1 MRNKKKFILKTIII
15 TLLILIAYL
24 AIAMKSPDLISLAK
38 TYTAEEATK
47 LSKETAISVKSWLA
61 KQKESGYGILDQY
74 SHGSLGSSPSITYD
88 NLIND
93 PNIYCAAKGMP
104 LGYEGTWTHAGTY
117 VATPAEAWVLAE
129 TANNVSGGSTGL
141 SFTKTQTEYDGS
153 KKKLEEFA
161 KIGEETVYRV
171 KSQKNVVDNTGDETY
186 VIKASDGKYYVVVLN
201 PSSGGGDGVY
211 SYVQYAWWLVCTR
224 TENVYTPT
232 DLSGGLASEA
242 RDFESYVKEMNGGD
256 TSWPKNEDGTFKI
269 NYNVGMSPEKSS
281 DLKVTFDSDTNK
293 YLVGPLKI
301 NYKRRTT
308 QQGQRAKVDFAGIT
322 KMTLVGTDGNGNEVL
337 DSAGE
342 SIFVQNKNFEIVY
355 KDEAAHNKKAQE
367 FMDTDETYAFPYDG
381 EEFYLSIDYLD
392 DVVALKSFK
401 VDFHYMTAK
410 GSYEVYTGTLTD
422 EETGE
427 TTTLQKITNT
437 TGPNEKIDVDAFSG
451 LDGERAAMPVEL
463 EIMTE
468 PRDLRT
474 HLSGMVWIDQDEQ
487 KDQATGTLGI
497 KDKSEAYAA
506 DNSVEIVVWKVKYQK
521 NNNKLTEV
529 EREKAIAWGSS
540 GNVIDFIN
548 NKVYIK
554 DGKYEIPEIQVPSE
568 EGLDTSKYVISYDV
582 EFVYDGQTYEATEY
596 LKSSGKD
603 KVDDKLAAFK
613 KTVSETAGADSD
625 YSKIKGTSAKVDYS
639 NDSYVVE
646 NSAERKD
653 FDSYFTE
660 FYGDKSIDTSNGTTE
675 GKATGGVGQS
685 QYNKVENGS
694 RENKEASLNYTSTDV
709 GGEYTKKA
717 STLVTHDDKGYIYD
731 QYKFSARTSEAG
743 LVFPYETKYHV
754 ERKNYDNI
762 TIMKNAYKPVDEY
775 FNQINLGLLERY
787 HTDVSVLKDLYKAK
801 VVVNEQET
809 DYTYNSLGLLTG
821 EALDKTIQP
830 EYRKQTYSI
839 GLYNSDFKYRSS
851 AYDLIEKDKITKTLV
866 KALKEG
872 TELRLFVT
880 YKIQLYNTSEFT
892 DVSINE
898 FNDYYDKSFSM
909 VGLETDGKKVTSYIS
924 TGDKKDVAREEKTVA
939 ETPYYRKLMASNSYS
954 DLYSWNKEDDLKN
967 KYIDGLGDNDK
978 ATGELTFEQL
988 ANNGDY
994 KVAKCTG
1001 LSALSKDKKSVDDKL
1016 TLEPGESF
1024 EVYVTYEVDK
1034 EGYDKIQ
1041 NPEQTK
1047 QTNRDDLLNEKSNI
1061 AEISRFTS
1069 VYTDEAIA
1077 RHKTTRY
1084 KAGQISGRVDRDSA
1098 PDNINVAAKDAN
1110 GKLDSKFFEDDTE
1123 SAPVLK
1129 VTLKNEDNIRKLNGV
1144 VWEDG
1149 RDDNGEANGIYDT
1162 GETVIPNVDVQ
1173 LVEKI
1178 KVDPQ
1183 DLQPGGKLY
1192 DKKSTDNELADILVN
1207 INTLDYEF
1215 EYIWPDKS
1223 FDNETYTSKAVT
1235 NNNGEYEFKDFLS
1248 GNYVVRFEYGNNEG
1262 TLKYNGQDY
1271 KNTSYQVNMKND
1283 SAKKNEKGEIYSG
1296 TVDGTVDGTA
1306 SSESLSENSARTTL
1320 NNQWQDLSSGT
1331 QATALNTARVSD
1343 ARDYEPRR
1351 LSVDAYSRTITNKNA
1366 EVLAGYVDDKDTNLT
1381 AEYKQL
1387 LNNNKAELM
1396 DKTAMVANTA
1406 KFVVDI
1412 ENQKEINY
1420 QSNVKTTEGNKSA
1433 TTDVHNYII
1442 PNIDFGLTKRPET
1455 RLYIQKEINKIEL
1468 LKNDGK
1474 DVVLTVTCDDEGNII
1489 KSGNTSS
1496 DNATIR
1502 ADKITEMKKEL
1513 LSAGAQGF
1521 KYVAVEASYLK
1532 GLQVKLT
1539 YKINVINKSEV
1550 DYTTKKVAEI
1560 KDAQTLFNLATNYES
1575 GADLA
1580 EGELSPFNTGKGI
1593 QYGKYVGLHYY
1604 TNSTA
1609 ATKNEDLTDRYKYAY
1624 KDENSDVVVKTTVDQ
1639 LVDYVDN
1646 DISISK
1652 DDTENVANQ
1661 SWSESS
1667 EADRKNKLS
1676 SVAYVGNTVADD
1688 KLQDNKERAYIATGK
1703 NNVVVSDNERMSVDE
1718 RVITYYRAQT
1728 SNGQPLTD
1736 TVDGVI
1742 KPKVD
1747 SKSLKM
1753 YSTVD
1758 DSVVSETRSKYNT
1771 DITKELLPE
1780 SVNADES
1787 KTTMMVVTT
1796 SQGSEDAIKNMNYD
1810 NLVEIVMYSNP
1821 VGRRDTEAIP
1831 GNANM
1836 IAKQRPAYEAGYDK
1850 VAKKDA
1856 QGNVTYEFQPKT
1868 TKLSETESVTTERD
1882 AYAAKDTIT
1891 FSEPTGLSLQRQKTN
1906 VAIRVILGILIVAA
1920 VTIMIITIVM
1930 VVKKTKYDDDIASE
1944 K

>member
-1 MRNKKKFILKTIII
+1 MRNKKKFIVRT
-15 TLLILIAYL
+15 TLIMLLVLFTYL
-24 AIAMKSPDLISLAK
+24 AIVMKSPDLISLAK
-38 TYTAEEATK
+38 IYTAEEATK
-47 LSKETAISVKSWLA
+47 LSKDVPIQVKSWLA
-61 KQKESGYGILDQY
+61 KQQQTGYEIFKQY
-74 SHGSLGSSPSITYD
+74 SHESLGSNPSITYD

-93 PNIYCAAKGMP
+93 PNILCAAKGMP
-104 LGYEGTWTHAGTY
+104 LGYEGTWTHQGTY

-129 TANNVSGGSTGL
+129 TESNVAGGTTGV
-141 SFTKTQTEYDGS
+141 SFTRTQTVYDGS

-161 KIGEETVYRV
+161 KAGDEIIYKV
-171 KSQKNVVDNTGDETY
+171 KNQKNGVDNIGDETY
-186 VIKASDGKYYVVVLN
+186 VVKGTDGKYYVAILN
-201 PSSGGGDGVY
+201 PASGGGDGVY

-224 TENVYTPT
+224 AENVYTPN
-232 DLSGGLASEA
+232 DLSGGLAAEA

-269 NYNVGMSPEKSS
+269 DYKVGMSPEKSS
-281 DLKVTFDSDTNK
+281 DLKVTFDADTNK
-293 YLVGPLKI
+293 YMVGPLKI

-308 QQGQRAKVDFAGIT
+308 QQGNRAKVDFAGIT
-322 KMTLVGTDGNGNEVL
+322 KMTLVGVDGEGKEVL

-342 SIFVQNKNFEIVY
+342 SIYVQNKNFEIVY
-355 KDEAAHNKKAQE
+355 KDETAHNKKAQE
-367 FMDTDETYAFPYDG
+367 FMDTAETYAFPYDG
-381 EEFYLSIDYLD
+381 EEFYLAIDYLD

-410 GSYEVYTGTLTD
+410 GSYELYTGYVVD

-427 TTTLQKITNT
+427 TIEQQKITNV
-437 TGPNEKIDVDAFSG
+437 TGPNEKIDVNAFSG

-487 KDQATGTLGI
+487 KDQSTGTLGI
-497 KDKSEAYAA
+497 KDKSESYAA
-506 DNSVEIVVWKVKYQK
+506 DNSVEIVVWKVKYEK

-529 EREKAIAWGSS
+529 EREKAIAWDAS
-540 GNVIDFIN
+540 GKTIDFIN
-548 NKVYIK
+548 NRVYIDK
-554 DGKYEIPEIQVPSE
+554 GKYEIPEIQVPSE
-568 EGLDTSKYVISYDV
+568 EGLDTSKYVMSYDV
-582 EFVYDGQTYEATEY
+582 EFVYDGQTYETTEY

-603 KVDDKLAAFK
+603 KVDQKLAAFK
-613 KTVSETAGADSD
+613 KTVAETAGADSD
-625 YSKIKGTSAKVDYS
+625 YSKIKGNSAKVDYS

-660 FYGDKSIDTSNGTTE
+660 FYGDESIDTSKGTTK
-675 GKATGGVGQS
+675 GKATGGIGQS
-685 QYNKVENGS
+685 QYNKVENGD
-694 RENKEASLNYTSTDV
+694 RANKEASLSYTSKDV
-709 GGEYTKKA
+709 GDEYTKKA
-717 STLVTHDDKGYIYD
+717 STLVTHDDKGFIYD

-743 LVFPYETKYHV
+743 LVFPYETKYHI
-754 ERKNYDNI
+754 EKKNYDNI
-762 TIMKNAYKPVDEY
+762 TILKNAYKPVDEY

-809 DYTYNSLGLLTG
+809 DYTYNSLGLLTKDS
-821 EALDKTIQP
+821 LNKTLQKS
-830 EYRKQTYSI
+830 YREQTYNI
-839 GLYNSDFKYRSS
+839 GLYNSDFNYRSS
-851 AYDLIEKDKITKTLV
+851 AYDSIEDNITKTIV
-866 KALKEG
+866 KAIKEG
-872 TELRLFVT
+872 SELRLFVT
-880 YKIQLYNTSEFT
+880 YKIQLYNTSELT

-898 FNDYYDKSFSM
+898 FMDYYDKSFSM
-909 VGLETDGKKVTSYIS
+909 VGLETDGKKVEAYIS
-924 TGDKKDVAREEKTVA
+924 TADQKDTAREKKTVA
-939 ETPYYRKLMASNSYS
+939 ETPYYRKLAANNSYS

-978 ATGELTFEQL
+978 ATGDLTFEKL
-988 ANNGDY
+988 PENGGY
-994 KVAKCTG
+994 KVAKCSG
-1001 LSALSKDKKSVDDKL
+1001 LSALAGNKKTVDDKL

-1024 EVYVTYEVDK
+1024 EVYITYEVDK

-1041 NPEQTK
+1041 NSEQAS
-1047 QTNRDDLLNEKSNI
+1047 RDNLLNEKSNI
-1061 AEISRFTS
+1061 AEVSRFTS
-1069 VYTDEAIA
+1069 VYTEEALA

-1098 PDNINVAAKDAN
+1098 PDNINLAAKDSD

-1123 SAPVLK
+1123 AAPVLR
-1129 VTLKNEDNIRKLNGV
+1129 VTLKNEDNVRKLNGV

-1149 RDDNGEANGIYDT
+1149 RDDNGEANGVYDS
-1162 GETVIPNVDVQ
+1162 GEKVIPNVDVQ

-1178 KVDPQ
+1178 KVDPK

-1192 DKKSTDNELADILVN
+1192 GKIIN

-1223 FDNETYTSKAVT
+1223 FDNDTYTSKVVT
-1235 NNNGEYEFKDFLS
+1235 NANGEYEFKDFLS
-1248 GNYVVRFEYGNNEG
+1248 GNYVVRFEYGNKEE
-1262 TLKYNGQDY
+1262 TLQYNGQDY
-1271 KNTSYQVNMKND
+1271 KNTAYQANMTND
-1283 SAKKNEKGEIYSG
+1283 PAKKNDKGEIYSG
-1296 TVDGTVDGTA
+1296 TVDGTVNGTA
-1306 SSESLSENSARTTL
+1306 DSNILSADNVRSTL
-1320 NNQWQDLSSGT
+1320 NNQWHDLSNGT
-1331 QATALNTARVSD
+1331 QATALNNARVSD

-1351 LSVDAYSRTITNKNA
+1351 LNVDAYSRTITNKNA
-1366 EVLAGYVDDKDTNLT
+1366 EVLAGYVDEKDTNLT
-1381 AEYKQL
+1381 NEYKQL
-1387 LNNNKAELM
+1387 LSNNKAELI
-1396 DKTAMVANTA
+1396 DKTSMVANTA

-1420 QSNVKTTEGNKSA
+1420 QPNVSTTEGNKSGNE
-1433 TTDVHNYII
+1433 VHYYII
-1442 PNIDFGLTKRPET
+1442 PNIDFGLTRRPET

-1489 KSGNTSS
+1489 KSGDTTSS
-1496 DNATIR
+1496 DATVR
-1502 ADKITEMKKEL
+1502 ADKITEINKSL
-1513 LSAGAQGF
+1513 LTAGTQGF
-1521 KYVAVEASYLK
+1521 KYIAVEASYLR

-1539 YKINVINKSEV
+1539 YKIDVINKSEV
-1550 DYTTKKVAEI
+1550 DYTTKKVSEI
-1560 KDAQTLFNLATNYES
+1560 KDAQTLYNLATNYES

-1604 TNSTA
+1604 TNGTE
-1609 ATKNEDLTDRYKYAY
+1609 ATKNDDLTNKYKFAY
-1624 KDENSDVVVKTTVDQ
+1624 KDEAGDVVVKTTVDQ

-1676 SVAYVGNTVADD
+1676 SVAYVGNSVADD
-1688 KLQDNKERAYIATGK
+1688 KLQDDKQRAYVATGK
-1703 NNVVVSDNERMSVDE
+1703 NNIVVTDNERMSVDE
-1718 RVITYYRAQT
+1718 REITYNRAET
-1728 SNGQPLTD
+1728 KNGQPQTD
-1736 TVDGVI
+1736 IIDGVI
-1742 KPKVD
+1742 KPIVS
-1747 SKSLKM
+1747 SKTLKM

-1758 DSVVSETRSKYNT
+1758 DSIASETRSKYNSN
-1771 DITKELLPE
+1771 ITKELTPE

-1787 KTTMMVVTT
+1787 KATMTIVTT

-1836 IAKQRPAYEAGYDK
+1836 IAKQKPAYEAGYDK

-1868 TKLSETESVTTERD
+1868 TKLANNESVTTERD

-1891 FSEPTGLSLQRQKTN
+1891 FSEPTGLSLQRQKAN
-1906 VAIRVILGILIVAA
+1906 VAIRVILGVLIVAA
-1920 VTIMIITIVM
+1920 ITIMIITVVM
-1930 VVKKTKYDDDIASE
+1930 VVKKTKYDDDDIASDE

>member
-1 MRNKKKFILKTIII
+1 MRNKKKFILRT
-15 TLLILIAYL
+15 TLIMLLVLFTYL
-24 AIAMKSPDLISLAK
+24 AIVMKSPDLISLAK

-47 LSKETAISVKSWLA
+47 LSKDVPIQVKSWLE
-61 KQKESGYGILDQY
+61 KQKQTGYGILEQY

-93 PNIYCAAKGMP
+93 PNIFCIAKGMP
-104 LGYEGTWTHAGTY
+104 LGYEGTWTHQGTY

-129 TANNVSGGSTGL
+129 AGNNIAGSTTGL
-141 SFTKTQTEYDGS
+141 SFTKTQNLYDGS

-161 KIGEETVYRV
+161 KIGDEIVYKV
-171 KSQKNVVDNTGDETY
+171 KNKKNGVDNAGDETY
-186 VIKASDGKYYVVVLN
+186 VIKDNDGKYYVVVLN

-224 TENVYTPT
+224 TENTYTPN
-232 DLSGGLASEA
+232 DLSGGLAAEA

-281 DLKVTFDSDTNK
+281 DLKVTFDADTNK
-293 YLVGPLKI
+293 YMVGPLKI

-308 QQGQRAKVDFAGIT
+308 QQGNRAKVDFAGIT
-322 KMTLVGTDGNGNEVL
+322 KMTLVGVDGEGKEVL
-337 DSAGE
+337 NSAGE
-342 SIFVQNKNFEIVY
+342 SIYVQNKNFEIVY

-367 FMDTDETYAFPYDG
+367 FLDTAETYSFPYDG
-381 EEFYLSIDYLD
+381 EEFYLAIDYLD

-410 GSYEVYTGTLTD
+410 GSYEVYTGYVTD
-422 EETGE
+422 DETGE
-427 TTTLQKITNT
+427 TKTLQKMSNT
-437 TGPNEKIDVDAFSG
+437 TGPNEKIDVDAYSG
-451 LDGERAAMPVEL
+451 LNGERAAMPVEL

-487 KDQATGTLGI
+487 KDQSTGTLGI
-497 KDKSEAYAA
+497 KDKSESYAA

-529 EREKAIAWGSS
+529 EREKAIAWDAS
-540 GNVIDFIN
+540 GKTIDFIN
-548 NKVYIK
+548 NRVYIDK
-554 DGKYEIPEIQVPSE
+554 GKYEIPEIQVPSE
-568 EGLDTSKYVISYDV
+568 EGLDTSKYVMSYDV

-603 KVDDKLAAFK
+603 KVDQKLAAFK
-613 KTVSETAGADSD
+613 KTVAETAGADSD
-625 YSKIKGTSAKVDYS
+625 YSKIKGNSAKVDYS

-660 FYGDKSIDTSNGTTE
+660 FYGDESIDTSKGTTK

-685 QYNKVENGS
+685 QYNKVENGD
-694 RENKEASLNYTSTDV
+694 RENKEASLSYTSKDV
-709 GGEYTKKA
+709 GDEYTKKK
-717 STLVTHDDKGYIYD
+717 STLVTHDDKGFIYD

-743 LVFPYETKYHV
+743 LVFPYETKYHI
-754 ERKNYDNI
+754 EKKNYDNI
-762 TIMKNAYKPVDEY
+762 TILKNAYKPVDEY

-787 HTDVSVLKDLYKAK
+787 HTDISVLKDLYKAK

-809 DYTYNSLGLLTG
+809 DYTYNSLGLLT
-821 EALDKTIQP
+821 EDSLNKTLQKS
-830 EYRKQTYSI
+830 YREQTYSI

-851 AYDLIEKDKITKTLV
+851 AYDLIKDDITKTIV
-866 KALKEG
+866 KAIKEG
-872 TELRLFVT
+872 SELRLFVT

-898 FNDYYDKSFSM
+898 FMDYYDKSFSM
-909 VGLETDGKKVTSYIS
+909 VGLETDGKKVEAYIS
-924 TGDKKDVAREEKTVA
+924 TADQKDTAREKKTVA
-939 ETPYYRKLMASNSYS
+939 ETPYYRKLAANNSYS

-978 ATGELTFEQL
+978 ATGDLTFEKL
-988 ANNGDY
+988 PENGGY
-994 KVAKCTG
+994 KVAKCSG
-1001 LSALSKDKKSVDDKL
+1001 LSALAGNKKTVDDKL

-1024 EVYVTYEVDK
+1024 EVYITYEVDK

-1041 NPEQTK
+1041 NSEQAS
-1047 QTNRDDLLNEKSNI
+1047 RDNLLNEKSNI
-1061 AEISRFTS
+1061 AEVSRFTS
-1069 VYTDEAIA
+1069 VYTEEALA

-1098 PDNINVAAKDAN
+1098 PDNINLAAKDSN

-1123 SAPVLK
+1123 AAPVLR
-1129 VTLKNEDNIRKLNGV
+1129 VTLKNEDNVRKLNGV

-1149 RDDNGEANGIYDT
+1149 RDDNGEANGVYDS
-1162 GETVIPNVDVQ
+1162 GEKVIPNVDVQ

-1178 KVDPQ
+1178 KVDPK

-1192 DKKSTDNELADILVN
+1192 GKIIN

-1223 FDNETYTSKAVT
+1223 FGNVTYTSKAFT
-1235 NNNGEYEFKDFLS
+1235 NTNGEYEFKDFLS
-1248 GNYVVRFEYGNNEG
+1248 GNYVVRFEYGNKEE
-1262 TLKYNGQDY
+1262 TLQYNGQDY
-1271 KNTSYQVNMKND
+1271 KNTAYQANMTND
-1283 SAKKNEKGEIYSG
+1283 PAKKNDKGEIYSG
-1296 TVDGTVDGTA
+1296 TVDGTVNGTA
-1306 SSESLSENSARTTL
+1306 DSNILSADNVRSTL
-1320 NNQWQDLSSGT
+1320 NNQWHDLSNGT
-1331 QATALNTARVSD
+1331 QATALNNARVSD

-1351 LSVDAYSRTITNKNA
+1351 LNVDAYSRTITNKNA
-1366 EVLAGYVDDKDTNLT
+1366 EVLAGYVDEKDTNLT
-1381 AEYKQL
+1381 NEYKQL
-1387 LNNNKAELM
+1387 LSNNKAELM
-1396 DKTAMVANTA
+1396 DKTSMVANTA

-1420 QSNVKTTEGNKSA
+1420 QPNVSTTEGNKSGNE
-1433 TTDVHNYII
+1433 VHYYII
-1442 PNIDFGLTKRPET
+1442 PNIDFGLTRRPET

-1489 KSGNTSS
+1489 KSGDTTSS
-1496 DNATIR
+1496 DATVR
-1502 ADKITEMKKEL
+1502 ADKITEINKSL
-1513 LSAGAQGF
+1513 LTAGTQGF
-1521 KYVAVEASYLK
+1521 KYIAVEASYLR

-1539 YKINVINKSEV
+1539 YKIDVINKSEV
-1550 DYTTKKVAEI
+1550 DYTTKKVSEI
-1560 KDAQTLFNLATNYES
+1560 KDAQTLYNLATNYES

-1580 EGELSPFNTGKGI
+1580 EGDLSPFNTGKGI

-1604 TNSTA
+1604 TNGTE
-1609 ATKNEDLTDRYKYAY
+1609 ATKNDDLTNKYKFAY
-1624 KDENSDVVVKTTVDQ
+1624 KDEAGDVVVKTTVDQ

-1676 SVAYVGNTVADD
+1676 SVAYVGNSVADD
-1688 KLQDNKERAYIATGK
+1688 KLQDDKERAYVATGK
-1703 NNVVVSDNERMSVDE
+1703 NNIVVSDNERMSVDE
-1718 RVITYYRAQT
+1718 REITYYRAET
-1728 SNGQPLTD
+1728 EDGQPKTEV
-1736 TVDGVI
+1736 TADGVI
-1742 KPKVD
+1742 KPIVS
-1747 SKSLKM
+1747 SKTLKM

-1758 DSVVSETRSKYNT
+1758 DSIASETRSKYNSN
-1771 DITKELLPE
+1771 ITKELTPE

-1787 KTTMMVVTT
+1787 KATMTIVTT

-1821 VGRRDTEAIP
+1821 VGRRDTEAIS

-1836 IAKQRPAYEAGYDK
+1836 IAKQKPAYEAGYDK

-1868 TKLSETESVTTERD
+1868 TKLANNESITTERD

-1891 FSEPTGLSLQRQKTN
+1891 FSEPTGLSLQRQKAN
-1906 VAIRVILGILIVAA
+1906 VAIRVILGVLIVAA
-1920 VTIMIITIVM
+1920 ITIMIITVVM
-1930 VVKKTKYDDDIASE
+1930 VVKKTKYDDDDIASDE

>member
-1 MRNKKKFILKTIII
+1 MRNRKKFILRTTIIM
-15 TLLILIAYL
+15 LLVLFTYL
-24 AIAMKSPDLISLAK
+24 AIVMKSQDLISLAK

-47 LSKETAISVKSWLA
+47 LSKDVPIQVKSWLA
-61 KQKESGYGILDQY
+61 KQQQNGYEILKQY
-74 SHGSLGSSPSITYD
+74 SHDSLGSSPSITYD
-88 NLIND
+88 NLLND
-93 PNIYCAAKGMP
+93 PNIICAAKGMP
-104 LGYEGTWTHAGTY
+104 LGYEGTWTHEGTY

-129 TANNVSGGSTGL
+129 TESNVAGGTTGL
-141 SFTKTQTEYDGS
+141 SFTKTQTVYDGS
-153 KKKLEEFA
+153 KKKLEEYA
-161 KIGEETVYRV
+161 KVGDETIYKV
-171 KSQKNVVDNTGDETY
+171 KNHKNGVDNVGDETY
-186 VIKASDGKYYVVVLN
+186 VVKGADGKYYVVILN

-224 TENVYTPT
+224 AENVYTPN
-232 DLSGGLASEA
+232 DLSGGLAAEA

-269 NYNVGMSPEKSS
+269 DYKVGMSPEKSS
-281 DLKVTFDSDTNK
+281 DLKVTFDADTNK
-293 YLVGPLKI
+293 YMVGPLKI

-308 QQGQRAKVDFAGIT
+308 KQGNRAKVDFAGIT
-322 KMTLVGTDGNGNEVL
+322 KMSLVGVDGEGKEVL

-342 SIFVQNKNFEIVY
+342 SIYVQNKNFEVVY

-367 FMDTDETYAFPYDG
+367 FMDTAETYSFPYDG
-381 EEFYLSIDYLD
+381 EEFYLAIDYLD

-410 GSYEVYTGTLTD
+410 GSYEEYSGYVVN

-427 TTTLQKITNT
+427 IVEQQKITNV
-437 TGPNEKIDVDAFSG
+437 TGPNEKIDVNAFSG
-451 LDGERAAMPVEL
+451 LNGERAAMPVEL

-487 KDQATGTLGI
+487 KDQSTGTLGI
-497 KDKSEAYAA
+497 KDKSESYAA

-521 NNNKLTEV
+521 KKNKLTEV
-529 EREKAIAWGSS
+529 EREKAIAWDAS
-540 GNVIDFIN
+540 GKTIDFIN
-548 NKVYIK
+548 NRVYINK
-554 DGKYEIPEIQVPSE
+554 GKYEIPEIQVPSE
-568 EGLDTSKYVISYDV
+568 EGLDTSKYVMSYDV

-603 KVDDKLAAFK
+603 KVDQKLVAFK
-613 KTVSETAGADSD
+613 KTVAETAGADSD
-625 YSKIKGTSAKVDYS
+625 YSKIKGNSAKVDYS

-660 FYGDKSIDTSNGTTE
+660 FYGDKSMDTKDGTTQ

-685 QYNKVENGS
+685 QYNKVENGD
-694 RENKEASLNYTSTDV
+694 RGNKEATLNYTSKDV
-709 GGEYTKKA
+709 GSEYTKKA
-717 STLVTHDDKGYIYD
+717 STLVTHDDKGFIYD

-743 LVFPYETKYHV
+743 LVFPYESKYHI
-754 ERKNYDNI
+754 EKKNYDNI
-762 TIMKNAYKPVDEY
+762 KIMKNAYKPVDEY

-821 EALDKTIQP
+821 EALDKTVQP
-830 EYRKQTYSI
+830 EYRKQTYNI
-839 GLYNSDFKYRSS
+839 GLYNSDFNYRSS
-851 AYDLIEKDKITKTLV
+851 AYDSIEDDITKTIV
-866 KALKEG
+866 KAIKEG
-872 TELRLFVT
+872 SELRLFVT
-880 YKIQLYNTSEFT
+880 YKIQLYNTSELT

-898 FNDYYDKSFSM
+898 FTDYYDKTFSM
-909 VGLETDGKKVTSYIS
+909 VGLETDGKKIETYIS
-924 TGDKKDVAREEKTVA
+924 TANQKDNVREKKTVA
-939 ETPYYRKLMASNSYS
+939 ETPYYRKLTASNSYS

-967 KYIDGLGDNDK
+967 KYIDGLGDNNK
-978 ATGELTFEQL
+978 ATGDLTFEKL
-988 ANNGDY
+988 PENGGY

-1001 LSALSKDKKSVDDKL
+1001 LSALAGNKKSVDDKL

-1024 EVYVTYEVDK
+1024 EVYITYEVDQ

-1041 NPEQTK
+1041 KSEQTS
-1047 QTNRDDLLNEKSNI
+1047 RDNLLNEKSNI
-1061 AEISRFTS
+1061 AEVSRFTS
-1069 VYTDEAIA
+1069 VYNKEALA

-1098 PDNINVAAKDAN
+1098 PDNINLAAKDSN
-1110 GKLDSKFFEDDTE
+1110 GKLNSKFFEDDTE
-1123 SAPVLK
+1123 VAPVLR
-1129 VTLKNEDNIRKLNGV
+1129 VTLKNEDNVRKLNGV

-1149 RDDNGEANGIYDT
+1149 RDDNGEANGVYDS
-1162 GETVIPNVDVQ
+1162 GEKVIPNVDVQ

-1178 KVDPQ
+1178 RVDPK

-1192 DKKSTDNELADILVN
+1192 GKTIN

-1215 EYIWPDKS
+1215 EYIWPDRS
-1223 FDNETYTSKAVT
+1223 FDNDTYTSKAVT
-1235 NNNGEYEFKDFLS
+1235 NANGEYEFKDFLS
-1248 GNYVVRFEYGNNEG
+1248 GNYVVRFEYGNKEE

-1271 KNTSYQVNMKND
+1271 KNTAYQANMTND
-1283 SAKKNEKGEIYSG
+1283 PAKKNDKGEIYSG
-1296 TVDGTVDGTA
+1296 TVDGTVNGTA
-1306 SSESLSENSARTTL
+1306 DSEVLSADNVRSTL
-1320 NNQWQDLSSGT
+1320 NNQWQDLSNGT
-1331 QATALNTARVSD
+1331 QATALNNARVSD

-1351 LSVDAYSRTITNKNA
+1351 LNVDAYSRTITNKNA
-1366 EVLAGYVDDKDTNLT
+1366 EVLAGYVDEKDTNLT
-1381 AEYKQL
+1381 NEYKQL
-1387 LNNNKAELM
+1387 LSNNKAELM
-1396 DKTAMVANTA
+1396 DKTSMVANTA

-1420 QSNVKTTEGNKSA
+1420 QPNVSTTEGNKSGNE
-1433 TTDVHNYII
+1433 VHNYII
-1442 PNIDFGLTKRPET
+1442 PNVDFGLTRRPET

-1489 KSGNTSS
+1489 KSGDTTSS
-1496 DNATIR
+1496 DATVR
-1502 ADKITEMKKEL
+1502 ADKITEINKEL
-1513 LSAGAQGF
+1513 LTAGTQGF
-1521 KYVAVEASYLK
+1521 KYIAVEASYLR

-1539 YKINVINKSEV
+1539 YKIDVINKSEV
-1550 DYTTKKVAEI
+1550 DYTTKKVSEI
-1560 KDAQTLFNLATNYES
+1560 KDAQALYNLATNYES

-1604 TNSTA
+1604 TNGTE
-1609 ATKNEDLTDRYKYAY
+1609 ATKNDDLTNKYKFAY
-1624 KDENSDVVVKTTVDQ
+1624 KDEAGDVVVKTTVDQ

-1652 DDTENVANQ
+1652 DDIENVANQ

-1676 SVAYVGNTVADD
+1676 SAAYVGNSVADD
-1688 KLQDNKERAYIATGK
+1688 KLQDDKQRAYVATGK
-1703 NNVVVSDNERMSVDE
+1703 NNIVVTDNERMSADE
-1718 RVITYYRAQT
+1718 REITYYRAEIN
-1728 SNGQPLTD
+1728 NGQPQTD
-1736 TVDGVI
+1736 VIDGVI
-1742 KPKVD
+1742 KPIVS
-1747 SKSLKM
+1747 SKTLKM

-1758 DSVVSETRSKYNT
+1758 DSIVSETRSKYNSN
-1771 DITKELLPE
+1771 ITKELTPE

-1787 KTTMMVVTT
+1787 KTTMTIVTT

-1836 IAKQRPAYEAGYDK
+1836 IAKQKPAYEAGYDK

-1856 QGNVTYEFQPKT
+1856 QGNVVAYEFQPKT
-1868 TKLSETESVTTERD
+1868 AKLANDETVTTERD

-1891 FSEPTGLSLQRQKTN
+1891 FSEPTGLSLQRQKAN
-1906 VAIRVILGILIVAA
+1906 VAIRVILGVLIVAA
-1920 VTIMIITIVM
+1920 ITIMIVTVVM
-1930 VVKKTKYDDDIASE
+1930 VVKKTKYDDDDIASDE

>member
-1 MRNKKKFILKTIII
+1 MRNKKKFIVRT
-15 TLLILIAYL
+15 TLIMLLVLFTYL
-24 AIAMKSPDLISLAK
+24 AIVMKSPDLISLAK
-38 TYTAEEATK
+38 IYTAEEATK
-47 LSKETAISVKSWLA
+47 LSKDVPIQVKSWLA
-61 KQKESGYGILDQY
+61 KQQQTGYEIFKQY
-74 SHGSLGSSPSITYD
+74 SHESLGSNPSITYD

-93 PNIYCAAKGMP
+93 PNILCAAKGMP
-104 LGYEGTWTHAGTY
+104 LGYEGTWTHQGTY

-129 TANNVSGGSTGL
+129 TESNVAGGTTGV
-141 SFTKTQTEYDGS
+141 SFTRTQTVYDGS

-161 KIGEETVYRV
+161 KAGDEIIYKV
-171 KSQKNVVDNTGDETY
+171 KNQKNGVDNIGDETY
-186 VIKASDGKYYVVVLN
+186 VVKGTDGKYYVAILN
-201 PSSGGGDGVY
+201 PASGGGDGVY

-224 TENVYTPT
+224 AENVYTPN
-232 DLSGGLASEA
+232 DLSGGLAAEA

-269 NYNVGMSPEKSS
+269 DYKVGMSPEKSS
-281 DLKVTFDSDTNK
+281 DLKVTFDADTNK
-293 YLVGPLKI
+293 YMVGPLKI

-308 QQGQRAKVDFAGIT
+308 QQGNRAKVDFAGIT
-322 KMTLVGTDGNGNEVL
+322 KMTLVGVDGEGKEVL

-342 SIFVQNKNFEIVY
+342 SIYVQNKNFEIVY
-355 KDEAAHNKKAQE
+355 KDETAHNKKAQE
-367 FMDTDETYAFPYDG
+367 FMDTAETYAFPYDG
-381 EEFYLSIDYLD
+381 EEFYLAIDYLD

-410 GSYEVYTGTLTD
+410 GSYELYTGYVVD

-427 TTTLQKITNT
+427 TIEQQKITNV
-437 TGPNEKIDVDAFSG
+437 TGPNEKIDVNAFSG

-487 KDQATGTLGI
+487 KDQSTGTLGI
-497 KDKSEAYAA
+497 KDKSESYAA

-529 EREKAIAWGSS
+529 EREKAIAWDAS
-540 GNVIDFIN
+540 GKTIDFIN
-548 NKVYIK
+548 NRVYIDK
-554 DGKYEIPEIQVPSE
+554 GKYEIPEIQVPSE
-568 EGLDTSKYVISYDV
+568 EGLDTSKYVMSYDV
-582 EFVYDGQTYEATEY
+582 EFVYDGQTYETTEY

-603 KVDDKLAAFK
+603 KVDQKLATFK
-613 KTVSETAGADSD
+613 KTVAETAGADSD
-625 YSKIKGTSAKVDYS
+625 YSKIKGNSAKVDYS

-660 FYGDKSIDTSNGTTE
+660 FYGDESIDTSKGTTK
-675 GKATGGVGQS
+675 GKATGGIGQS
-685 QYNKVENGS
+685 QYNKVENGD
-694 RENKEASLNYTSTDV
+694 RANKEASLSYTSKDV
-709 GGEYTKKA
+709 GDEYTKKA
-717 STLVTHDDKGYIYD
+717 STLVTHDDKGFIYD

-743 LVFPYETKYHV
+743 LVFPYETKYHI
-754 ERKNYDNI
+754 EKKNYDNI
-762 TIMKNAYKPVDEY
+762 TILKNAYKPVDEY

-809 DYTYNSLGLLTG
+809 DYTYNSLGLLT
-821 EALDKTIQP
+821 EDSLNKTLQKS
-830 EYRKQTYSI
+830 YREQTYNI
-839 GLYNSDFKYRSS
+839 GLYNSDFNYRSS
-851 AYDLIEKDKITKTLV
+851 AYDSIEDNITKTIV
-866 KALKEG
+866 KAIKEG
-872 TELRLFVT
+872 SELRLFVT
-880 YKIQLYNTSEFT
+880 YKIQLYNTSELT

-898 FNDYYDKSFSM
+898 FMDYYDKSFSM
-909 VGLETDGKKVTSYIS
+909 VGLETDGKKVEAYIS
-924 TGDKKDVAREEKTVA
+924 TADQKDTAREKKTVA
-939 ETPYYRKLMASNSYS
+939 ETPYYRKLAANNSYS

-978 ATGELTFEQL
+978 ATGDLTFEKL
-988 ANNGDY
+988 PENGGY
-994 KVAKCTG
+994 KVAKCSG
-1001 LSALSKDKKSVDDKL
+1001 LSALAGNKKTVDDKL

-1024 EVYVTYEVDK
+1024 EVYITYEVDK

-1041 NPEQTK
+1041 NSEQAS
-1047 QTNRDDLLNEKSNI
+1047 RDNLLNEKSNI
-1061 AEISRFTS
+1061 AEVSRFTS
-1069 VYTDEAIA
+1069 VYTEEALA

-1098 PDNINVAAKDAN
+1098 PDNINLAAKDSD

-1123 SAPVLK
+1123 AAPVLR
-1129 VTLKNEDNIRKLNGV
+1129 VTLKNEDNVRKLNGV

-1149 RDDNGEANGIYDT
+1149 RDDNGEANGVYES
-1162 GETVIPNVDVQ
+1162 GEKVIPNVDVQ

-1178 KVDPQ
+1178 KVDPK

-1192 DKKSTDNELADILVN
+1192 GKIIN

-1223 FDNETYTSKAVT
+1223 FDNDTYTSKAVT
-1235 NNNGEYEFKDFLS
+1235 NANGEYEFKDFLS
-1248 GNYVVRFEYGNNEG
+1248 GNYVVRFEYGNKEE
-1262 TLKYNGQDY
+1262 TLQYNGQDY
-1271 KNTSYQVNMKND
+1271 KNTAYQANMTND
-1283 SAKKNEKGEIYSG
+1283 PAKKNDKGEIYSG
-1296 TVDGTVDGTA
+1296 TVDGTANGTA
-1306 SSESLSENSARTTL
+1306 DSNILSADNVRSTL
-1320 NNQWQDLSSGT
+1320 NNQWHDLSNGT
-1331 QATALNTARVSD
+1331 QATALNNARVSD

-1351 LSVDAYSRTITNKNA
+1351 LNVDAYSRTITNKNA
-1366 EVLAGYVDDKDTNLT
+1366 EVLAGYVDEKDTNLT
-1381 AEYKQL
+1381 NEYKQL
-1387 LNNNKAELM
+1387 LSNNKAELM
-1396 DKTAMVANTA
+1396 DKTSMVANTA

-1420 QSNVKTTEGNKSA
+1420 QPNVSTTEGNKSGNE
-1433 TTDVHNYII
+1433 VHYYII
-1442 PNIDFGLTKRPET
+1442 PNIDFGLTRRPET

-1489 KSGNTSS
+1489 KSGDTTSS
-1496 DNATIR
+1496 DATVR
-1502 ADKITEMKKEL
+1502 ADKITEINKSL
-1513 LSAGAQGF
+1513 LTAGTQGF
-1521 KYVAVEASYLK
+1521 KYIAVEASYLR

-1539 YKINVINKSEV
+1539 YKIDVINKSEV
-1550 DYTTKKVAEI
+1550 DYTTKKVSEI
-1560 KDAQTLFNLATNYES
+1560 KDAQTLYNLATNYES

-1604 TNSTA
+1604 TNGTE
-1609 ATKNEDLTDRYKYAY
+1609 ATKNDDLTNKYKFAY
-1624 KDENSDVVVKTTVDQ
+1624 KDEAGDVVVKTTVDQ

-1676 SVAYVGNTVADD
+1676 SVAYVGNSVADD
-1688 KLQDNKERAYIATGK
+1688 KLQDDKQRAYVATGK
-1703 NNVVVSDNERMSVDE
+1703 NNIVVTDNERMSVDE
-1718 RVITYYRAQT
+1718 REITYNRAET
-1728 SNGQPLTD
+1728 KNGQPQTD
-1736 TVDGVI
+1736 IIDGVI
-1742 KPKVD
+1742 KPIVS
-1747 SKSLKM
+1747 SKTLKM

-1758 DSVVSETRSKYNT
+1758 DSIASETRSKYNSN
-1771 DITKELLPE
+1771 ITKELTPE
-1780 SVNADES
+1780 SVNTDES
-1787 KTTMMVVTT
+1787 KATMTIVTT

-1836 IAKQRPAYEAGYDK
+1836 IAKQKPAYEAGYDK

-1868 TKLSETESVTTERD
+1868 TKLANNESVTTERD

-1891 FSEPTGLSLQRQKTN
+1891 FSEPTGLSLQRQKAN
-1906 VAIRVILGILIVAA
+1906 VAIRVILGVLIVAA
-1920 VTIMIITIVM
+1920 ITIMIITVVM
-1930 VVKKTKYDDDIASE
+1930 VVKKTKYDDDDIASDE

>member
-1 MRNKKKFILKTIII
+1 MRNKKKFIVRT
-15 TLLILIAYL
+15 TLIMLLVLFTYL
-24 AIAMKSPDLISLAK
+24 AIVMKSPDLISLAK

-47 LSKETAISVKSWLA
+47 LSKDVPIQVKSWLA
-61 KQKESGYGILDQY
+61 KQQQTGYEIFKQY
-74 SHGSLGSSPSITYD
+74 SHESLGSNPSITYD
-88 NLIND
+88 NLLND
-93 PNIYCAAKGMP
+93 PNIMCAAKGMP
-104 LGYEGTWTHAGTY
+104 LGYEGTWTHQGTY

-129 TANNVSGGSTGL
+129 TESNVAGGTTGV
-141 SFTKTQTEYDGS
+141 SFTRTQTVYDGS

-161 KIGEETVYRV
+161 KVGDEIIYKV
-171 KSQKNVVDNTGDETY
+171 KNQKNGVDNIGDETY
-186 VIKASDGKYYVVVLN
+186 VVKGTDGKYYVAILN
-201 PSSGGGDGVY
+201 PASGGGDGVY

-224 TENVYTPT
+224 AENVYTPN
-232 DLSGGLASEA
+232 DLSGGLAAEA

-269 NYNVGMSPEKSS
+269 DYKVGMSPEKSS
-281 DLKVTFDSDTNK
+281 DLKVTFDADTNK
-293 YLVGPLKI
+293 YMVGPLKI

-308 QQGQRAKVDFAGIT
+308 QQGNRAKVDFAGIT
-322 KMTLVGTDGNGNEVL
+322 KMTLVGVDGEGKEVL

-342 SIFVQNKNFEIVY
+342 SIYVQNKNFEIVY
-355 KDEAAHNKKAQE
+355 KDETAHNKKAQE
-367 FMDTDETYAFPYDG
+367 FMDTAETYAFPYDG
-381 EEFYLSIDYLD
+381 EEFYLAIDYLD

-410 GSYEVYTGTLTD
+410 GSYELYTGYVVD

-427 TTTLQKITNT
+427 TIEQQKITNV
-437 TGPNEKIDVDAFSG
+437 TGPNEKIDVNAFSG
-451 LDGERAAMPVEL
+451 LDGERSAMPVEL

-487 KDQATGTLGI
+487 KDRSTGTLGI
-497 KDKSEAYAA
+497 KDKSESYAA

-529 EREKAIAWGSS
+529 EREKAIAWDAS
-540 GNVIDFIN
+540 GKTIDFIN
-548 NKVYIK
+548 NRVYIDK
-554 DGKYEIPEIQVPSE
+554 GKYEIPEIQVPSE
-568 EGLDTSKYVISYDV
+568 EGLDTSKYVMSYDV
-582 EFVYDGQTYEATEY
+582 EFVYDGQTYETTEY

-603 KVDDKLAAFK
+603 KVDQKLAAFK
-613 KTVSETAGADSD
+613 KTVAETAGADSD
-625 YSKIKGTSAKVDYS
+625 YSKIKGNSAKVDYS

-660 FYGDKSIDTSNGTTE
+660 FYGDESIDTSKGTTK

-685 QYNKVENGS
+685 QYNKVENGD
-694 RENKEASLNYTSTDV
+694 RENKEASLSYTSKDV
-709 GGEYTKKA
+709 GDEYTKKK
-717 STLVTHDDKGYIYD
+717 STLVTHDDKGFIYD

-743 LVFPYETKYHV
+743 LVFPYETKYHI
-754 ERKNYDNI
+754 EKKNYDNI
-762 TIMKNAYKPVDEY
+762 TILKNAYKPVDEY

-787 HTDVSVLKDLYKAK
+787 HTDISVLKDLYKAK

-809 DYTYNSLGLLTG
+809 DYTYNSLGLLT
-821 EALDKTIQP
+821 EDSLNKTLQKS
-830 EYRKQTYSI
+830 YREQTYNI
-839 GLYNSDFKYRSS
+839 GLYNSDFNYRSS
-851 AYDLIEKDKITKTLV
+851 AYESIKDDITKTIV
-866 KALKEG
+866 KAIKEG
-872 TELRLFVT
+872 SELRLFVT
-880 YKIQLYNTSEFT
+880 YKIQLYNTSELT

-898 FNDYYDKSFSM
+898 FMDYYDKSFSM
-909 VGLETDGKKVTSYIS
+909 VGLETDGKKVEAYIS
-924 TGDKKDVAREEKTVA
+924 TADQKDTAREKKTVA
-939 ETPYYRKLMASNSYS
+939 ETPYYRKLAANNSYS

-967 KYIDGLGDNDK
+967 KYIDGLGNNDK
-978 ATGELTFEQL
+978 ATGDLTFEKL
-988 ANNGDY
+988 PENGGY
-994 KVAKCTG
+994 KVAKCSG
-1001 LSALSKDKKSVDDKL
+1001 LSALAGNKKTVDDKL

-1024 EVYVTYEVDK
+1024 EVYITYEVDK

-1041 NPEQTK
+1041 NSEQSS
-1047 QTNRDDLLNEKSNI
+1047 RDNLLNEKSNI
-1061 AEISRFTS
+1061 AEVSRFTS
-1069 VYTDEAIA
+1069 VYTEEALA

-1098 PDNINVAAKDAN
+1098 PDNINLAAKDSN

-1123 SAPVLK
+1123 AAPVLR
-1129 VTLKNEDNIRKLNGV
+1129 VTLKNEDNVRKLNGV

-1149 RDDNGEANGIYDT
+1149 RDDNGEANGVYDSVEKT
-1162 GETVIPNVDVQ
+1162 IPNVDVQ

-1178 KVDPQ
+1178 KVDPK

-1192 DKKSTDNELADILVN
+1192 GKIIN

-1223 FDNETYTSKAVT
+1223 FDNDTYTSKAVT
-1235 NNNGEYEFKDFLS
+1235 NANGEYEFKDFLS
-1248 GNYVVRFEYGNNEG
+1248 GNYVVRFEYGNKEE
-1262 TLKYNGQDY
+1262 TLQYNGQDY
-1271 KNTSYQVNMKND
+1271 KNTAYQANMTND
-1283 SAKKNEKGEIYSG
+1283 PAKKNDKGEIYSG
-1296 TVDGTVDGTA
+1296 TVDGTVNGTA
-1306 SSESLSENSARTTL
+1306 DSNILSADNVRSTL
-1320 NNQWQDLSSGT
+1320 NNQWHDLSNGT
-1331 QATALNTARVSD
+1331 QATALNNARVSD

-1351 LSVDAYSRTITNKNA
+1351 LNVDAYSRTITNKNA
-1366 EVLAGYVDDKDTNLT
+1366 EVLAGYVDEKDTNLT
-1381 AEYKQL
+1381 NEYKQL
-1387 LNNNKAELM
+1387 LQSDDNKKELM
-1396 DKTAMVANTA
+1396 DKTSMVANTA

-1420 QSNVKTTEGNKSA
+1420 QPNVSTTEGNKSGNE
-1433 TTDVHNYII
+1433 VHYYII
-1442 PNIDFGLTKRPET
+1442 PNIDFGLTRRPET

-1489 KSGNTSS
+1489 KSGDTTSS
-1496 DNATIR
+1496 DATVR
-1502 ADKITEMKKEL
+1502 ADKITEINKSL
-1513 LSAGAQGF
+1513 LTAGTQGF
-1521 KYVAVEASYLK
+1521 KYIAVEASYLR

-1539 YKINVINKSEV
+1539 YKIDVINKSEV
-1550 DYTTKKVAEI
+1550 DYTTKKVSEI
-1560 KDAQTLFNLATNYES
+1560 KDAQTLYNLATNYES

-1604 TNSTA
+1604 TNGTE
-1609 ATKNEDLTDRYKYAY
+1609 ATKNDDLTNKYKFAY
-1624 KDENSDVVVKTTVDQ
+1624 KDEAGDVVVKTTVDQ

-1676 SVAYVGNTVADD
+1676 SVAYVGNSVADD
-1688 KLQDNKERAYIATGK
+1688 KLQDDKQRAYVATGK
-1703 NNVVVSDNERMSVDE
+1703 NNIVVTDNERMSADE
-1718 RVITYYRAQT
+1718 RDITYNRAET
-1728 SNGQPLTD
+1728 KNGQPQTD
-1736 TVDGVI
+1736 IIDGVI
-1742 KPKVD
+1742 KPIVS
-1747 SKSLKM
+1747 SKTLKM

-1758 DSVVSETRSKYNT
+1758 DSIASETRSKYNSN
-1771 DITKELLPE
+1771 ITKELTPE

-1787 KTTMMVVTT
+1787 KATMTIVTT

-1836 IAKQRPAYEAGYDK
+1836 IAKQKPAYEAGYDK

-1868 TKLSETESVTTERD
+1868 TKLANNESVTTERD

-1891 FSEPTGLSLQRQKTN
+1891 FSEPTGLSLQRQKAN
-1906 VAIRVILGILIVAA
+1906 VTIRVILGVLIVAA
-1920 VTIMIITIVM
+1920 ITIMIITVVM
-1930 VVKKTKYDDDIASE
+1930 VVKKTKYDDDDIASDE

>member
-1 MRNKKKFILKTIII
+1 MRNKKKFIVRT
-15 TLLILIAYL
+15 TLIMLLVLFTYL
-24 AIAMKSPDLISLAK
+24 AIVMKSPDLISLAK
-38 TYTAEEATK
+38 IYTAEEATK
-47 LSKETAISVKSWLA
+47 LSKDVPIQVKSWLA
-61 KQKESGYGILDQY
+61 KQQQTGYEIFKQY
-74 SHGSLGSSPSITYD
+74 SHESLGSNPSITYD

-93 PNIYCAAKGMP
+93 PNILCAAKGMP
-104 LGYEGTWTHAGTY
+104 LGYEGTWTHQGTY

-129 TANNVSGGSTGL
+129 TESNVAGGTTGV
-141 SFTKTQTEYDGS
+141 SFTRTQTVYDGS

-161 KIGEETVYRV
+161 KAGDEIIYKV
-171 KSQKNVVDNTGDETY
+171 KNQKNGVDNIGDETY
-186 VIKASDGKYYVVVLN
+186 VVKGTDGKYYVAILN
-201 PSSGGGDGVY
+201 PASGGGDGVY

-224 TENVYTPT
+224 AENVYTPN
-232 DLSGGLASEA
+232 DLSGGLAAEA

-269 NYNVGMSPEKSS
+269 DYKVGMSPEKSS
-281 DLKVTFDSDTNK
+281 DLKVTFDADTNK
-293 YLVGPLKI
+293 YMVGPLKI

-308 QQGQRAKVDFAGIT
+308 QQGNRAKVDFAGIT
-322 KMTLVGTDGNGNEVL
+322 KMTLVGVDGEGKEVL

-342 SIFVQNKNFEIVY
+342 SIYVQNKNFEIVY
-355 KDEAAHNKKAQE
+355 KDETAHNKKAQE
-367 FMDTDETYAFPYDG
+367 FMDTAETYAFPYDG
-381 EEFYLSIDYLD
+381 EEFYLAIDYLD

-410 GSYEVYTGTLTD
+410 GSYELYTGYVVD

-427 TTTLQKITNT
+427 TIEQQKITNV
-437 TGPNEKIDVDAFSG
+437 TGPNEKIDVNAFSG

-487 KDQATGTLGI
+487 KDQSTGTLGI
-497 KDKSEAYAA
+497 KDKSESYAA

-529 EREKAIAWGSS
+529 EREKAIAWDAS
-540 GNVIDFIN
+540 GKTIDFIN
-548 NKVYIK
+548 NRVYIDK
-554 DGKYEIPEIQVPSE
+554 GKYEIPEIQVPSE
-568 EGLDTSKYVISYDV
+568 EGLDTSKYVMSYDV
-582 EFVYDGQTYEATEY
+582 EFVYDGQTYETTEY

-603 KVDDKLAAFK
+603 KVDQKLATFK
-613 KTVSETAGADSD
+613 KTVAETAGADSD
-625 YSKIKGTSAKVDYS
+625 YSKIKGNSAKVDYS

-660 FYGDKSIDTSNGTTE
+660 FYGDESIDTSKGTTK
-675 GKATGGVGQS
+675 GKATGGIGQS
-685 QYNKVENGS
+685 QYNKVENGD
-694 RENKEASLNYTSTDV
+694 RANKEASLSYTSKDV
-709 GGEYTKKA
+709 GDEYTKKA
-717 STLVTHDDKGYIYD
+717 STLVTHDDKGFIYD

-743 LVFPYETKYHV
+743 LVFPYETKYHI
-754 ERKNYDNI
+754 EKKNYDNI
-762 TIMKNAYKPVDEY
+762 TILKNAYKPVDEY

-809 DYTYNSLGLLTG
+809 DYTYNSLGLLTKDS
-821 EALDKTIQP
+821 LNKTLQKS
-830 EYRKQTYSI
+830 YREQTYNI
-839 GLYNSDFKYRSS
+839 GLYNSDFNYRSS
-851 AYDLIEKDKITKTLV
+851 AYDSIEDNITKTIV
-866 KALKEG
+866 KAIKEG
-872 TELRLFVT
+872 SELRLFVT
-880 YKIQLYNTSEFT
+880 YKIQLYNTSELT

-898 FNDYYDKSFSM
+898 FMDYYDKSFSM
-909 VGLETDGKKVTSYIS
+909 VGLETDGKKVEAYIS
-924 TGDKKDVAREEKTVA
+924 TADQKDTAREKKTVA
-939 ETPYYRKLMASNSYS
+939 ETPYYRKLAANNSYS

-978 ATGELTFEQL
+978 ATGDLTFEKL
-988 ANNGDY
+988 PENGGY
-994 KVAKCTG
+994 KVAKCSG
-1001 LSALSKDKKSVDDKL
+1001 LSALAGNKKTVDDKL

-1024 EVYVTYEVDK
+1024 EVYITYEVDK

-1041 NPEQTK
+1041 NSEQAS
-1047 QTNRDDLLNEKSNI
+1047 RDNLLNEKSNI
-1061 AEISRFTS
+1061 AEVSRFTS
-1069 VYTDEAIA
+1069 VYTEEALA

-1098 PDNINVAAKDAN
+1098 PDNINLAAKDSD

-1123 SAPVLK
+1123 AAPVLR
-1129 VTLKNEDNIRKLNGV
+1129 VTLKNEDNVRKLNGV

-1149 RDDNGEANGIYDT
+1149 RDDNGEANGVYDS
-1162 GETVIPNVDVQ
+1162 GEKVIPSVDVQ

-1178 KVDPQ
+1178 KVDPK

-1192 DKKSTDNELADILVN
+1192 GKIIN

-1223 FDNETYTSKAVT
+1223 FDNDTYTSKAVT
-1235 NNNGEYEFKDFLS
+1235 NANGEYEFKDFLS
-1248 GNYVVRFEYGNNEG
+1248 GNYVVRFEYGNKEE
-1262 TLKYNGQDY
+1262 TLQYNGQDY
-1271 KNTSYQVNMKND
+1271 KNTAYQANMTND
-1283 SAKKNEKGEIYSG
+1283 PAKKNDKGEIYSG
-1296 TVDGTVDGTA
+1296 TVDGTVNGTA
-1306 SSESLSENSARTTL
+1306 DSNILSADNVRSTL
-1320 NNQWQDLSSGT
+1320 NNQWHDLSNGT
-1331 QATALNTARVSD
+1331 QATALNNARVSD

-1351 LSVDAYSRTITNKNA
+1351 LNVDAYSRTITNKNA
-1366 EVLAGYVDDKDTNLT
+1366 EVLAGYVDEKDTNLT
-1381 AEYKQL
+1381 NEYKQL
-1387 LNNNKAELM
+1387 LSNNKAELM
-1396 DKTAMVANTA
+1396 DKTSMVANTA

-1420 QSNVKTTEGNKSA
+1420 QPNVSTTEGNKSGNE
-1433 TTDVHNYII
+1433 VHYYII
-1442 PNIDFGLTKRPET
+1442 PNIDFGLTRRPET

-1489 KSGNTSS
+1489 KSGDTTSS
-1496 DNATIR
+1496 DATVR
-1502 ADKITEMKKEL
+1502 ADKITEINKSL
-1513 LSAGAQGF
+1513 LTAGTQGF
-1521 KYVAVEASYLK
+1521 KYIAVEASYLR

-1539 YKINVINKSEV
+1539 YKIDVINKSEV
-1550 DYTTKKVAEI
+1550 DYTTKKVSEI
-1560 KDAQTLFNLATNYES
+1560 KDAQTLYNLATNYES

-1604 TNSTA
+1604 TNGTE
-1609 ATKNEDLTDRYKYAY
+1609 ATKNDDLTNKYKFAY
-1624 KDENSDVVVKTTVDQ
+1624 KDEAGDVVVKTTVDQ

-1676 SVAYVGNTVADD
+1676 SVAYVGNSVADD
-1688 KLQDNKERAYIATGK
+1688 KLQDDKQRAYVATGK
-1703 NNVVVSDNERMSVDE
+1703 NNIVVTDNERMSVDE
-1718 RVITYYRAQT
+1718 REITYNRAET
-1728 SNGQPLTD
+1728 KNGQPQTD
-1736 TVDGVI
+1736 IIDGVI
-1742 KPKVD
+1742 KPIVS
-1747 SKSLKM
+1747 SKTLKM

-1758 DSVVSETRSKYNT
+1758 DSIASETRSKYNSN
-1771 DITKELLPE
+1771 ITKELTPE
-1780 SVNADES
+1780 SVNTDES
-1787 KTTMMVVTT
+1787 KATMTIVTT

-1836 IAKQRPAYEAGYDK
+1836 IAKQKPAYEAGYDK

-1868 TKLSETESVTTERD
+1868 TKLANNESVTTERD

-1891 FSEPTGLSLQRQKTN
+1891 FSEPTGLSLQRQKAN
-1906 VAIRVILGILIVAA
+1906 VAIRVILGVLIVAA
-1920 VTIMIITIVM
+1920 ITIMIITVVM
-1930 VVKKTKYDDDIASE
+1930 VVKKTKYDDDDIASDE

>member
-1 MRNKKKFILKTIII
+1 MRNKKKFIVRT
-15 TLLILIAYL
+15 TLIMLLVLFTYL
-24 AIAMKSPDLISLAK
+24 AIVMKSPDLISLAK

-47 LSKETAISVKSWLA
+47 LSKDVPIQVKSWLA
-61 KQKESGYGILDQY
+61 KQQQTGYEIFKQY
-74 SHGSLGSSPSITYD
+74 SHESLGSNPSITYD

-93 PNIYCAAKGMP
+93 PNILCAAKGMP
-104 LGYEGTWTHAGTY
+104 LGYEGTWTHQGTY

-129 TANNVSGGSTGL
+129 TESNVAGGTTGV
-141 SFTKTQTEYDGS
+141 SFTRTQTVYDGS

-161 KIGEETVYRV
+161 KAGDEIIYKV
-171 KSQKNVVDNTGDETY
+171 KNQKNGVDNIGDETY
-186 VIKASDGKYYVVVLN
+186 VVKGTDGKYYVAILN
-201 PSSGGGDGVY
+201 PASGGGDGVY

-224 TENVYTPT
+224 AENVYTPN
-232 DLSGGLASEA
+232 DLSGGLAAEA

-269 NYNVGMSPEKSS
+269 DYKVGMSPEKSS
-281 DLKVTFDSDTNK
+281 DLKVTFDADTNK
-293 YLVGPLKI
+293 YMVGPLKI

-308 QQGQRAKVDFAGIT
+308 QQGNRAKVDFAGIT
-322 KMTLVGTDGNGNEVL
+322 KMTLVGVDGEGKEVL

-342 SIFVQNKNFEIVY
+342 SIYVQNKNFEIVY
-355 KDEAAHNKKAQE
+355 KDETAHNKKAQE
-367 FMDTDETYAFPYDG
+367 FMDTAETYAFPYDG
-381 EEFYLSIDYLD
+381 EEFYLAIDYLD

-410 GSYEVYTGTLTD
+410 GSYELYTGYVVD

-427 TTTLQKITNT
+427 TIEQQKITNV
-437 TGPNEKIDVDAFSG
+437 TGPNEKIDVNAFSG

-487 KDQATGTLGI
+487 KDQSTGTLGI
-497 KDKSEAYAA
+497 RDKSESYAA

-529 EREKAIAWGSS
+529 EREKAIAWDAS
-540 GNVIDFIN
+540 GKTIDFIN
-548 NKVYIK
+548 NRVYIDK
-554 DGKYEIPEIQVPSE
+554 GKYEIPEIQVPSE
-568 EGLDTSKYVISYDV
+568 EGLDTSKYVMSYDV
-582 EFVYDGQTYEATEY
+582 EFVYDGQTYETTEY

-603 KVDDKLAAFK
+603 KVDQKLATFK
-613 KTVSETAGADSD
+613 KTVAETAGADSD
-625 YSKIKGTSAKVDYS
+625 YSKIKGNSAKVDYS

-660 FYGDKSIDTSNGTTE
+660 FYGDESIDTSKGTTK
-675 GKATGGVGQS
+675 GKATGGIGQS
-685 QYNKVENGS
+685 QYNKVENGD
-694 RENKEASLNYTSTDV
+694 RANKEASLSYTSKDV
-709 GGEYTKKA
+709 GDEYTKKA
-717 STLVTHDDKGYIYD
+717 STLVTHDDKGFIYD

-743 LVFPYETKYHV
+743 LVFPYETKYHI
-754 ERKNYDNI
+754 EKKNYDNI
-762 TIMKNAYKPVDEY
+762 TILKNAYKPVDEY

-809 DYTYNSLGLLTG
+809 DYTYNSLGLLT
-821 EALDKTIQP
+821 EDSLNKTLQKS
-830 EYRKQTYSI
+830 YREQTYNI
-839 GLYNSDFKYRSS
+839 GLYNSDFNYRSS
-851 AYDLIEKDKITKTLV
+851 AYDSIEDNITKTIV
-866 KALKEG
+866 KAIKEG
-872 TELRLFVT
+872 SELRLFVT
-880 YKIQLYNTSEFT
+880 YKIQLYNTSELT

-898 FNDYYDKSFSM
+898 FMDYYDKSFSM
-909 VGLETDGKKVTSYIS
+909 VGLETDGKKVEAYIS
-924 TGDKKDVAREEKTVA
+924 TADQKDTAREKKTVA
-939 ETPYYRKLMASNSYS
+939 ETPYYRKLAANNSYS

-978 ATGELTFEQL
+978 ATGDLTFEKL
-988 ANNGDY
+988 PENGGY
-994 KVAKCTG
+994 KVAKCSG
-1001 LSALSKDKKSVDDKL
+1001 LSALAGNKKTVDDKL

-1024 EVYVTYEVDK
+1024 EVYITYEVDK

-1041 NPEQTK
+1041 NSEQAS
-1047 QTNRDDLLNEKSNI
+1047 RDNLLNEKSNI
-1061 AEISRFTS
+1061 AEVSRFTS
-1069 VYTDEAIA
+1069 VYTEEALA

-1098 PDNINVAAKDAN
+1098 PDNINLAAKDSD

-1123 SAPVLK
+1123 AAPVLR
-1129 VTLKNEDNIRKLNGV
+1129 VTLKNEDNVRKLNGV

-1149 RDDNGEANGIYDT
+1149 RDDNGEANGVYDS
-1162 GETVIPNVDVQ
+1162 GEKVIPSVDVQ

-1178 KVDPQ
+1178 KVDPK

-1192 DKKSTDNELADILVN
+1192 GKIIN

-1223 FDNETYTSKAVT
+1223 FDNDTYTSKAVT
-1235 NNNGEYEFKDFLS
+1235 NANGEYEFKDFLS
-1248 GNYVVRFEYGNNEG
+1248 GNYVVRFEYGNKEE
-1262 TLKYNGQDY
+1262 TLQYNGQDY
-1271 KNTSYQVNMKND
+1271 KNTAYQANMTND
-1283 SAKKNEKGEIYSG
+1283 PAKKNDKGEIYSG
-1296 TVDGTVDGTA
+1296 TVDGTVNGTA
-1306 SSESLSENSARTTL
+1306 DSNILSADNVRSTL
-1320 NNQWQDLSSGT
+1320 NNQWHDLSNGT
-1331 QATALNTARVSD
+1331 QATALNNARVSD

-1351 LSVDAYSRTITNKNA
+1351 LNVDAYSRTITNKNA
-1366 EVLAGYVDDKDTNLT
+1366 EVLAGYVDEKDTNLT
-1381 AEYKQL
+1381 NEYKQL
-1387 LNNNKAELM
+1387 LSNNKAELM
-1396 DKTAMVANTA
+1396 DKTSMVANTA

-1420 QSNVKTTEGNKSA
+1420 QPNVSTTEGNKSGNE
-1433 TTDVHNYII
+1433 VHYYII
-1442 PNIDFGLTKRPET
+1442 PNIDFGLTRRPET

-1489 KSGNTSS
+1489 KSGDTTSS
-1496 DNATIR
+1496 DATVR
-1502 ADKITEMKKEL
+1502 ADKITEINKSL
-1513 LSAGAQGF
+1513 LTAGTQGF
-1521 KYVAVEASYLK
+1521 KYIAVEASYLR

-1539 YKINVINKSEV
+1539 YKIDVINKSEV
-1550 DYTTKKVAEI
+1550 DYTTKKVSEI
-1560 KDAQTLFNLATNYES
+1560 KDAQTLYNLATNYES

-1604 TNSTA
+1604 TNGTE
-1609 ATKNEDLTDRYKYAY
+1609 ATKNDDLTNKYKFAY
-1624 KDENSDVVVKTTVDQ
+1624 KDEAGDVVVKTTVDQ

-1676 SVAYVGNTVADD
+1676 SVAYVGNSVADD
-1688 KLQDNKERAYIATGK
+1688 KLQDDKQRAYVATGK
-1703 NNVVVSDNERMSVDE
+1703 NNIVVTDNERMSVDE
-1718 RVITYYRAQT
+1718 REITYNRAET
-1728 SNGQPLTD
+1728 KNGQPQTD
-1736 TVDGVI
+1736 IIDGVI
-1742 KPKVD
+1742 KPIVS
-1747 SKSLKM
+1747 SKTLKM

-1758 DSVVSETRSKYNT
+1758 DSIASETRSKYNSN
-1771 DITKELLPE
+1771 ITKELTPE

-1787 KTTMMVVTT
+1787 KATMTIVTT

-1836 IAKQRPAYEAGYDK
+1836 IAKQKPAYEAGYDK

-1868 TKLSETESVTTERD
+1868 TKLANNESVTTERD

-1891 FSEPTGLSLQRQKTN
+1891 FSEPTGLSLQRQKAN
-1906 VAIRVILGILIVAA
+1906 VAIRVILGVLIVAA
-1920 VTIMIITIVM
+1920 ITIMIITVVM
-1930 VVKKTKYDDDIASE
+1930 VVKKTKYDDDDIASDE

>member
-1 MRNKKKFILKTIII
+1 MRNKKKFIVRT
-15 TLLILIAYL
+15 TLIMLLVLFTYL
-24 AIAMKSPDLISLAK
+24 AIVMKSPDLISLAK
-38 TYTAEEATK
+38 IYTAEEATK
-47 LSKETAISVKSWLA
+47 LSKDVPIQVKSWLA
-61 KQKESGYGILDQY
+61 KQQQTGYEIFKQY
-74 SHGSLGSSPSITYD
+74 SHESLGSNPSITYD

-93 PNIYCAAKGMP
+93 PNILCAAKGMP
-104 LGYEGTWTHAGTY
+104 LGYEGTWTHQGTY

-129 TANNVSGGSTGL
+129 TESNVAGGTTGV
-141 SFTKTQTEYDGS
+141 SFTRTQTVYDGS

-161 KIGEETVYRV
+161 KVGDEIIYKV
-171 KSQKNVVDNTGDETY
+171 KNQKNGVDNIGDETY
-186 VIKASDGKYYVVVLN
+186 VVKGTDGKYYVAILN
-201 PSSGGGDGVY
+201 PASGGGDGVY

-224 TENVYTPT
+224 AENVYTPN
-232 DLSGGLASEA
+232 DLSGGLAAEA

-269 NYNVGMSPEKSS
+269 DYKVGMSPEKSS
-281 DLKVTFDSDTNK
+281 DLKVTFDADTNK
-293 YLVGPLKI
+293 YMVGPLKI

-308 QQGQRAKVDFAGIT
+308 QQGNRAKVDFAGIT
-322 KMTLVGTDGNGNEVL
+322 KMTLVGVDGEGKEVL

-342 SIFVQNKNFEIVY
+342 SIYVQNKNFEIVY
-355 KDEAAHNKKAQE
+355 KDETAHNKKAQE
-367 FMDTDETYAFPYDG
+367 FMDTAETYAFPYDG
-381 EEFYLSIDYLD
+381 EEFYLAIDYLD

-410 GSYEVYTGTLTD
+410 GSYELYTGYVVD

-427 TTTLQKITNT
+427 TIEQQKITNV
-437 TGPNEKIDVDAFSG
+437 TGPNEKIDVNAFSG

-487 KDQATGTLGI
+487 KDQSTGTLGI
-497 KDKSEAYAA
+497 KDKSESYAA

-529 EREKAIAWGSS
+529 EREKAIAWDAS
-540 GNVIDFIN
+540 GKTIDFIN
-548 NKVYIK
+548 NRVYIDK
-554 DGKYEIPEIQVPSE
+554 GKYEIPEIQVPSE
-568 EGLDTSKYVISYDV
+568 EGLDTSKYVMSYDV
-582 EFVYDGQTYEATEY
+582 EFVYDGQTYETTEY

-603 KVDDKLAAFK
+603 KVDQKLAAFK
-613 KTVSETAGADSD
+613 KTVAETAGADSD
-625 YSKIKGTSAKVDYS
+625 YSKIKGNSAKVDYS

-660 FYGDKSIDTSNGTTE
+660 FYGDESIDTSKGTTK
-675 GKATGGVGQS
+675 GKATGGIGQS
-685 QYNKVENGS
+685 QYNKVENGD
-694 RENKEASLNYTSTDV
+694 RANKEASLSYTSKDV
-709 GGEYTKKA
+709 GDEYTKKA
-717 STLVTHDDKGYIYD
+717 STLVTHDDKGFIYD

-743 LVFPYETKYHV
+743 LVFPYETKYHI
-754 ERKNYDNI
+754 EKKNYDNI
-762 TIMKNAYKPVDEY
+762 TILKNAYKPVDEY

-809 DYTYNSLGLLTG
+809 DYTYNSLGLLT
-821 EALDKTIQP
+821 EDSLNKTLQKS
-830 EYRKQTYSI
+830 YREQTYNI
-839 GLYNSDFKYRSS
+839 GLYNSDFNYRSS
-851 AYDLIEKDKITKTLV
+851 AYDSIEDNITKTIV
-866 KALKEG
+866 KAIKEG
-872 TELRLFVT
+872 SELRLFVT
-880 YKIQLYNTSEFT
+880 YKIQLYNTSELT

-898 FNDYYDKSFSM
+898 FMDYYDKSFSM
-909 VGLETDGKKVTSYIS
+909 VGLETDGKKVEAYIS
-924 TGDKKDVAREEKTVA
+924 TADQKDTAREKKTVA
-939 ETPYYRKLMASNSYS
+939 ETPYYRKLAANNSYS

-978 ATGELTFEQL
+978 ATGDLTFEKL
-988 ANNGDY
+988 PENGGY
-994 KVAKCTG
+994 KVAKCSG
-1001 LSALSKDKKSVDDKL
+1001 LSALAGNKKTVDDKL

-1024 EVYVTYEVDK
+1024 EVYITYEVDK

-1041 NPEQTK
+1041 NSEQAS
-1047 QTNRDDLLNEKSNI
+1047 RDNLLNEKSNI
-1061 AEISRFTS
+1061 AEVSRFTS
-1069 VYTDEAIA
+1069 VYTEEALA

-1098 PDNINVAAKDAN
+1098 PDNINLAAKDSD

-1123 SAPVLK
+1123 AAPVLR
-1129 VTLKNEDNIRKLNGV
+1129 VTLKNEDNVRKLNGV

-1149 RDDNGEANGIYDT
+1149 RDDNGEANGVYDS
-1162 GETVIPNVDVQ
+1162 GEKVIPSVDVQ

-1178 KVDPQ
+1178 KVDPK

-1192 DKKSTDNELADILVN
+1192 GKIIN

-1223 FDNETYTSKAVT
+1223 FDNDTYTSKAVT
-1235 NNNGEYEFKDFLS
+1235 NANGEYEFKDFLS
-1248 GNYVVRFEYGNNEG
+1248 GNYVVRFEYGNKEE
-1262 TLKYNGQDY
+1262 TLQYNGQDY
-1271 KNTSYQVNMKND
+1271 KNTAYQANMTND
-1283 SAKKNEKGEIYSG
+1283 PAKKNDKGEIYSG
-1296 TVDGTVDGTA
+1296 TVDGTVNGTA
-1306 SSESLSENSARTTL
+1306 DSNILSADNVRSTL
-1320 NNQWQDLSSGT
+1320 NNQWHDLSNGT
-1331 QATALNTARVSD
+1331 QATALNNARVSD

-1351 LSVDAYSRTITNKNA
+1351 LNVDAYSRTITNKNA
-1366 EVLAGYVDDKDTNLT
+1366 EVLAGYVDEKDTNLT
-1381 AEYKQL
+1381 NEYKQL
-1387 LNNNKAELM
+1387 LSNNKAELM
-1396 DKTAMVANTA
+1396 DKTSMVANTA

-1420 QSNVKTTEGNKSA
+1420 QPNVSTTEGNKSGNE
-1433 TTDVHNYII
+1433 VHYYII
-1442 PNIDFGLTKRPET
+1442 PNIDFGLTRRPET

-1489 KSGNTSS
+1489 KSGDTTSS
-1496 DNATIR
+1496 DATVR
-1502 ADKITEMKKEL
+1502 ADKITEINKSL
-1513 LSAGAQGF
+1513 LTAGTQGF
-1521 KYVAVEASYLK
+1521 KYIAVEASYLR

-1539 YKINVINKSEV
+1539 YKIDVINKSEV
-1550 DYTTKKVAEI
+1550 DYTTKKVSEI
-1560 KDAQTLFNLATNYES
+1560 KDAQTLYNLATNYES

-1604 TNSTA
+1604 TNGTE
-1609 ATKNEDLTDRYKYAY
+1609 ATKNDDLTNKYKFAY
-1624 KDENSDVVVKTTVDQ
+1624 KDEAGDVVVKTTVDQ

-1676 SVAYVGNTVADD
+1676 SVAYVGNSVADD
-1688 KLQDNKERAYIATGK
+1688 KLQDDKQRAYVATGK
-1703 NNVVVSDNERMSVDE
+1703 NNIVVTDNERMSVDE
-1718 RVITYYRAQT
+1718 REITYYRAET
-1728 SNGQPLTD
+1728 KNGQPQTD
-1736 TVDGVI
+1736 IIDGVI
-1742 KPKVD
+1742 KPIVS
-1747 SKSLKM
+1747 SKTLKM

-1758 DSVVSETRSKYNT
+1758 DSIASETRSKYNSN
-1771 DITKELLPE
+1771 ITKELTPE

-1787 KTTMMVVTT
+1787 KATMTIVTT

-1836 IAKQRPAYEAGYDK
+1836 IAKQKPAYEAGYDK

-1868 TKLSETESVTTERD
+1868 TKLANNESVTTERD

-1891 FSEPTGLSLQRQKTN
+1891 FSEPTGLSLQRQKAN
-1906 VAIRVILGILIVAA
+1906 VAIRVILGVLIVAA
-1920 VTIMIITIVM
+1920 ITIMIITVVM
-1930 VVKKTKYDDDIASE
+1930 VVKKTKYDDDDIASDE

>member
-1 MRNKKKFILKTIII
+1 MRNKKKFIVRT
-15 TLLILIAYL
+15 TLIMLLVLFTYL
-24 AIAMKSPDLISLAK
+24 AIVMKSPDLISLAK

-47 LSKETAISVKSWLA
+47 LSKDVPIQVKSWLA
-61 KQKESGYGILDQY
+61 KQQQTGYEIFKQY
-74 SHGSLGSSPSITYD
+74 SHESLGSNPSITYD

-93 PNIYCAAKGMP
+93 PNILCAAKGMP
-104 LGYEGTWTHAGTY
+104 LGYEGTWTHQGTY

-129 TANNVSGGSTGL
+129 TESNVAGGTTGV
-141 SFTKTQTEYDGS
+141 SFTRTQTVYDGS

-161 KIGEETVYRV
+161 KAGDEIIYKV
-171 KSQKNVVDNTGDETY
+171 KNQKNGVDNIGDETY
-186 VIKASDGKYYVVVLN
+186 VVKGTDGKYYVAILN
-201 PSSGGGDGVY
+201 PASGGGDGVY

-224 TENVYTPT
+224 AENVYTPN
-232 DLSGGLASEA
+232 DLSGGLAAEA

-269 NYNVGMSPEKSS
+269 DYKVGMSPEKSS
-281 DLKVTFDSDTNK
+281 DLKVTFDADTNK
-293 YLVGPLKI
+293 YMVGPLKI

-308 QQGQRAKVDFAGIT
+308 QQGNRAKVDFAGIT
-322 KMTLVGTDGNGNEVL
+322 KMTLVGVDGEGKEVL

-342 SIFVQNKNFEIVY
+342 SIYVQNKNFEIVY
-355 KDEAAHNKKAQE
+355 KDETAHNKKAQE
-367 FMDTDETYAFPYDG
+367 FMDTAETYAFPYDG
-381 EEFYLSIDYLD
+381 EEFYLAIDYLD

-410 GSYEVYTGTLTD
+410 GSYELYTGYVVD

-427 TTTLQKITNT
+427 TIEQQKITNV
-437 TGPNEKIDVDAFSG
+437 TGPNEKIDVNAFSG

-487 KDQATGTLGI
+487 KDQSTGTLGI
-497 KDKSEAYAA
+497 KDKSESYAA

-529 EREKAIAWGSS
+529 EREKAIAWDAS
-540 GNVIDFIN
+540 GKTIDFIN
-548 NKVYIK
+548 NRVYIDK
-554 DGKYEIPEIQVPSE
+554 GKYEIPEIQVPSE
-568 EGLDTSKYVISYDV
+568 EGLDTSKYVMSYDV
-582 EFVYDGQTYEATEY
+582 EFVYDGQTYETTEY

-603 KVDDKLAAFK
+603 KVDQKLATFK
-613 KTVSETAGADSD
+613 KTVAETAGADSD
-625 YSKIKGTSAKVDYS
+625 YSKIKGNSAKVDYS

-660 FYGDKSIDTSNGTTE
+660 FYGDESIDTSKGTTK
-675 GKATGGVGQS
+675 GKATGGIGQS
-685 QYNKVENGS
+685 QYNKVENGD
-694 RENKEASLNYTSTDV
+694 RANKEASLSYTSKDV
-709 GGEYTKKA
+709 GDEYTKKA
-717 STLVTHDDKGYIYD
+717 STLVTHDDKGFIYD

-743 LVFPYETKYHV
+743 LVFPYETKYHI
-754 ERKNYDNI
+754 EKKNYDNI
-762 TIMKNAYKPVDEY
+762 TILKNAYKPVDEY

-809 DYTYNSLGLLTG
+809 DYTYNSLGLLT
-821 EALDKTIQP
+821 EDSLNKTLQKS
-830 EYRKQTYSI
+830 YREQTYNI
-839 GLYNSDFKYRSS
+839 GLYNSDFNYRSS
-851 AYDLIEKDKITKTLV
+851 AYDSIEDNITKTIV
-866 KALKEG
+866 KAIKEG
-872 TELRLFVT
+872 SELRLFVT
-880 YKIQLYNTSEFT
+880 YKIQLYNTSELT

-898 FNDYYDKSFSM
+898 FMDYYDKSFSM
-909 VGLETDGKKVTSYIS
+909 VGLETDGKKVEAYIS
-924 TGDKKDVAREEKTVA
+924 TADQKDTAREKKTVA
-939 ETPYYRKLMASNSYS
+939 ETPYYRKLAANNSYS

-978 ATGELTFEQL
+978 ATGDLTFEKL
-988 ANNGDY
+988 PENGGY
-994 KVAKCTG
+994 KVAKCSG
-1001 LSALSKDKKSVDDKL
+1001 LSALAGNKKTVDDKL

-1024 EVYVTYEVDK
+1024 EVYITYEVDK

-1041 NPEQTK
+1041 NSEQAS
-1047 QTNRDDLLNEKSNI
+1047 RDNLLNEKSNI
-1061 AEISRFTS
+1061 AEVSRFTS
-1069 VYTDEAIA
+1069 VYTEEALA

-1098 PDNINVAAKDAN
+1098 PDNINLAAKDSD

-1123 SAPVLK
+1123 AAPVLR
-1129 VTLKNEDNIRKLNGV
+1129 VTLKNEDNVRKLNGV

-1149 RDDNGEANGIYDT
+1149 RDDNGEANGVYDS
-1162 GETVIPNVDVQ
+1162 GEKVIPSVDVQ

-1178 KVDPQ
+1178 KVDPK

-1192 DKKSTDNELADILVN
+1192 GKIIN

-1223 FDNETYTSKAVT
+1223 FDNDTYTSKAVT
-1235 NNNGEYEFKDFLS
+1235 NANGEYEFKDFLS
-1248 GNYVVRFEYGNNEG
+1248 GNYVVRFEYGNKEE
-1262 TLKYNGQDY
+1262 TLQYNGQDY
-1271 KNTSYQVNMKND
+1271 KNTAYQANMTND
-1283 SAKKNEKGEIYSG
+1283 PAKKNDKGEIYSG
-1296 TVDGTVDGTA
+1296 TVDGTVNGTA
-1306 SSESLSENSARTTL
+1306 DSNILSADNVRSTL
-1320 NNQWQDLSSGT
+1320 NNQWHDLSNGT
-1331 QATALNTARVSD
+1331 QATALNNARVSD

-1351 LSVDAYSRTITNKNA
+1351 LNVDAYSRTITNKNA
-1366 EVLAGYVDDKDTNLT
+1366 EVLAGYVDEKDTNLT
-1381 AEYKQL
+1381 NEYKQL
-1387 LNNNKAELM
+1387 LSNNKAELM
-1396 DKTAMVANTA
+1396 DKTSMVANTA

-1420 QSNVKTTEGNKSA
+1420 QPNVSTTEGNKSGNE
-1433 TTDVHNYII
+1433 VHYYII
-1442 PNIDFGLTKRPET
+1442 PNIDFGLTRRPET

-1489 KSGNTSS
+1489 KSGDTTSS
-1496 DNATIR
+1496 DATVR
-1502 ADKITEMKKEL
+1502 ADKITEINKSL
-1513 LSAGAQGF
+1513 LTAGTQGF
-1521 KYVAVEASYLK
+1521 KYIAVEASYLR

-1539 YKINVINKSEV
+1539 YKIDVINKSEV
-1550 DYTTKKVAEI
+1550 DYTTKKVSEI
-1560 KDAQTLFNLATNYES
+1560 KDAQTLYNLATNYES

-1604 TNSTA
+1604 TNGTE
-1609 ATKNEDLTDRYKYAY
+1609 ATKNDDLTNKYKFAY
-1624 KDENSDVVVKTTVDQ
+1624 KDEAGDVVVKTTVDQ

-1676 SVAYVGNTVADD
+1676 SVAYVGNSVADD
-1688 KLQDNKERAYIATGK
+1688 KLQDDKQRAYVATGK
-1703 NNVVVSDNERMSVDE
+1703 NNIVVTDNERMSVDE
-1718 RVITYYRAQT
+1718 REITYNRAET
-1728 SNGQPLTD
+1728 KNGQPQTD
-1736 TVDGVI
+1736 IIDGVI
-1742 KPKVD
+1742 KPIVS
-1747 SKSLKM
+1747 SKTLKM

-1758 DSVVSETRSKYNT
+1758 DSIASETRSKYNSN
-1771 DITKELLPE
+1771 ITKELTPE

-1787 KTTMMVVTT
+1787 KATMTIVTT

-1836 IAKQRPAYEAGYDK
+1836 IAKQKPAYEAGYDK

-1868 TKLSETESVTTERD
+1868 TKLANNESVTTERD

-1891 FSEPTGLSLQRQKTN
+1891 FSEPTGLSLQRQKAN
-1906 VAIRVILGILIVAA
+1906 VAIRVILGVLIVAA
-1920 VTIMIITIVM
+1920 ITIMIITVVM
-1930 VVKKTKYDDDIASE
+1930 VVKKTKYDDDDIASDE

>member
-1 MRNKKKFILKTIII
+1 MRNKKKFIVRT
-15 TLLILIAYL
+15 TLIMLLVLFTYL
-24 AIAMKSPDLISLAK
+24 AIVMKSPDLISLAK
-38 TYTAEEATK
+38 IYTAEEATK
-47 LSKETAISVKSWLA
+47 LSKDVPIQVKSWLA
-61 KQKESGYGILDQY
+61 KQQQTGYEIFKQY
-74 SHGSLGSSPSITYD
+74 SHESLGSNPSITYD

-93 PNIYCAAKGMP
+93 PNILCAAKGMP
-104 LGYEGTWTHAGTY
+104 LGYEGTWTHQGTY

-129 TANNVSGGSTGL
+129 TESNVAGGTTGV
-141 SFTKTQTEYDGS
+141 SFTRTQTVYDGS

-161 KIGEETVYRV
+161 KAGDEIIYKV
-171 KSQKNVVDNTGDETY
+171 KNQKNGVDNIGDETY
-186 VIKASDGKYYVVVLN
+186 VVKGTDGKYYVAILN
-201 PSSGGGDGVY
+201 PASGGGDGVY

-224 TENVYTPT
+224 AENVYTPN
-232 DLSGGLASEA
+232 DLSGGLAAEA

-269 NYNVGMSPEKSS
+269 DYKVGMSPEKSS
-281 DLKVTFDSDTNK
+281 DLKVTFDADTNK
-293 YLVGPLKI
+293 YMVGPLKI

-308 QQGQRAKVDFAGIT
+308 QQGNRAKVDFAGIT
-322 KMTLVGTDGNGNEVL
+322 KMTLVGVDGEGKEVL

-342 SIFVQNKNFEIVY
+342 SIYVQNKNFEIVY
-355 KDEAAHNKKAQE
+355 KDETAHNKKAQE
-367 FMDTDETYAFPYDG
+367 FMDTAETYAFPYDG
-381 EEFYLSIDYLD
+381 EEFYLAIDYLD

-410 GSYEVYTGTLTD
+410 GSYELYTGYVVD

-427 TTTLQKITNT
+427 TIEQQKITNV
-437 TGPNEKIDVDAFSG
+437 TGPNEKIDVNAFSG

-487 KDQATGTLGI
+487 KDQSTGTLGI
-497 KDKSEAYAA
+497 KDKSESYAA

-529 EREKAIAWGSS
+529 EREKAIAWDAS
-540 GNVIDFIN
+540 GKTIDFIN
-548 NKVYIK
+548 NRVYIDK
-554 DGKYEIPEIQVPSE
+554 GKYEIPEIQVPSE
-568 EGLDTSKYVISYDV
+568 EGLDTSKYVMSYDV
-582 EFVYDGQTYEATEY
+582 EFVYDGQTYETTEY

-603 KVDDKLAAFK
+603 KVDQKLAAFK
-613 KTVSETAGADSD
+613 KTVAETAGADSD
-625 YSKIKGTSAKVDYS
+625 YSKIKGNSAKVDYS

-660 FYGDKSIDTSNGTTE
+660 FYGDESIDTSKGTTK
-675 GKATGGVGQS
+675 GKATGGIGQS
-685 QYNKVENGS
+685 QYNKVENGD
-694 RENKEASLNYTSTDV
+694 RANKEASLSYTSKDV
-709 GGEYTKKA
+709 GDEYTKKA
-717 STLVTHDDKGYIYD
+717 STLVTHDDKGFIYD

-743 LVFPYETKYHV
+743 LVFPYETKYHI
-754 ERKNYDNI
+754 EKKNYDNI
-762 TIMKNAYKPVDEY
+762 TILKNAYKPVDEY

-809 DYTYNSLGLLTG
+809 DYTYNSLGLLT
-821 EALDKTIQP
+821 EDSLNKTLQKS
-830 EYRKQTYSI
+830 YREQTYNI
-839 GLYNSDFKYRSS
+839 GLYNSDFNYRSS
-851 AYDLIEKDKITKTLV
+851 AYDSIEDNITKTIV
-866 KALKEG
+866 KAIKEG
-872 TELRLFVT
+872 SELRLFVT
-880 YKIQLYNTSEFT
+880 YKIQLYNTSELT

-898 FNDYYDKSFSM
+898 FMDYYDKSFSM
-909 VGLETDGKKVTSYIS
+909 VGLETDGKKVEAYIS
-924 TGDKKDVAREEKTVA
+924 TADQKDTAREKKTVA
-939 ETPYYRKLMASNSYS
+939 ETPYYRKLAANNSYS

-978 ATGELTFEQL
+978 ATGDLTFEKL
-988 ANNGDY
+988 PENGGY
-994 KVAKCTG
+994 KVAKCSG
-1001 LSALSKDKKSVDDKL
+1001 LSALAGNKKTVDDKL

-1024 EVYVTYEVDK
+1024 EVYITYEVDK

-1041 NPEQTK
+1041 NSEQAS
-1047 QTNRDDLLNEKSNI
+1047 RDNLLNEKSNI
-1061 AEISRFTS
+1061 AEVSRFTS
-1069 VYTDEAIA
+1069 VYTEEALA

-1098 PDNINVAAKDAN
+1098 PDNINLAAKDSD

-1123 SAPVLK
+1123 AAPVLR
-1129 VTLKNEDNIRKLNGV
+1129 VTLKNEDNVRKLNGV

-1149 RDDNGEANGIYDT
+1149 RDDNGEANGVYDS
-1162 GETVIPNVDVQ
+1162 GEKVIPSVDVQ

-1178 KVDPQ
+1178 KVDPK

-1192 DKKSTDNELADILVN
+1192 GKIIN

-1223 FDNETYTSKAVT
+1223 FDNDTYTSKAVT
-1235 NNNGEYEFKDFLS
+1235 NANGEYEFKDFLS
-1248 GNYVVRFEYGNNEG
+1248 GNYVVRFEYGNKEE
-1262 TLKYNGQDY
+1262 TLQYNGQDY
-1271 KNTSYQVNMKND
+1271 KNTAYQANMTND
-1283 SAKKNEKGEIYSG
+1283 PAKKNDKGEIYSG
-1296 TVDGTVDGTA
+1296 TVDGTVNGTA
-1306 SSESLSENSARTTL
+1306 DSNILSADNVRSTL
-1320 NNQWQDLSSGT
+1320 NNQWHDLSNGT
-1331 QATALNTARVSD
+1331 QATALNNARVSD

-1351 LSVDAYSRTITNKNA
+1351 LNVDAYSRTITNKNA
-1366 EVLAGYVDDKDTNLT
+1366 EVLAGYVDEKDTNLT
-1381 AEYKQL
+1381 NEYKQL
-1387 LNNNKAELM
+1387 LSNNKAELM
-1396 DKTAMVANTA
+1396 DKTSMVANTA

-1420 QSNVKTTEGNKSA
+1420 QPNVSTTEGNKSGNE
-1433 TTDVHNYII
+1433 VHYYII
-1442 PNIDFGLTKRPET
+1442 PNIDFGLTRRPET

-1489 KSGNTSS
+1489 KSGDTTSS
-1496 DNATIR
+1496 DATVR
-1502 ADKITEMKKEL
+1502 ADKITEINKSL
-1513 LSAGAQGF
+1513 LTAGTQGF
-1521 KYVAVEASYLK
+1521 KYIAVEASYLR

-1539 YKINVINKSEV
+1539 YKIDVINKSEV
-1550 DYTTKKVAEI
+1550 DYTTKKVSEI
-1560 KDAQTLFNLATNYES
+1560 KDAQTLYNLATNYES

-1604 TNSTA
+1604 TNGTE
-1609 ATKNEDLTDRYKYAY
+1609 ATKNDDLTNKYKFAY
-1624 KDENSDVVVKTTVDQ
+1624 KDEAGDVVVKTTVDQ

-1676 SVAYVGNTVADD
+1676 SVAYVGNSVADD
-1688 KLQDNKERAYIATGK
+1688 KLQDDKQRAYVATGK
-1703 NNVVVSDNERMSVDE
+1703 NNIVVTDNERMSVDE
-1718 RVITYYRAQT
+1718 REITYYRAET
-1728 SNGQPLTD
+1728 KNGQPQTD
-1736 TVDGVI
+1736 IIDGVI
-1742 KPKVD
+1742 KPIVS
-1747 SKSLKM
+1747 SKTLKM

-1758 DSVVSETRSKYNT
+1758 DSIASETRSKYNSN
-1771 DITKELLPE
+1771 ITKELTPE
-1780 SVNADES
+1780 SVNTDES
-1787 KTTMMVVTT
+1787 KATMTIVTT

-1836 IAKQRPAYEAGYDK
+1836 IAKQKPAYEAGYDK

-1868 TKLSETESVTTERD
+1868 TKLANNESVTTERD

-1891 FSEPTGLSLQRQKTN
+1891 FSEPTGLSLQRQKAN
-1906 VAIRVILGILIVAA
+1906 VAIRVILGVLIVAA
-1920 VTIMIITIVM
+1920 ITIMIITVVM
-1930 VVKKTKYDDDIASE
+1930 VVKKTKYDDDDIASDE

>member
-1 MRNKKKFILKTIII
+1 MRNKKKFIVRT
-15 TLLILIAYL
+15 TLIMLLVLFTYL
-24 AIAMKSPDLISLAK
+24 AIVMKSPDLISLAK
-38 TYTAEEATK
+38 IYTAEEATK
-47 LSKETAISVKSWLA
+47 LSKDVPIQVKSWLA
-61 KQKESGYGILDQY
+61 KQQQTGYEIFKQY
-74 SHGSLGSSPSITYD
+74 SHESLGSNPSITYD

-93 PNIYCAAKGMP
+93 PNILCAAKGMP
-104 LGYEGTWTHAGTY
+104 LGYEGTWTHQGTY

-129 TANNVSGGSTGL
+129 TESNVAGGTTGV
-141 SFTKTQTEYDGS
+141 SFTRTQTVYDGS

-161 KIGEETVYRV
+161 KAGDEIIYKV
-171 KSQKNVVDNTGDETY
+171 KNQKNGVDNIGDETY
-186 VIKASDGKYYVVVLN
+186 VVKGTDGKYYVAILN
-201 PSSGGGDGVY
+201 PASGGGDGVY

-224 TENVYTPT
+224 AENVYTPN
-232 DLSGGLASEA
+232 DLSGGLAAEA

-269 NYNVGMSPEKSS
+269 DYKVGMSPEKSS
-281 DLKVTFDSDTNK
+281 DLKVTFDADTNK
-293 YLVGPLKI
+293 YMVGPLKI

-308 QQGQRAKVDFAGIT
+308 QQGNRAKVDFAGIT
-322 KMTLVGTDGNGNEVL
+322 KMTLVGVDGEGKEVL

-342 SIFVQNKNFEIVY
+342 SIYVQNKNFEIVY
-355 KDEAAHNKKAQE
+355 KDETAHNKKAQE
-367 FMDTDETYAFPYDG
+367 FMDTAETYAFPYDG
-381 EEFYLSIDYLD
+381 EEFYLAIDYLD

-410 GSYEVYTGTLTD
+410 GSYELYTGYVVD

-427 TTTLQKITNT
+427 TIEQQKITNV
-437 TGPNEKIDVDAFSG
+437 TGPNEKIDVNAFSG

-487 KDQATGTLGI
+487 KDQSTGTLGI
-497 KDKSEAYAA
+497 KDKSESYAA

-529 EREKAIAWGSS
+529 EREKAIAWDAS
-540 GNVIDFIN
+540 GKTIDFIN
-548 NKVYIK
+548 NRVYIDK
-554 DGKYEIPEIQVPSE
+554 GKYEIPEIQVPSE
-568 EGLDTSKYVISYDV
+568 EGLDTSKYVMSYDV
-582 EFVYDGQTYEATEY
+582 EFVYDGQTYETTEY

-603 KVDDKLAAFK
+603 KVDQKLATFK
-613 KTVSETAGADSD
+613 KTVAETAGADSD
-625 YSKIKGTSAKVDYS
+625 YSKIKGNSAKVDYS

-660 FYGDKSIDTSNGTTE
+660 FYGDESIDTSKGTTK
-675 GKATGGVGQS
+675 GKATGGIGQS
-685 QYNKVENGS
+685 QYNKVENGD
-694 RENKEASLNYTSTDV
+694 RANKEASLSYTSKDV
-709 GGEYTKKA
+709 GDEYTKKA
-717 STLVTHDDKGYIYD
+717 STLVTHDDKGFIYD

-743 LVFPYETKYHV
+743 LVFPYETKYHI
-754 ERKNYDNI
+754 EKKNYDNI
-762 TIMKNAYKPVDEY
+762 TILKNAYKPVDEY

-809 DYTYNSLGLLTG
+809 DYTYNSLGLLTKDS
-821 EALDKTIQP
+821 LNKTLQKS
-830 EYRKQTYSI
+830 YREQTYNI
-839 GLYNSDFKYRSS
+839 GLYNSDFNYRSS
-851 AYDLIEKDKITKTLV
+851 AYDSIEDNITKTIV
-866 KALKEG
+866 KAIKEG
-872 TELRLFVT
+872 SELRLFVT
-880 YKIQLYNTSEFT
+880 YKIQLYNTSELT

-898 FNDYYDKSFSM
+898 FMDYYDKSFSM
-909 VGLETDGKKVTSYIS
+909 VGLETDGKKVEAYIS
-924 TGDKKDVAREEKTVA
+924 TADQKDTAREKKTVA
-939 ETPYYRKLMASNSYS
+939 ETPYYRKLAANNSYS

-978 ATGELTFEQL
+978 ATGDLTFEKL
-988 ANNGDY
+988 PENGGY
-994 KVAKCTG
+994 KVAKCSG
-1001 LSALSKDKKSVDDKL
+1001 LSALAGNKKTVDDKL

-1024 EVYVTYEVDK
+1024 EVYITYEVDK

-1041 NPEQTK
+1041 NSEQAS
-1047 QTNRDDLLNEKSNI
+1047 RDNLLNEKSNI
-1061 AEISRFTS
+1061 AEVSRFTS
-1069 VYTDEAIA
+1069 VYTEEALA

-1098 PDNINVAAKDAN
+1098 PDNINLAAKDSD

-1123 SAPVLK
+1123 TAPVLR
-1129 VTLKNEDNIRKLNGV
+1129 VTLKNEDNVRKLNGV

-1149 RDDNGEANGIYDT
+1149 RDDNGEANGVYDS
-1162 GETVIPNVDVQ
+1162 GEKVIPNVDVQ

-1178 KVDPQ
+1178 KVDPK

-1192 DKKSTDNELADILVN
+1192 GKIIN

-1223 FDNETYTSKAVT
+1223 FDNDTYTSKAVT
-1235 NNNGEYEFKDFLS
+1235 NANGEYEFKDFLS
-1248 GNYVVRFEYGNNEG
+1248 GNYVVRFEYGNKEE
-1262 TLKYNGQDY
+1262 TLQYNGQDY
-1271 KNTSYQVNMKND
+1271 KNTAYQANMTND
-1283 SAKKNEKGEIYSG
+1283 PAKKNDKGEIYSG
-1296 TVDGTVDGTA
+1296 TVDGTVNGTA
-1306 SSESLSENSARTTL
+1306 DSNILSADNVRSTL
-1320 NNQWQDLSSGT
+1320 NNQWHDLSNGT
-1331 QATALNTARVSD
+1331 QATALNNARVSD

-1351 LSVDAYSRTITNKNA
+1351 LNVDAYSRTITNKNA
-1366 EVLAGYVDDKDTNLT
+1366 EVLAGYVDEKDTNFT
-1381 AEYKQL
+1381 NEYKQL
-1387 LNNNKAELM
+1387 LSNNKAELI
-1396 DKTAMVANTA
+1396 DKTSMVANTA

-1420 QSNVKTTEGNKSA
+1420 QPNVSTTEGNKSGNE
-1433 TTDVHNYII
+1433 VHYYII
-1442 PNIDFGLTKRPET
+1442 PNIDFGLTRRPET

-1489 KSGNTSS
+1489 KSGDTTSS
-1496 DNATIR
+1496 DATVR
-1502 ADKITEMKKEL
+1502 ADKITEINKSL
-1513 LSAGAQGF
+1513 LTAGTQGF
-1521 KYVAVEASYLK
+1521 KYIAVEASYLR

-1539 YKINVINKSEV
+1539 YKIDVINKSEV
-1550 DYTTKKVAEI
+1550 DYTTKKVSEI
-1560 KDAQTLFNLATNYES
+1560 KDAQTLYNLATNYES

-1604 TNSTA
+1604 TNGTES
-1609 ATKNEDLTDRYKYAY
+1609 TKNDDLTNKYKFAY
-1624 KDENSDVVVKTTVDQ
+1624 KDEAGDVVVKTTVDQ

-1676 SVAYVGNTVADD
+1676 SVAYVGNSVADD
-1688 KLQDNKERAYIATGK
+1688 KLQDDKQRAYVATGK
-1703 NNVVVSDNERMSVDE
+1703 NNIVLTDNERMSVDE
-1718 RVITYYRAQT
+1718 REITYYRAET
-1728 SNGQPLTD
+1728 KNGQPQTD
-1736 TVDGVI
+1736 IIDGVI
-1742 KPKVD
+1742 KPIVS
-1747 SKSLKM
+1747 SKILKM

-1758 DSVVSETRSKYNT
+1758 DSIASETRSKYNSN
-1771 DITKELLPE
+1771 ITKELTPE
-1780 SVNADES
+1780 SVNTDES
-1787 KTTMMVVTT
+1787 KATMTIVTT

-1836 IAKQRPAYEAGYDK
+1836 IAKQKPAYEAGYDK

-1868 TKLSETESVTTERD
+1868 TKLANNESVTTERD

-1891 FSEPTGLSLQRQKTN
+1891 FSEPTGLSLQRQKAN
-1906 VAIRVILGILIVAA
+1906 VAIRVILGVLIVAA
-1920 VTIMIITIVM
+1920 ITIMIITVVM
-1930 VVKKTKYDDDIASE
+1930 VVKKTKYDDDDIASDE

>member
-1 MRNKKKFILKTIII
+1 MRNKKKFIVRT
-15 TLLILIAYL
+15 TLIMLLVLFTYL
-24 AIAMKSPDLISLAK
+24 AIVMKSPDLISLAK

-47 LSKETAISVKSWLA
+47 LSKDVPIQVKSWLA
-61 KQKESGYGILDQY
+61 KQQQTGYEIFKQY
-74 SHGSLGSSPSITYD
+74 SHESLGSNPSITYD

-93 PNIYCAAKGMP
+93 PNILCAAKGMP
-104 LGYEGTWTHAGTY
+104 LGYEGTWTHQGTY

-129 TANNVSGGSTGL
+129 TESNVAGGTTGV
-141 SFTKTQTEYDGS
+141 SFTRTQTVYDGS

-161 KIGEETVYRV
+161 KAGDEIIYKV
-171 KSQKNVVDNTGDETY
+171 KNQKNGVDNIGDETY
-186 VIKASDGKYYVVVLN
+186 VVKGTDGKYYVAILN
-201 PSSGGGDGVY
+201 PASGGGDGVY

-224 TENVYTPT
+224 AENVYTPN
-232 DLSGGLASEA
+232 DLSGGLAAEA

-269 NYNVGMSPEKSS
+269 DYKVGMSPEKSS
-281 DLKVTFDSDTNK
+281 DLKVTFDADTNK
-293 YLVGPLKI
+293 YMVGPLKI

-308 QQGQRAKVDFAGIT
+308 QQGNRAKVDFAGIT
-322 KMTLVGTDGNGNEVL
+322 KMTLVGVDGEGKEVL

-342 SIFVQNKNFEIVY
+342 SIYVQNKNFEIVY
-355 KDEAAHNKKAQE
+355 KDETAHNKKAQE
-367 FMDTDETYAFPYDG
+367 FMDTAETYAFPYDG
-381 EEFYLSIDYLD
+381 EEFYLAIDYLD

-410 GSYEVYTGTLTD
+410 GSYELYTGYVVD

-427 TTTLQKITNT
+427 TIEQQKITNV
-437 TGPNEKIDVDAFSG
+437 TGPNEKIDVNAFSG

-487 KDQATGTLGI
+487 KDQSTGTLGI
-497 KDKSEAYAA
+497 KDKSESYAA
-506 DNSVEIVVWKVKYQK
+506 DNSVEIVVWKVKYEK

-529 EREKAIAWGSS
+529 EREKAIAWDAS
-540 GNVIDFIN
+540 GKTIDFIN
-548 NKVYIK
+548 NRVYIDK
-554 DGKYEIPEIQVPSE
+554 GKYEIPEIQVPSE
-568 EGLDTSKYVISYDV
+568 EGLDTSKYVMSYDV
-582 EFVYDGQTYEATEY
+582 EFVYDGQTYETTEY

-603 KVDDKLAAFK
+603 KVDQKLAAFK
-613 KTVSETAGADSD
+613 KTVAETAGADSD
-625 YSKIKGTSAKVDYS
+625 YSKIKGNSAKVDYS

-660 FYGDKSIDTSNGTTE
+660 FYGDESIDTSKGTTK

-685 QYNKVENGS
+685 QYNKVENGD
-694 RENKEASLNYTSTDV
+694 RANKEASLSYTSKDV
-709 GGEYTKKA
+709 GDEYTKKA
-717 STLVTHDDKGYIYD
+717 STLVTHDDKGFIYD

-743 LVFPYETKYHV
+743 LVFPYETKYHI
-754 ERKNYDNI
+754 EKKNYDNI
-762 TIMKNAYKPVDEY
+762 TILKNAYKPVDEY

-809 DYTYNSLGLLTG
+809 DYTYNSLGLLT
-821 EALDKTIQP
+821 EDSLNKTLQKS
-830 EYRKQTYSI
+830 YREQTYNI
-839 GLYNSDFKYRSS
+839 GLYNSDFNYRSS
-851 AYDLIEKDKITKTLV
+851 AYDSIEDNITKTIV
-866 KALKEG
+866 KAIKEG
-872 TELRLFVT
+872 SELRLFVT
-880 YKIQLYNTSEFT
+880 YKIQLYNTSELT

-898 FNDYYDKSFSM
+898 FMDYYDKSFSM
-909 VGLETDGKKVTSYIS
+909 VGLETDGKKVEAYIS
-924 TGDKKDVAREEKTVA
+924 TADQKDTAREKKTVA
-939 ETPYYRKLMASNSYS
+939 ETPYYRKLAANNSYS

-978 ATGELTFEQL
+978 ATGDLTFEKL
-988 ANNGDY
+988 PENGGY
-994 KVAKCTG
+994 KVAKCSG
-1001 LSALSKDKKSVDDKL
+1001 LSALAGNKKTVDDKL

-1024 EVYVTYEVDK
+1024 EVYITYEVDK

-1041 NPEQTK
+1041 NSEQAS
-1047 QTNRDDLLNEKSNI
+1047 RDNLLNEKSNI
-1061 AEISRFTS
+1061 AEVSRFTS
-1069 VYTDEAIA
+1069 VYTEEALA

-1098 PDNINVAAKDAN
+1098 PDNINLAAKDSD

-1123 SAPVLK
+1123 AAPVLR
-1129 VTLKNEDNIRKLNGV
+1129 VTLKNEDNVRKLNGV

-1149 RDDNGEANGIYDT
+1149 RDDNGEANGVYDS
-1162 GETVIPNVDVQ
+1162 GEKVIPNVDVQ

-1178 KVDPQ
+1178 KVDPK
-1183 DLQPGGKLY
+1183 DLQPDGKLY
-1192 DKKSTDNELADILVN
+1192 GKIIN

-1223 FDNETYTSKAVT
+1223 FDNDTYTSKAVT
-1235 NNNGEYEFKDFLS
+1235 NANGEYEFKDFLS
-1248 GNYVVRFEYGNNEG
+1248 GNYVVRFEYGNKEE
-1262 TLKYNGQDY
+1262 TLQYNGQDY
-1271 KNTSYQVNMKND
+1271 KNTAYQANMTND
-1283 SAKKNEKGEIYSG
+1283 PAKKNDKGEIYSG
-1296 TVDGTVDGTA
+1296 TVDGTVNGTA
-1306 SSESLSENSARTTL
+1306 DSNILSADNVRSTL
-1320 NNQWQDLSSGT
+1320 NNQWHDLSNGT
-1331 QATALNTARVSD
+1331 QATALNNARVSD

-1351 LSVDAYSRTITNKNA
+1351 LNVDAYSRTITNKNA
-1366 EVLAGYVDDKDTNLT
+1366 EVLAGYVDEKDTNLT
-1381 AEYKQL
+1381 NEYKQL
-1387 LNNNKAELM
+1387 LSNNKAELM
-1396 DKTAMVANTA
+1396 DKTSMVANTA

-1420 QSNVKTTEGNKSA
+1420 QPNVSTTEGNKSGNE
-1433 TTDVHNYII
+1433 VHYYII
-1442 PNIDFGLTKRPET
+1442 PNIDFGLTRRPET

-1489 KSGNTSS
+1489 KSGDTTSS
-1496 DNATIR
+1496 DATVR
-1502 ADKITEMKKEL
+1502 ADKITEINKSL
-1513 LSAGAQGF
+1513 LTAGTQGF
-1521 KYVAVEASYLK
+1521 KYIAVEASYLR

-1539 YKINVINKSEV
+1539 YKIDVINKSEV
-1550 DYTTKKVAEI
+1550 DYTTKKVSEI
-1560 KDAQTLFNLATNYES
+1560 KDAQTLYNLATNYES

-1604 TNSTA
+1604 TNGTE
-1609 ATKNEDLTDRYKYAY
+1609 ATKNDDLTNKYKFAY
-1624 KDENSDVVVKTTVDQ
+1624 KDEAGDVVVKTTVDQ

-1676 SVAYVGNTVADD
+1676 SVAYVGNSVVDD
-1688 KLQDNKERAYIATGK
+1688 KLQDDKQRAYVATGK
-1703 NNVVVSDNERMSVDE
+1703 NNIVVTDNERMSVDE
-1718 RVITYYRAQT
+1718 REITYYRAET
-1728 SNGQPLTD
+1728 KNGQPQTD
-1736 TVDGVI
+1736 IIDGVI
-1742 KPKVD
+1742 KPIVS
-1747 SKSLKM
+1747 SKTLKM

-1758 DSVVSETRSKYNT
+1758 DSIASETRSKYNSN
-1771 DITKELLPE
+1771 ITKELTPE

-1787 KTTMMVVTT
+1787 KATMTIVTT

-1836 IAKQRPAYEAGYDK
+1836 IAKQKPAYEAGYDK

-1868 TKLSETESVTTERD
+1868 TKLANNESVTTERD

-1891 FSEPTGLSLQRQKTN
+1891 FSEPTGLSLQRQKAN
-1906 VAIRVILGILIVAA
+1906 VAIRVILGVLIVAA
-1920 VTIMIITIVM
+1920 ITIMIITVVM
-1930 VVKKTKYDDDIASE
+1930 VVKKTKYDDDDIASDE

>member
-1 MRNKKKFILKTIII
+1 MRNKKKFIVRT
-15 TLLILIAYL
+15 TLIMLLVLFTYL
-24 AIAMKSPDLISLAK
+24 AIVMKSPDLISLAK

-47 LSKETAISVKSWLA
+47 LSKDVPIQVKSWLA
-61 KQKESGYGILDQY
+61 KQQQTGYEIFKQY
-74 SHGSLGSSPSITYD
+74 SHESLGSNPSITYD

-93 PNIYCAAKGMP
+93 PNILCAAKGMP
-104 LGYEGTWTHAGTY
+104 LGYEGTWTHQGTY

-129 TANNVSGGSTGL
+129 TESNVAGGTTGV
-141 SFTKTQTEYDGS
+141 SFTRTQTVYDGS

-161 KIGEETVYRV
+161 KAGDEIIYKV
-171 KSQKNVVDNTGDETY
+171 KNQKNGVDNIGDETY
-186 VIKASDGKYYVVVLN
+186 VVKGTDGKYYVAILN
-201 PSSGGGDGVY
+201 PASGGGDGVY

-224 TENVYTPT
+224 AENVYTPN
-232 DLSGGLASEA
+232 DLSGGLAAEA

-269 NYNVGMSPEKSS
+269 DYKVGMSPEKSS
-281 DLKVTFDSDTNK
+281 DLKVTFDADTNK
-293 YLVGPLKI
+293 YMVGPLKI

-308 QQGQRAKVDFAGIT
+308 QQGNRAKVDFAGIT
-322 KMTLVGTDGNGNEVL
+322 KMTLVGVDGEGKEVL

-342 SIFVQNKNFEIVY
+342 SIYVQNKNFEIVY
-355 KDEAAHNKKAQE
+355 KDETAHNKKAQE
-367 FMDTDETYAFPYDG
+367 FMDTAETYAFPYDG
-381 EEFYLSIDYLD
+381 EEFYLAIDYLD

-410 GSYEVYTGTLTD
+410 GSYELYTGYVVD

-427 TTTLQKITNT
+427 TIEQQKITNV
-437 TGPNEKIDVDAFSG
+437 TGPNEKIDVNAFSG

-487 KDQATGTLGI
+487 KDQSTGTLGI
-497 KDKSEAYAA
+497 KDKSESYAA
-506 DNSVEIVVWKVKYQK
+506 DNSVEIVVWKVKYEK

-529 EREKAIAWGSS
+529 EREKAIAWDAS
-540 GNVIDFIN
+540 GKTIDFIN
-548 NKVYIK
+548 NRVYIDK
-554 DGKYEIPEIQVPSE
+554 GKYEIPEIQVPSE
-568 EGLDTSKYVISYDV
+568 EGLDTSKYVMSYDV
-582 EFVYDGQTYEATEY
+582 EFVYDGQTYETTEY

-603 KVDDKLAAFK
+603 KVDQKLAAFK
-613 KTVSETAGADSD
+613 KTVAETAGADSD
-625 YSKIKGTSAKVDYS
+625 YSKIKGNSAKVDYS

-660 FYGDKSIDTSNGTTE
+660 FYGDESIDTSKGTTK

-685 QYNKVENGS
+685 QYNKVENGD
-694 RENKEASLNYTSTDV
+694 RANKEASLSYTSKDV
-709 GGEYTKKA
+709 GDEYTKKA
-717 STLVTHDDKGYIYD
+717 STLVTHDDKGFIYD

-743 LVFPYETKYHV
+743 LVFPYETKYHI
-754 ERKNYDNI
+754 EKKNYDNI
-762 TIMKNAYKPVDEY
+762 TILKNAYKPVDEY

-809 DYTYNSLGLLTG
+809 DYTYNSLGLLTKDS
-821 EALDKTIQP
+821 LNKTLQKS
-830 EYRKQTYSI
+830 YREQTYNI
-839 GLYNSDFKYRSS
+839 GLYNSDFNYRSS
-851 AYDLIEKDKITKTLV
+851 AYDSIEDNITKTIV
-866 KALKEG
+866 KAIKEG
-872 TELRLFVT
+872 SELRLFVT
-880 YKIQLYNTSEFT
+880 YKIQLYNTSELT

-898 FNDYYDKSFSM
+898 FMDYYDKSFSM
-909 VGLETDGKKVTSYIS
+909 VGLETDGKKVEAYIS
-924 TGDKKDVAREEKTVA
+924 TADQKDTAREKKTVA
-939 ETPYYRKLMASNSYS
+939 ETPYYRKLAANNSYS

-978 ATGELTFEQL
+978 ATGDLTFEKL
-988 ANNGDY
+988 PENGGY
-994 KVAKCTG
+994 KVAKCSG
-1001 LSALSKDKKSVDDKL
+1001 LSALAGNKKTVDDKL

-1024 EVYVTYEVDK
+1024 EVYITYEVDK

-1041 NPEQTK
+1041 NSEQAS
-1047 QTNRDDLLNEKSNI
+1047 RDNLLNEKSNI
-1061 AEISRFTS
+1061 AEVSRFTS
-1069 VYTDEAIA
+1069 VYTEEALA

-1098 PDNINVAAKDAN
+1098 PDNINLAAKDSD

-1123 SAPVLK
+1123 AAPVLR
-1129 VTLKNEDNIRKLNGV
+1129 VTLKNEDNVRKLNGV

-1149 RDDNGEANGIYDT
+1149 RDDNGEANGVYDS
-1162 GETVIPNVDVQ
+1162 GEKVIPSVDVQ

-1178 KVDPQ
+1178 KVDPK

-1192 DKKSTDNELADILVN
+1192 GKIIN

-1223 FDNETYTSKAVT
+1223 FDNDTYTSKAVT
-1235 NNNGEYEFKDFLS
+1235 NANGEYEFKDFLS
-1248 GNYVVRFEYGNNEG
+1248 GNYVVRFEYGNKEE
-1262 TLKYNGQDY
+1262 TLQYNGQDY
-1271 KNTSYQVNMKND
+1271 KNTAYQANMTND
-1283 SAKKNEKGEIYSG
+1283 PAKKNDKGEIYSG
-1296 TVDGTVDGTA
+1296 TVDGTVNGTA
-1306 SSESLSENSARTTL
+1306 DSNILSADNVRSTL
-1320 NNQWQDLSSGT
+1320 NNQWHDLSNGT
-1331 QATALNTARVSD
+1331 QATALNNARVSD

-1351 LSVDAYSRTITNKNA
+1351 LNVDAYSRTITNKNA
-1366 EVLAGYVDDKDTNLT
+1366 EVLAGYVDEKDTNLT
-1381 AEYKQL
+1381 NEYKQL
-1387 LNNNKAELM
+1387 LSNNKAELI
-1396 DKTAMVANTA
+1396 DKTSMVANTA

-1420 QSNVKTTEGNKSA
+1420 QPNVSTTEGNKSGNE
-1433 TTDVHNYII
+1433 VHYYII
-1442 PNIDFGLTKRPET
+1442 PNIDFGLTRRPET

-1489 KSGNTSS
+1489 KSGDTTSS
-1496 DNATIR
+1496 DATVR
-1502 ADKITEMKKEL
+1502 ADKITEINKSL
-1513 LSAGAQGF
+1513 LTAGTQGF
-1521 KYVAVEASYLK
+1521 KYIAVEASYLR

-1539 YKINVINKSEV
+1539 YKIDVINKSEV
-1550 DYTTKKVAEI
+1550 DYTTKKVSEI
-1560 KDAQTLFNLATNYES
+1560 KDAQTLYNLATNYES

-1604 TNSTA
+1604 TNGTE
-1609 ATKNEDLTDRYKYAY
+1609 ATKNDDLTNKYKFAY
-1624 KDENSDVVVKTTVDQ
+1624 KDEAGDVVVKTTVDQ

-1676 SVAYVGNTVADD
+1676 SVAYVGNSVADD
-1688 KLQDNKERAYIATGK
+1688 KLQDDKQRAYVATGK
-1703 NNVVVSDNERMSVDE
+1703 NNIVVTDNERMSVDE
-1718 RVITYYRAQT
+1718 REITYYRAET
-1728 SNGQPLTD
+1728 KNGQPQTD
-1736 TVDGVI
+1736 IIDGVI
-1742 KPKVD
+1742 KPIVS
-1747 SKSLKM
+1747 SKTLKM

-1758 DSVVSETRSKYNT
+1758 DSIASETRSKYNSN
-1771 DITKELLPE
+1771 ITKELTPE
-1780 SVNADES
+1780 SVNTDES
-1787 KTTMMVVTT
+1787 KATMTIVTT

-1836 IAKQRPAYEAGYDK
+1836 IAKQKPAYESGYDK

-1868 TKLSETESVTTERD
+1868 TKLANNESVTTERD

-1891 FSEPTGLSLQRQKTN
+1891 FSEPTGLSLQRQKAN
-1906 VAIRVILGILIVAA
+1906 VAIRVILGVLIVAA
-1920 VTIMIITIVM
+1920 ITIMIITVVM
-1930 VVKKTKYDDDIASE
+1930 VVKKTKYDDDDIASDE

>member
-1 MRNKKKFILKTIII
+1 MRNKKKFIIRTFII
-15 TLLILIAYL
+15 TLLVLFAYL
-24 AIAMKSPDLISLAK
+24 IIAMKSPDLISLAK
-38 TYTAEEATK
+38 MYTAEEATK
-47 LSKETAISVKSWLA
+47 ISKEHAIQVKDWVARQGKSA
-61 KQKESGYGILDQY
+61 SDIIQEY
-74 SHGSLGSSPSITYD
+74 SHESLGSSPSLTYD
-88 NLIND
+88 RLLSEPNL
-93 PNIYCAAKGMP
+93 YCIAKGMP
-104 LGYEGTWTHAGTY
+104 LGYEGNWNLQGSY

-129 TANNVSGGSTGL
+129 TGNNYAGGATDL
-141 SFTKTQTEYDGS
+141 SFTKTQTLYDGS
-153 KKKLEEFA
+153 KKKLEEFTRVGDE
-161 KIGEETVYRV
+161 IIYRV
-171 KSQKNVVDNTGDETY
+171 KNQNGSVDNIGDETY
-186 VIKASDGKYYVVVLN
+186 VIKDNDGKYYIVKLN
-201 PSSGGGDGVY
+201 PTTSGGDGVY
-211 SYVQYAWWLVCTR
+211 SYVQYAWWFVCTR
-224 TENVYTPT
+224 TENVYTPD
-232 DLSGGLASEA
+232 DLSAGLAAEA

-281 DLKVTFDSDTNK
+281 DLKVSFDADTNK
-293 YLVGPLKI
+293 YMVGPLKI

-322 KMTLVGTDGNGNEVL
+322 KMTLVGVDGAGNEVL
-337 DSAGE
+337 DSSGE
-342 SIFVQNKNFEIVY
+342 SVFIQNTNFEIVY

-367 FMDTDETYAFPYDG
+367 FLDTAETYSFPYDG
-381 EEFYLSIDYLD
+381 EEFYLAIDYLD

-410 GSYEVYTGTLTD
+410 GSYEVYTGYVVD
-422 EETGE
+422 DETGE
-427 TTTLQKITNT
+427 TTTLQKISNT
-437 TGPNEKIDVDAFSG
+437 TGPNEKIDVNAFSG
-451 LDGERAAMPVEL
+451 LNGERAAMPVEL

-468 PRDLRT
+468 PLDLRT

-497 KDKSEAYAA
+497 KDKSEPYAA

-529 EREKAIAWGSS
+529 EREKAIAWETS
-540 GNVIDFIN
+540 GKTIDFIN

-554 DGKYEIPEIQVPSE
+554 GGKYDIPEIQVPSE
-568 EGLDTSKYVISYDV
+568 EGLDTSKYVMSYDV

-603 KVDDKLAAFK
+603 KVDEKLAAFK
-613 KTVSETAGADSD
+613 KTAKETAGADSD
-625 YSKIKGTSAKVDYS
+625 YSKIKGNSAKIDFS

-660 FYGDKSIDTSNGTTE
+660 FYGDDSINTSNGTTN

-685 QYNKVENGS
+685 QYNKVENGV
-694 RENKEASLNYTSTDV
+694 RGNQEASLNYTSTDV

-717 STLVTHDDKGYIYD
+717 STLVTHDDNGFIYD

-762 TIMKNAYKPVDEY
+762 TVLKNAYKPVDEY

-787 HTDVSVLKDLYKAK
+787 QTDISVLKDLYKAK

-821 EALDKTIQP
+821 EALDKTVQP

-839 GLYNSDFKYRSS
+839 GLYNSDFNYRSS
-851 AYDLIEKDKITKTLV
+851 AYDSIEDDITKTIV
-866 KALKEG
+866 KAIKEG
-872 TELRLFVT
+872 SELRLFVT
-880 YKIQLYNTSEFT
+880 YKIQIYNTSVLT

-898 FNDYYDKSFSM
+898 FNDYYDKTFSM

-939 ETPYYRKLMASNSYS
+939 EIPYYRKLAANNSYS
-954 DLYSWNKEDDLKN
+954 DLYSWNREEDLNN
-967 KYIDGLGDNDK
+967 KYIDGLGTNDK
-978 ATGELTFEQL
+978 ATGDLTFEKL
-988 ANNGDY
+988 PDNGDY

-1001 LSALSKDKKSVDDKL
+1001 LSALAGNKKSVDDKL

-1034 EGYDKIQ
+1034 DGYDKIQ
-1041 NPEQTK
+1041 KSE
-1047 QTNRDDLLNEKSNI
+1047 QTNRENLLNEKSNI

-1069 VYTDEAIA
+1069 VYTDESVA

-1098 PDNINVAAKDAN
+1098 PDNINLAAKDSS

-1123 SAPVLK
+1123 SAPVLR

-1149 RDDNGEANGIYDT
+1149 RDDNGEANGVYDN
-1162 GETVIPNVDVQ
+1162 GEKVIPNVDVQ

-1183 DLQPGGKLY
+1183 DLQPGGKLAG
-1192 DKKSTDNELADILVN
+1192 KIIN

-1215 EYIWPDKS
+1215 EYIWPNGS

-1235 NNNGEYEFKDFLS
+1235 NENGEYEFKDFLS
-1248 GNYVVRFEYGNNEG
+1248 GNYVVRFEYGNKEE
-1262 TLKYNGQDY
+1262 TLQYNGQNY
-1271 KNTSYQVNMKND
+1271 KNTAYQTNMTND
-1283 SAKKNEKGEIYSG
+1283 PAKKNEKGEIYSG
-1296 TVDGTVDGTA
+1296 TIDGTVNGTA
-1306 SSESLSENSARTTL
+1306 DSDVLSADNVRATL

-1351 LSVDAYSRTITNKNA
+1351 LNVDAYSRTITNKNA
-1366 EVLAGYVDDKDTNLT
+1366 EVLAGYVDDNDKNLT
-1381 AEYKQL
+1381 EEYKQL

-1420 QSNVKTTEGNKSA
+1420 QANAKTTEGNKTD

-1442 PNIDFGLTKRPET
+1442 PNIDFGLTRRPET

-1468 LKNDGK
+1468 LKNDGN
-1474 DVVLTVTCDDEGNII
+1474 DVILSVSCDDEGNII
-1489 KSGNTSS
+1489 KSGNTDSNDAS
-1496 DNATIR
+1496 IR
-1502 ADKITEMKKEL
+1502 ADKITEINKEL
-1513 LSAGAQGF
+1513 LTAGTQGF
-1521 KYVAVEASYLK
+1521 KYIAVEASYLR

-1539 YKINVINKSEV
+1539 YKIDVINKSEV
-1550 DYTTKKVAEI
+1550 DYTTKHVSEI
-1560 KDAQTLFNLATNYES
+1560 KDAQTLYNLATNYES
-1575 GADLA
+1575 GADLS

-1604 TNSTA
+1604 TNGTE
-1609 ATKNEDLTDRYKYAY
+1609 ATKNDDLTNKYKFAY
-1624 KDENSDVVVKTTVDQ
+1624 KDEVGDVVVKTTVDQ

-1652 DDTENVANQ
+1652 EDTESVANQ

-1676 SVAYVGNTVADD
+1676 SVAYVGNSVADD
-1688 KLQDNKERAYIATGK
+1688 KLQDDKERAYVATGK
-1703 NNVVVSDNERMSVDE
+1703 NNIVVSDNERMSADE
-1718 RVITYYRAQT
+1718 REITYYKAET
-1728 SNGQPLTD
+1728 KNGQPQTD
-1736 TVDGVI
+1736 VIDGVI
-1742 KPKVD
+1742 KPIVS
-1747 SKSLKM
+1747 SKTLKM

-1758 DSVVSETRSKYNT
+1758 DGVASETRSKYNSN
-1771 DITKELLPE
+1771 ITKELSPE

-1787 KTTMMVVTT
+1787 KTTMTIVTT

-1810 NLVEIVMYSNP
+1810 NLVEIVMYSNA

-1836 IAKQRPAYEAGYDK
+1836 IAKQKPAYEAGYDR

-1856 QGNVTYEFQPKT
+1856 QGNVTYEFQPKVT
-1868 TKLSETESVTTERD
+1868 QLANNESVNTERD

-1891 FSEPTGLSLQRQKTN
+1891 FSEPTGLSLQRQRAN
-1906 VAIRVILGILIVAA
+1906 VAIRVILGLLIVAA
-1920 VTIMIITIVM
+1920 VTIMIITVVM
-1930 VVKKTKYDDDIASE
+1930 VVKKTKYDDDDIASE

>member
-1 MRNKKKFILKTIII
+1 MRNKKKFIVRT
-15 TLLILIAYL
+15 TLIMLLVLFTYL
-24 AIAMKSPDLISLAK
+24 AIVMKSPDLISLAK

-47 LSKETAISVKSWLA
+47 LSKDVPIQVKSWLA
-61 KQKESGYGILDQY
+61 KQQQTGYEIFKQY
-74 SHGSLGSSPSITYD
+74 SHESLGSNPSITYD

-93 PNIYCAAKGMP
+93 PNILCAAKGMP
-104 LGYEGTWTHAGTY
+104 LGYEGTWTHQGTY

-129 TANNVSGGSTGL
+129 TESNVAGGTTGV
-141 SFTKTQTEYDGS
+141 SFTRTQTVYDGS

-161 KIGEETVYRV
+161 KAGDEIIYKV
-171 KSQKNVVDNTGDETY
+171 KNQKNGVDNIGDETY
-186 VIKASDGKYYVVVLN
+186 VVKGTDGKYYVAILN
-201 PSSGGGDGVY
+201 PASGGGDGVY

-224 TENVYTPT
+224 AENVYTPN
-232 DLSGGLASEA
+232 DLSGGLAAEA

-269 NYNVGMSPEKSS
+269 DYKVGMSPEKSS
-281 DLKVTFDSDTNK
+281 DLKVTFDADTNK
-293 YLVGPLKI
+293 YMVGPVKI

-308 QQGQRAKVDFAGIT
+308 QQGNRAKVDFAGIT
-322 KMTLVGTDGNGNEVL
+322 KMTLVGVDGEGKEVL

-342 SIFVQNKNFEIVY
+342 SIYVQNKNFEIVY
-355 KDEAAHNKKAQE
+355 KDETAHNKKAQE
-367 FMDTDETYAFPYDG
+367 FMDTAETYAFPYDG
-381 EEFYLSIDYLD
+381 EEFYLAIDYLD

-410 GSYEVYTGTLTD
+410 GSYELYTGYVVD

-427 TTTLQKITNT
+427 TIEQQKITNV
-437 TGPNEKIDVDAFSG
+437 TGPNEKIDVNAFSG

-487 KDQATGTLGI
+487 KDQSTGTLGI
-497 KDKSEAYAA
+497 KDKSESYAA

-529 EREKAIAWGSS
+529 EREKAIAWDAS
-540 GNVIDFIN
+540 GKTIDFIN
-548 NKVYIK
+548 NRVYIDK
-554 DGKYEIPEIQVPSE
+554 GKYEIPEIQVPSE
-568 EGLDTSKYVISYDV
+568 EGLDTSKYVMSYDV
-582 EFVYDGQTYEATEY
+582 EFVYDGQTYETTEY

-603 KVDDKLAAFK
+603 KVDQKLATFK
-613 KTVSETAGADSD
+613 KTVAETAGADSD
-625 YSKIKGTSAKVDYS
+625 YSKIKGNSAKVDYS

-660 FYGDKSIDTSNGTTE
+660 FYGDESIDTSKGTTK
-675 GKATGGVGQS
+675 GKATGGIGQS
-685 QYNKVENGS
+685 QYNKVENGD
-694 RENKEASLNYTSTDV
+694 RANKEASLSYTSKDV
-709 GGEYTKKA
+709 GDEYTKKA
-717 STLVTHDDKGYIYD
+717 STLVTHDDKGFIYD

-743 LVFPYETKYHV
+743 LVFPYETKYHI
-754 ERKNYDNI
+754 EKKNYDNI
-762 TIMKNAYKPVDEY
+762 TILKNAYKPVDEY

-809 DYTYNSLGLLTG
+809 DYTYNSLGLLT
-821 EALDKTIQP
+821 EDSLNKTLQKS
-830 EYRKQTYSI
+830 YREQTYNI
-839 GLYNSDFKYRSS
+839 GLYNSDFNYRSS
-851 AYDLIEKDKITKTLV
+851 AYDSIEDNITKTIV
-866 KALKEG
+866 KAIKEG
-872 TELRLFVT
+872 SELRLFVT
-880 YKIQLYNTSEFT
+880 YKIQLYNTSELT

-898 FNDYYDKSFSM
+898 FMDYYDKSFSM
-909 VGLETDGKKVTSYIS
+909 VGLETDGKKVEAYIS
-924 TGDKKDVAREEKTVA
+924 TADQKDTAREKKTVA
-939 ETPYYRKLMASNSYS
+939 ETPYYRKLAANNSYS

-978 ATGELTFEQL
+978 ATGDLTFEKL
-988 ANNGDY
+988 PENGGY
-994 KVAKCTG
+994 KVAKCSG
-1001 LSALSKDKKSVDDKL
+1001 LSALAGNKKTVDDKL

-1024 EVYVTYEVDK
+1024 EVYITYEVDK

-1041 NPEQTK
+1041 NSEQAS
-1047 QTNRDDLLNEKSNI
+1047 RDNLLNEKSNI
-1061 AEISRFTS
+1061 AEVSRFTS
-1069 VYTDEAIA
+1069 VYTEEALA

-1098 PDNINVAAKDAN
+1098 PDNINLAAKDSD

-1123 SAPVLK
+1123 AAPVLR
-1129 VTLKNEDNIRKLNGV
+1129 VTLKNEDNVRKLNGV

-1149 RDDNGEANGIYDT
+1149 RDDNGEANGVYES
-1162 GETVIPNVDVQ
+1162 GEKVIPNVDVQ

-1178 KVDPQ
+1178 KVDPK

-1192 DKKSTDNELADILVN
+1192 GKIIN

-1223 FDNETYTSKAVT
+1223 FDNDTYTSKAVT
-1235 NNNGEYEFKDFLS
+1235 NANGEYEFKDFLS
-1248 GNYVVRFEYGNNEG
+1248 GNYVVRFEYGNKEE
-1262 TLKYNGQDY
+1262 TLQYNGQDY
-1271 KNTSYQVNMKND
+1271 KNTAYQANMTND
-1283 SAKKNEKGEIYSG
+1283 PAKKNDKGEIYSG
-1296 TVDGTVDGTA
+1296 TVDGTVNGTA
-1306 SSESLSENSARTTL
+1306 DSNILSADNVRSTL
-1320 NNQWQDLSSGT
+1320 NNQWHDLSNGT
-1331 QATALNTARVSD
+1331 QATALNNARVSD

-1351 LSVDAYSRTITNKNA
+1351 LNVDAYSRTITNKNA
-1366 EVLAGYVDDKDTNLT
+1366 EVLAGYVDEKDTNLT
-1381 AEYKQL
+1381 NEYKQL
-1387 LNNNKAELM
+1387 LSNNKAELM
-1396 DKTAMVANTA
+1396 DKTSMVANTA

-1420 QSNVKTTEGNKSA
+1420 QPNVSTTEGNKSGNE
-1433 TTDVHNYII
+1433 VHYYII
-1442 PNIDFGLTKRPET
+1442 PNIDFGLTRRPET

-1489 KSGNTSS
+1489 KSGDTTSS
-1496 DNATIR
+1496 DATVR
-1502 ADKITEMKKEL
+1502 ADKITEINKSL
-1513 LSAGAQGF
+1513 LTAGTQGF
-1521 KYVAVEASYLK
+1521 KYIAVEASYLR

-1539 YKINVINKSEV
+1539 YKIDVINKSEV
-1550 DYTTKKVAEI
+1550 DYTTKKVSEI
-1560 KDAQTLFNLATNYES
+1560 KDAQTLYNLATNYES

-1604 TNSTA
+1604 TNGTE
-1609 ATKNEDLTDRYKYAY
+1609 ATKNDDLTNKYKFAY
-1624 KDENSDVVVKTTVDQ
+1624 KDEAGDVVVKTTVDQ

-1676 SVAYVGNTVADD
+1676 SVAYVGNSVADD
-1688 KLQDNKERAYIATGK
+1688 KLQDDKQRAYVATGK
-1703 NNVVVSDNERMSVDE
+1703 NNIVVTDNERMSVDE
-1718 RVITYYRAQT
+1718 REITYNRAET
-1728 SNGQPLTD
+1728 KNGQPQTD
-1736 TVDGVI
+1736 IIDGVI
-1742 KPKVD
+1742 KPIVS
-1747 SKSLKM
+1747 SKTLKM

-1758 DSVVSETRSKYNT
+1758 DSIASETRSKYNSN
-1771 DITKELLPE
+1771 ITKELTPE

-1787 KTTMMVVTT
+1787 KATMTIVTT

-1836 IAKQRPAYEAGYDK
+1836 IAKQKPAYEAGYDK

-1868 TKLSETESVTTERD
+1868 TKLANNESVTTERD

-1891 FSEPTGLSLQRQKTN
+1891 FSEPTGLSLQRQKAN
-1906 VAIRVILGILIVAA
+1906 VAIRVILGVLIVAA
-1920 VTIMIITIVM
+1920 ITIMIITVVM
-1930 VVKKTKYDDDIASE
+1930 VVKKTKYDDDDIASDE

>member
-1 MRNKKKFILKTIII
+1 MRNKKKFIVRT
-15 TLLILIAYL
+15 TLIMLLVLFTYL
-24 AIAMKSPDLISLAK
+24 AIVMKSPDLISLAK

-47 LSKETAISVKSWLA
+47 LSKDVPIQVKSWLA
-61 KQKESGYGILDQY
+61 KQQQTGYEIFKQY
-74 SHGSLGSSPSITYD
+74 SHESLGSNPSITYD
-88 NLIND
+88 DLIND
-93 PNIYCAAKGMP
+93 PNILCAAKGMP
-104 LGYEGTWTHAGTY
+104 LGYEGTWTHQGTY

-129 TANNVSGGSTGL
+129 TESNVAGGTTGV
-141 SFTKTQTEYDGS
+141 SFTRTQTVYDGS

-161 KIGEETVYRV
+161 KAGDEIIYKV
-171 KSQKNVVDNTGDETY
+171 KNQKNGVDNIGDETY
-186 VIKASDGKYYVVVLN
+186 VVKGTDGKYYVAILN
-201 PSSGGGDGVY
+201 PASGGGDGVY

-224 TENVYTPT
+224 AENVYTPN
-232 DLSGGLASEA
+232 DLSGGLAAEA

-269 NYNVGMSPEKSS
+269 DYKVGMSPEKSS
-281 DLKVTFDSDTNK
+281 DLKVTFDADTNK
-293 YLVGPLKI
+293 YMVGPLKI

-308 QQGQRAKVDFAGIT
+308 QQGNRAKVDFAGIT
-322 KMTLVGTDGNGNEVL
+322 KMTLVGVDGEGKEVL

-342 SIFVQNKNFEIVY
+342 SIYVQNKNFEIVY
-355 KDEAAHNKKAQE
+355 KDETAHNKKAQE
-367 FMDTDETYAFPYDG
+367 FMDTAETYAFPYDG
-381 EEFYLSIDYLD
+381 EEFYLAIDYLD

-410 GSYEVYTGTLTD
+410 GSYELYTGYVVD

-427 TTTLQKITNT
+427 TIEQQKITNV
-437 TGPNEKIDVDAFSG
+437 TGPNEKIDVNAFSG

-487 KDQATGTLGI
+487 KDQSTGTLGI
-497 KDKSEAYAA
+497 KDKSESYAA
-506 DNSVEIVVWKVKYQK
+506 DNSVEIVVWKVKYEK

-529 EREKAIAWGSS
+529 EREKAIAWDAS
-540 GNVIDFIN
+540 GKTIDFIN
-548 NKVYIK
+548 NRVYIDK
-554 DGKYEIPEIQVPSE
+554 GKYEIPEIQVPSE
-568 EGLDTSKYVISYDV
+568 EGLDTSKYVMSYDV
-582 EFVYDGQTYEATEY
+582 EFVYDGQTYETTEY

-603 KVDDKLAAFK
+603 KVDQKLAAFK
-613 KTVSETAGADSD
+613 KTVAETAGADSD
-625 YSKIKGTSAKVDYS
+625 YSKIKGNSAKVDYS

-660 FYGDKSIDTSNGTTE
+660 FYGDESIDTSKGTTK

-685 QYNKVENGS
+685 QYNKVENGD
-694 RENKEASLNYTSTDV
+694 RANKEASLSYTSKDV
-709 GGEYTKKA
+709 GDEYTKKA
-717 STLVTHDDKGYIYD
+717 STLVTHDDKGFIYD

-743 LVFPYETKYHV
+743 LVFPYETKYHI
-754 ERKNYDNI
+754 EKKNYDNI
-762 TIMKNAYKPVDEY
+762 TILKNAYKPVDEY

-809 DYTYNSLGLLTG
+809 DYTYNSLGLLT
-821 EALDKTIQP
+821 EDSLNKTLQKS
-830 EYRKQTYSI
+830 YREQTYNI
-839 GLYNSDFKYRSS
+839 GLYNSDFNYRSS
-851 AYDLIEKDKITKTLV
+851 AYDSIEDNITKTIV
-866 KALKEG
+866 KAIKEG
-872 TELRLFVT
+872 SELRLFVT
-880 YKIQLYNTSEFT
+880 YKIQLYNTSELT

-898 FNDYYDKSFSM
+898 FMDYYDKSFSM
-909 VGLETDGKKVTSYIS
+909 VGLETDGKKVEAYIS
-924 TGDKKDVAREEKTVA
+924 TADQKDTAREKKIVA
-939 ETPYYRKLMASNSYS
+939 ETPYYRKLAANNSYS

-978 ATGELTFEQL
+978 ATGDLTFEKL
-988 ANNGDY
+988 PENGGY
-994 KVAKCTG
+994 KIAKCSG
-1001 LSALSKDKKSVDDKL
+1001 LSALAGNKKTVDDKL

-1024 EVYVTYEVDK
+1024 EVYITYEVDK

-1041 NPEQTK
+1041 NSEQAS
-1047 QTNRDDLLNEKSNI
+1047 RDNLLNEKSNI
-1061 AEISRFTS
+1061 AEVSRFTS
-1069 VYTDEAIA
+1069 VYTEEALA

-1098 PDNINVAAKDAN
+1098 PDNINLAAKDSD

-1123 SAPVLK
+1123 AAPVLR
-1129 VTLKNEDNIRKLNGV
+1129 VTLKNEDNVRKLNGV

-1149 RDDNGEANGIYDT
+1149 RDDNGEANGVYDS
-1162 GETVIPNVDVQ
+1162 GEKVIPNVDVQ

-1178 KVDPQ
+1178 KVDPK
-1183 DLQPGGKLY
+1183 DLQPDGKLY
-1192 DKKSTDNELADILVN
+1192 GKIIN

-1223 FDNETYTSKAVT
+1223 FDNDTYTSKAVT
-1235 NNNGEYEFKDFLS
+1235 NANGEYEFKDFLS
-1248 GNYVVRFEYGNNEG
+1248 GNYVVRFEYGNKEE
-1262 TLKYNGQDY
+1262 TLQYNGQDY
-1271 KNTSYQVNMKND
+1271 KNTAYQANMTND
-1283 SAKKNEKGEIYSG
+1283 PAKKNDKGEIYSG
-1296 TVDGTVDGTA
+1296 TVDGTVNGTA
-1306 SSESLSENSARTTL
+1306 DSNILSADNVRSTL
-1320 NNQWQDLSSGT
+1320 NNQWHDLSNGT
-1331 QATALNTARVSD
+1331 QATALNNARVSD

-1351 LSVDAYSRTITNKNA
+1351 LNVDAYSRTITNKNA
-1366 EVLAGYVDDKDTNLT
+1366 EVLAGYVDEKDTNLT
-1381 AEYKQL
+1381 NEYKQL
-1387 LNNNKAELM
+1387 LSNNKAELM
-1396 DKTAMVANTA
+1396 DKTSMVANTA

-1420 QSNVKTTEGNKSA
+1420 QPNVSTTEGNKSGNE
-1433 TTDVHNYII
+1433 VHYYII
-1442 PNIDFGLTKRPET
+1442 PNIDFGLTRRPET

-1489 KSGNTSS
+1489 KSGDTTSS
-1496 DNATIR
+1496 DATVR
-1502 ADKITEMKKEL
+1502 ADKITEINKSL
-1513 LSAGAQGF
+1513 LTAGTQGF
-1521 KYVAVEASYLK
+1521 KYIAVEASYLR

-1539 YKINVINKSEV
+1539 YKIDVINKSEV
-1550 DYTTKKVAEI
+1550 DYTTKKISEI
-1560 KDAQTLFNLATNYES
+1560 KDAQTLYNLATNYES

-1604 TNSTA
+1604 TNGTE
-1609 ATKNEDLTDRYKYAY
+1609 ATKNDDLTNKYKFAY
-1624 KDENSDVVVKTTVDQ
+1624 KDEAGDVVVKTTVDQ

-1676 SVAYVGNTVADD
+1676 SVAYVGNSVADD
-1688 KLQDNKERAYIATGK
+1688 KLQDDKQRAYVATGK
-1703 NNVVVSDNERMSVDE
+1703 NNIVVTDNERMSVDE
-1718 RVITYYRAQT
+1718 REITYNRAET
-1728 SNGQPLTD
+1728 KNGQPQTD
-1736 TVDGVI
+1736 IIDGVI
-1742 KPKVD
+1742 KPIVS
-1747 SKSLKM
+1747 SKTLKM

-1758 DSVVSETRSKYNT
+1758 DSIASETRSKYNSN
-1771 DITKELLPE
+1771 ITKELTPE

-1787 KTTMMVVTT
+1787 KATMTIVTT

-1836 IAKQRPAYEAGYDK
+1836 IAKQKPAYEAGYDK

-1868 TKLSETESVTTERD
+1868 TKLANNESVTTERD

-1891 FSEPTGLSLQRQKTN
+1891 FSEPTGLSLQRQKAN
-1906 VAIRVILGILIVAA
+1906 VAIRVILGVLIVAA
-1920 VTIMIITIVM
+1920 ITIMIITVVM
-1930 VVKKTKYDDDIASE
+1930 VVKKTKYDDDDIASDE

>member
-1 MRNKKKFILKTIII
+1 MRNKKKFIVRT
-15 TLLILIAYL
+15 TLIMLLVLFTYL
-24 AIAMKSPDLISLAK
+24 AIVMKSPDLISLAK
-38 TYTAEEATK
+38 IYTAEEATK
-47 LSKETAISVKSWLA
+47 LSKDVPIQVKSWLA
-61 KQKESGYGILDQY
+61 KQQQTGYEIFKQY
-74 SHGSLGSSPSITYD
+74 SHESLGSNPSITYD

-93 PNIYCAAKGMP
+93 PNILCAAKGMP
-104 LGYEGTWTHAGTY
+104 LGYEGTWTHQGTY

-129 TANNVSGGSTGL
+129 TESNVAGGTTGV
-141 SFTKTQTEYDGS
+141 SFTRTQTVYDGS

-161 KIGEETVYRV
+161 KAGDEIIYKV
-171 KSQKNVVDNTGDETY
+171 KNQKNGVDNIGDETY
-186 VIKASDGKYYVVVLN
+186 VVKGTDGKYYVAILN
-201 PSSGGGDGVY
+201 PASGGGDGVY

-224 TENVYTPT
+224 AENVYTPN
-232 DLSGGLASEA
+232 DLSGGLAAEA

-269 NYNVGMSPEKSS
+269 DYKVGMSPEKSS
-281 DLKVTFDSDTNK
+281 DLKVTFDADTNK
-293 YLVGPLKI
+293 YMVGPLKI

-308 QQGQRAKVDFAGIT
+308 QQGNRAKVDFAGIT
-322 KMTLVGTDGNGNEVL
+322 KMTLVGVDGEGKEVL

-342 SIFVQNKNFEIVY
+342 SIYVQNKNFEIVY
-355 KDEAAHNKKAQE
+355 KDETAHNKKAQE
-367 FMDTDETYAFPYDG
+367 FMDTAETYAFPYDG
-381 EEFYLSIDYLD
+381 EEFYLAIDYLD

-410 GSYEVYTGTLTD
+410 GSYELYTGYVVD

-427 TTTLQKITNT
+427 TIEQQKITNV
-437 TGPNEKIDVDAFSG
+437 TGPNEKIDVNAFSG

-487 KDQATGTLGI
+487 KDQSTGTLGI
-497 KDKSEAYAA
+497 KDKSESYAA

-529 EREKAIAWGSS
+529 EREKAIAWDAS
-540 GNVIDFIN
+540 GKTIDFIN
-548 NKVYIK
+548 NRVYIDK
-554 DGKYEIPEIQVPSE
+554 GKYEIPEIQVPSE
-568 EGLDTSKYVISYDV
+568 EGLDTSKYVMSYDV
-582 EFVYDGQTYEATEY
+582 EFVYDGQTYETTEY

-603 KVDDKLAAFK
+603 KVDQKLATFK
-613 KTVSETAGADSD
+613 KTVAETAGADSD
-625 YSKIKGTSAKVDYS
+625 YSKIKGNSAKVDYS

-660 FYGDKSIDTSNGTTE
+660 FYGDESIDTSKGTTK

-685 QYNKVENGS
+685 QYNKVENGD
-694 RENKEASLNYTSTDV
+694 RANKEASLSYTSKDV
-709 GGEYTKKA
+709 GDEYTKKA
-717 STLVTHDDKGYIYD
+717 STLVTHDDKGFIYD

-743 LVFPYETKYHV
+743 LVFPYETKYHI
-754 ERKNYDNI
+754 EKKNYDNI
-762 TIMKNAYKPVDEY
+762 TILKNAYKPVDEY

-809 DYTYNSLGLLTG
+809 DYTYNSLGLLT
-821 EALDKTIQP
+821 EDSLNKTLQKS
-830 EYRKQTYSI
+830 YREQTYNI
-839 GLYNSDFKYRSS
+839 GLYNSDFNYRSS
-851 AYDLIEKDKITKTLV
+851 AYDSIEDNITKTIV
-866 KALKEG
+866 KAIKEG
-872 TELRLFVT
+872 SELRLFVT
-880 YKIQLYNTSEFT
+880 YKIQLYNTSELT

-898 FNDYYDKSFSM
+898 FMDYYDKSFSM
-909 VGLETDGKKVTSYIS
+909 VGLETDGKKVEAYIS
-924 TGDKKDVAREEKTVA
+924 TADQKDTAREKKTVA
-939 ETPYYRKLMASNSYS
+939 ETPYYRKLAANNSYS

-978 ATGELTFEQL
+978 ATGDLTFEKL
-988 ANNGDY
+988 PENGGY
-994 KVAKCTG
+994 KVAKCSG
-1001 LSALSKDKKSVDDKL
+1001 LSALAGNKKTVDDKL

-1024 EVYVTYEVDK
+1024 EVYITYEVDK

-1041 NPEQTK
+1041 NSEQAS
-1047 QTNRDDLLNEKSNI
+1047 RDNLLNEKSNI
-1061 AEISRFTS
+1061 AEVSRFTS
-1069 VYTDEAIA
+1069 VYTEEALA

-1098 PDNINVAAKDAN
+1098 PDNINLAAKDSD

-1123 SAPVLK
+1123 AAPVLR
-1129 VTLKNEDNIRKLNGV
+1129 VTLKNEDNVRKLNGV

-1149 RDDNGEANGIYDT
+1149 RDDNGEANGVYDS
-1162 GETVIPNVDVQ
+1162 GEKVIPNVDVQ

-1178 KVDPQ
+1178 KVDPK

-1192 DKKSTDNELADILVN
+1192 GKIIN

-1223 FDNETYTSKAVT
+1223 FDNDTYTSKAVT
-1235 NNNGEYEFKDFLS
+1235 NANGEYEFKDFLS
-1248 GNYVVRFEYGNNEG
+1248 GNYVVRFEYGNKEE
-1262 TLKYNGQDY
+1262 TLQYNGQDY
-1271 KNTSYQVNMKND
+1271 KNTAYQANMTND
-1283 SAKKNEKGEIYSG
+1283 PAKKNDKGEIYSG
-1296 TVDGTVDGTA
+1296 TVDGTVTGTA
-1306 SSESLSENSARTTL
+1306 DSNILSADNVRSTL
-1320 NNQWQDLSSGT
+1320 NNQWHDLSNST
-1331 QATALNTARVSD
+1331 QATALNNARVSD

-1351 LSVDAYSRTITNKNA
+1351 LNVDAYSRTITNKNA
-1366 EVLAGYVDDKDTNLT
+1366 EVLAGYVDEKDTNLT
-1381 AEYKQL
+1381 NEYKQL
-1387 LNNNKAELM
+1387 LSNNKAELM
-1396 DKTAMVANTA
+1396 DKTSMVANTA

-1420 QSNVKTTEGNKSA
+1420 QPNVSTTEGNKSGNE
-1433 TTDVHNYII
+1433 VHYYII
-1442 PNIDFGLTKRPET
+1442 PNIDFGLTRRPET

-1489 KSGNTSS
+1489 KSGDTTSS
-1496 DNATIR
+1496 DATVR
-1502 ADKITEMKKEL
+1502 ADKITEINKSL
-1513 LSAGAQGF
+1513 LTAGTQGF
-1521 KYVAVEASYLK
+1521 KYIAVEASYLR

-1539 YKINVINKSEV
+1539 YKIDVINKSEV
-1550 DYTTKKVAEI
+1550 DYTTKKVSEI
-1560 KDAQTLFNLATNYES
+1560 KDAQTLYNLATNYES

-1604 TNSTA
+1604 TNGTE
-1609 ATKNEDLTDRYKYAY
+1609 ATKNDDLTNKYKFAY
-1624 KDENSDVVVKTTVDQ
+1624 KDEAGDVVVKTTVDQ

-1676 SVAYVGNTVADD
+1676 SVAYVGNSVADD
-1688 KLQDNKERAYIATGK
+1688 KLQDDKQRAYVATGK
-1703 NNVVVSDNERMSVDE
+1703 NNIVVTDNERMSVDE
-1718 RVITYYRAQT
+1718 REITYYRAET
-1728 SNGQPLTD
+1728 KNGQPQTD
-1736 TVDGVI
+1736 IIDGVI
-1742 KPKVD
+1742 KPIVS
-1747 SKSLKM
+1747 SKTLKM

-1758 DSVVSETRSKYNT
+1758 DSIASETRSKYNSN
-1771 DITKELLPE
+1771 ITKELTPE
-1780 SVNADES
+1780 SVNTDES
-1787 KTTMMVVTT
+1787 KATMTIVTT

-1836 IAKQRPAYEAGYDK
+1836 IAKQKPAYEAGYDK

-1868 TKLSETESVTTERD
+1868 TKLANNESVTTERD

-1891 FSEPTGLSLQRQKTN
+1891 FSEPTGLSLQRQKAN
-1906 VAIRVILGILIVAA
+1906 VAIRVILGVLIVAA
-1920 VTIMIITIVM
+1920 ITIMIITVVM
-1930 VVKKTKYDDDIASE
+1930 VVKKTKYDDDDIASDE

>member
-1 MRNKKKFILKTIII
+1 MRNKKKFIVRT
-15 TLLILIAYL
+15 TLIMLLVLFTYL
-24 AIAMKSPDLISLAK
+24 AIVMKSPDLISLAK

-47 LSKETAISVKSWLA
+47 LSKDVPIQVKSWLA
-61 KQKESGYGILDQY
+61 KQQQTGYEIFKQY
-74 SHGSLGSSPSITYD
+74 SHESLGSNPSITYD

-93 PNIYCAAKGMP
+93 PNILCAAKGMP
-104 LGYEGTWTHAGTY
+104 LGYEGTWTHQGTY

-129 TANNVSGGSTGL
+129 TESNVAGGTTGV
-141 SFTKTQTEYDGS
+141 SFTRTQTVYDGS

-161 KIGEETVYRV
+161 KAGDEIIYKV
-171 KSQKNVVDNTGDETY
+171 KNQKNGVDNIGDETY
-186 VIKASDGKYYVVVLN
+186 VVKGTDGKYYVAILN
-201 PSSGGGDGVY
+201 PASGGGDGVY

-224 TENVYTPT
+224 AENVYTPN
-232 DLSGGLASEA
+232 DLSGGLAAEA

-269 NYNVGMSPEKSS
+269 DYKVGMSPEKSS
-281 DLKVTFDSDTNK
+281 DLKVTFDADTNK
-293 YLVGPLKI
+293 YMVGPLKI

-308 QQGQRAKVDFAGIT
+308 QQGNRAKVDFAGIT
-322 KMTLVGTDGNGNEVL
+322 KMTLVGVDGEGKEVL

-342 SIFVQNKNFEIVY
+342 SIYVQNKNFEIVY
-355 KDEAAHNKKAQE
+355 KDETAHNKKAQE
-367 FMDTDETYAFPYDG
+367 FMDTAETYAFPYDG
-381 EEFYLSIDYLD
+381 EEFYLAIDYLD

-410 GSYEVYTGTLTD
+410 GSYELYTGYVVD

-427 TTTLQKITNT
+427 TIEQQKITNV
-437 TGPNEKIDVDAFSG
+437 TGPNEKIDVNAFSG

-487 KDQATGTLGI
+487 KDQSTGTLGI
-497 KDKSEAYAA
+497 KDKSESYAA

-529 EREKAIAWGSS
+529 EREKAIAWDAS
-540 GNVIDFIN
+540 GKTIDFIN
-548 NKVYIK
+548 NRVYIDK
-554 DGKYEIPEIQVPSE
+554 GKYEIPEIQVPSE
-568 EGLDTSKYVISYDV
+568 EGLDTSKYVMSYDV
-582 EFVYDGQTYEATEY
+582 EFVYDGQTYETTEY

-603 KVDDKLAAFK
+603 KVDQKLATFK
-613 KTVSETAGADSD
+613 KTVAETAGADSD
-625 YSKIKGTSAKVDYS
+625 YSKIKGNSAKVDYS

-660 FYGDKSIDTSNGTTE
+660 FYGDESIDTSKGTTK
-675 GKATGGVGQS
+675 GKATGGIGQS
-685 QYNKVENGS
+685 QYNKVENGD
-694 RENKEASLNYTSTDV
+694 RANKEASLSYTSKDV
-709 GGEYTKKA
+709 GDEYTKKA
-717 STLVTHDDKGYIYD
+717 STLVTHDDKGFIYD

-743 LVFPYETKYHV
+743 LVFPYETKYHI
-754 ERKNYDNI
+754 EKKNYDNI
-762 TIMKNAYKPVDEY
+762 TILKNAYKPVDEY

-809 DYTYNSLGLLTG
+809 DYTYNSLGLLT
-821 EALDKTIQP
+821 EDSLNKTLQKS
-830 EYRKQTYSI
+830 YREQTYNI
-839 GLYNSDFKYRSS
+839 GLYNSDFNYRSS
-851 AYDLIEKDKITKTLV
+851 AYDSIEDNITKTIV
-866 KALKEG
+866 KAIKEG
-872 TELRLFVT
+872 SELRLFVT
-880 YKIQLYNTSEFT
+880 YKIQLYNTSELT

-898 FNDYYDKSFSM
+898 FMDYYDKSFSM
-909 VGLETDGKKVTSYIS
+909 VGLETDGKKVEAYIS
-924 TGDKKDVAREEKTVA
+924 TADQKDTAREKKTVA
-939 ETPYYRKLMASNSYS
+939 ETPYYRKLAANNSYS

-978 ATGELTFEQL
+978 ATGDLTFEKL
-988 ANNGDY
+988 PENGGY
-994 KVAKCTG
+994 KVAKCSG
-1001 LSALSKDKKSVDDKL
+1001 LSALAGNKKTVDDKL

-1024 EVYVTYEVDK
+1024 EVYITYEVDK

-1041 NPEQTK
+1041 NSEQAS
-1047 QTNRDDLLNEKSNI
+1047 RDNLLNEKSNI
-1061 AEISRFTS
+1061 AEVSRFTS
-1069 VYTDEAIA
+1069 VYTEEALA

-1098 PDNINVAAKDAN
+1098 PDNINLAAKDSD

-1123 SAPVLK
+1123 AAPVLR
-1129 VTLKNEDNIRKLNGV
+1129 VTLKNEDNVRKLNGV

-1149 RDDNGEANGIYDT
+1149 RDDNGEANGVYDS
-1162 GETVIPNVDVQ
+1162 GEKVIPNVDVQ

-1178 KVDPQ
+1178 KVDPK

-1192 DKKSTDNELADILVN
+1192 GKIIN

-1223 FDNETYTSKAVT
+1223 FDNDTYTSKSVT
-1235 NNNGEYEFKDFLS
+1235 NANGEYEFKDFLS
-1248 GNYVVRFEYGNNEG
+1248 GNYVVRFEYGNKEE
-1262 TLKYNGQDY
+1262 TLQYNGQDY
-1271 KNTSYQVNMKND
+1271 KNTAYQANMTND
-1283 SAKKNEKGEIYSG
+1283 PAKKNDKGEIYSG
-1296 TVDGTVDGTA
+1296 TVDGTANGTA
-1306 SSESLSENSARTTL
+1306 DSNILSADNVRSTL
-1320 NNQWQDLSSGT
+1320 NNQWHDLSNGT
-1331 QATALNTARVSD
+1331 QATALNNARVSD

-1351 LSVDAYSRTITNKNA
+1351 LNVDAYSRTITNKNA
-1366 EVLAGYVDDKDTNLT
+1366 EVLAGYVDEKDTNLT
-1381 AEYKQL
+1381 NEYKQL
-1387 LNNNKAELM
+1387 LSNNKAELM
-1396 DKTAMVANTA
+1396 DKTSMVANTA

-1420 QSNVKTTEGNKSA
+1420 QPNVSTTEGNKSGNE
-1433 TTDVHNYII
+1433 VHYYII
-1442 PNIDFGLTKRPET
+1442 PNIDFGLTRRPET

-1489 KSGNTSS
+1489 KSGDTTSS
-1496 DNATIR
+1496 DATVR
-1502 ADKITEMKKEL
+1502 ADKITEINKSL
-1513 LSAGAQGF
+1513 LTAGTQGF
-1521 KYVAVEASYLK
+1521 KYIAVEASYLR

-1539 YKINVINKSEV
+1539 YKIDVINKSEV
-1550 DYTTKKVAEI
+1550 DYTTKKVSEI
-1560 KDAQTLFNLATNYES
+1560 KDAQTLYNLATNYES

-1604 TNSTA
+1604 TNGTE
-1609 ATKNEDLTDRYKYAY
+1609 ATKNDDLTNKYKFAY
-1624 KDENSDVVVKTTVDQ
+1624 KDEAGDVVVKTTVDQ

-1676 SVAYVGNTVADD
+1676 SVAYVGNSVADD
-1688 KLQDNKERAYIATGK
+1688 KLQDDKQRAYVATGK
-1703 NNVVVSDNERMSVDE
+1703 NNIVVTDNERMSVDE
-1718 RVITYYRAQT
+1718 REITYYRAET
-1728 SNGQPLTD
+1728 KNGQPQTD
-1736 TVDGVI
+1736 IIDGVI
-1742 KPKVD
+1742 KPIVS
-1747 SKSLKM
+1747 SKTLKM

-1758 DSVVSETRSKYNT
+1758 DSIASETRSKYNSN
-1771 DITKELLPE
+1771 ITKELTPE
-1780 SVNADES
+1780 SVNTDES
-1787 KTTMMVVTT
+1787 KATMTIVTT

-1836 IAKQRPAYEAGYDK
+1836 IAKQKPAYEAGYDK

-1868 TKLSETESVTTERD
+1868 TKLANNESVTTERD

-1891 FSEPTGLSLQRQKTN
+1891 FSEPTGLSLQRQKAN
-1906 VAIRVILGILIVAA
+1906 VAIRVILGVLIVAA
-1920 VTIMIITIVM
+1920 ITIMIITVVM
-1930 VVKKTKYDDDIASE
+1930 VVKKTKYDDDDIASDE

>member
-1 MRNKKKFILKTIII
+1 MRNKKKFIVRT
-15 TLLILIAYL
+15 TLIMLLVLFTYL
-24 AIAMKSPDLISLAK
+24 AIVMKSPDLISLAK
-38 TYTAEEATK
+38 IYTAEEATK
-47 LSKETAISVKSWLA
+47 LSKDVPIQVKSWLA
-61 KQKESGYGILDQY
+61 KQQQTGYEIFKQY
-74 SHGSLGSSPSITYD
+74 SHESLGSNPSITYD

-93 PNIYCAAKGMP
+93 PNILCAAKGMP
-104 LGYEGTWTHAGTY
+104 LGYEGTWTHQGTY

-129 TANNVSGGSTGL
+129 TESNVAGGTTGV
-141 SFTKTQTEYDGS
+141 SFTRTQTVYDGS

-161 KIGEETVYRV
+161 KVGDEIIYKV
-171 KSQKNVVDNTGDETY
+171 KNQKNGVDNIGDETY
-186 VIKASDGKYYVVVLN
+186 VVKGTDGKYYVAILN
-201 PSSGGGDGVY
+201 PASGGGDGVY

-224 TENVYTPT
+224 AENVYTPN
-232 DLSGGLASEA
+232 DLSGGLAAEA

-269 NYNVGMSPEKSS
+269 DYKVGMSPEKSS
-281 DLKVTFDSDTNK
+281 DLKVTFDADTNK
-293 YLVGPLKI
+293 YMVGPLKI

-308 QQGQRAKVDFAGIT
+308 QQGNRAKVDFAGIT
-322 KMTLVGTDGNGNEVL
+322 KMTLVGVDGEGKEVL

-342 SIFVQNKNFEIVY
+342 SIYVQNKNFEIVY
-355 KDEAAHNKKAQE
+355 KDETAHNKKAQE
-367 FMDTDETYAFPYDG
+367 FMDTAETYAFPYDG
-381 EEFYLSIDYLD
+381 EEFYLAIDYLD

-410 GSYEVYTGTLTD
+410 GSYELYTGYVVD

-427 TTTLQKITNT
+427 TIEQQKITNV
-437 TGPNEKIDVDAFSG
+437 TGPNEKIDVNAFSG

-487 KDQATGTLGI
+487 KDQSTGTLGI
-497 KDKSEAYAA
+497 KDKSESYAA
-506 DNSVEIVVWKVKYQK
+506 DNSVEIVVWKVKYEK

-529 EREKAIAWGSS
+529 EREKAIAWDAS
-540 GNVIDFIN
+540 GKTIDFIN
-548 NKVYIK
+548 NRVYIDK
-554 DGKYEIPEIQVPSE
+554 GKYEIPEIQVPSE
-568 EGLDTSKYVISYDV
+568 DGLDTSKYVMSYDV
-582 EFVYDGQTYEATEY
+582 EFVYDGQTYETTEY

-603 KVDDKLAAFK
+603 KVDQKLAAFK
-613 KTVSETAGADSD
+613 KTVAETAGADSD
-625 YSKIKGTSAKVDYS
+625 YSKIKGNSAKVDYS

-660 FYGDKSIDTSNGTTE
+660 FYGDESIDTSKGTTK
-675 GKATGGVGQS
+675 GKATGGIGQS
-685 QYNKVENGS
+685 QYNKVENGD
-694 RENKEASLNYTSTDV
+694 RANKEASLSYTSKDV
-709 GGEYTKKA
+709 GDEYTKKA
-717 STLVTHDDKGYIYD
+717 STLVTHDDKGFIYD

-743 LVFPYETKYHV
+743 LVFPYETKYHI
-754 ERKNYDNI
+754 EKKNYDNI
-762 TIMKNAYKPVDEY
+762 TILKNAYKPVDEY

-809 DYTYNSLGLLTG
+809 DYTYNSLGLLT
-821 EALDKTIQP
+821 EDSLNKTLQKS
-830 EYRKQTYSI
+830 YREQTYNI
-839 GLYNSDFKYRSS
+839 GLYNSDFNYRSS
-851 AYDLIEKDKITKTLV
+851 AYDSIEDNITKTIV
-866 KALKEG
+866 KAIKEG
-872 TELRLFVT
+872 SELRLFVT
-880 YKIQLYNTSEFT
+880 YKIQLYNTSELT

-898 FNDYYDKSFSM
+898 FMDYYDKSFSM
-909 VGLETDGKKVTSYIS
+909 VGLETDGKKVEAYIS
-924 TGDKKDVAREEKTVA
+924 TADQKDTAREKKTVA
-939 ETPYYRKLMASNSYS
+939 ETPYYRKLAANNSYS

-978 ATGELTFEQL
+978 ATGDLTFEKL
-988 ANNGDY
+988 PENGGY
-994 KVAKCTG
+994 KVAKCSG
-1001 LSALSKDKKSVDDKL
+1001 LSALAGNKKTVDDKL

-1024 EVYVTYEVDK
+1024 EVYITYEVDK

-1041 NPEQTK
+1041 NSEQAS
-1047 QTNRDDLLNEKSNI
+1047 RDNLLNEKSNI
-1061 AEISRFTS
+1061 AEVSRFTS
-1069 VYTDEAIA
+1069 VYTEEALA

-1098 PDNINVAAKDAN
+1098 PDNINLAAKDSD

-1123 SAPVLK
+1123 AAPVLR
-1129 VTLKNEDNIRKLNGV
+1129 VTLKNEDNVRKLNGV

-1149 RDDNGEANGIYDT
+1149 RDDNGEANGVYDS
-1162 GETVIPNVDVQ
+1162 GEKVIPSVDVQ

-1178 KVDPQ
+1178 KVDPK

-1192 DKKSTDNELADILVN
+1192 GKIIN

-1223 FDNETYTSKAVT
+1223 FDNDTYTSKAVT
-1235 NNNGEYEFKDFLS
+1235 NANGEYEFKDFLS
-1248 GNYVVRFEYGNNEG
+1248 GNYVVRFEYGNKEE
-1262 TLKYNGQDY
+1262 TLQYNGQDY
-1271 KNTSYQVNMKND
+1271 KNTAYQANMTND
-1283 SAKKNEKGEIYSG
+1283 PAKKNDKGEIYSG
-1296 TVDGTVDGTA
+1296 TVDGTVNGTA
-1306 SSESLSENSARTTL
+1306 DSNILSADNVRSTL
-1320 NNQWQDLSSGT
+1320 NNQWHDLSNGT
-1331 QATALNTARVSD
+1331 QATALNNARVSD

-1351 LSVDAYSRTITNKNA
+1351 LNVDAYSRTITNKNA
-1366 EVLAGYVDDKDTNLT
+1366 EVLAGYVDEKDTNLT
-1381 AEYKQL
+1381 NEYKQL
-1387 LNNNKAELM
+1387 LSNNKAELM
-1396 DKTAMVANTA
+1396 DKTSMVANTA

-1420 QSNVKTTEGNKSA
+1420 QPNVSTTEGNKSGNE
-1433 TTDVHNYII
+1433 VHYYII
-1442 PNIDFGLTKRPET
+1442 PNIDFGLTRRPET

-1489 KSGNTSS
+1489 KSGDTTSS
-1496 DNATIR
+1496 DATVR
-1502 ADKITEMKKEL
+1502 ADKITEINKSL
-1513 LSAGAQGF
+1513 LTAGTQGF
-1521 KYVAVEASYLK
+1521 KYIAVEASYLR

-1539 YKINVINKSEV
+1539 YKIDVINKSEV
-1550 DYTTKKVAEI
+1550 DYTTKKVSEI
-1560 KDAQTLFNLATNYES
+1560 KDAQTLYNLATNYES

-1604 TNSTA
+1604 TNGTE
-1609 ATKNEDLTDRYKYAY
+1609 ATKNDDLTNKYKFAY
-1624 KDENSDVVVKTTVDQ
+1624 KDEAGDVVVKTTVDQ

-1676 SVAYVGNTVADD
+1676 SVAYVGNSVADD
-1688 KLQDNKERAYIATGK
+1688 KLQDDKQRAYVATGK
-1703 NNVVVSDNERMSVDE
+1703 NNIVVTDNERMSVDE
-1718 RVITYYRAQT
+1718 REITYYRAET
-1728 SNGQPLTD
+1728 KNGQPQTD
-1736 TVDGVI
+1736 IIDGVI
-1742 KPKVD
+1742 KPIVS
-1747 SKSLKM
+1747 SKTLKM

-1758 DSVVSETRSKYNT
+1758 DSIASETRSKYNSN
-1771 DITKELLPE
+1771 ITKELTPE
-1780 SVNADES
+1780 SVNTDES
-1787 KTTMMVVTT
+1787 KATMTIVTT

-1836 IAKQRPAYEAGYDK
+1836 IAKQKPAYEAGYDK

-1868 TKLSETESVTTERD
+1868 TKLANNESVTTERD

-1891 FSEPTGLSLQRQKTN
+1891 FSEPTGLSLQRQKAN
-1906 VAIRVILGILIVAA
+1906 VAIRVILGVLIVAA
-1920 VTIMIITIVM
+1920 ITIMIITVVM
-1930 VVKKTKYDDDIASE
+1930 VVKKTKYDDDDIASDE

>member
-1 MRNKKKFILKTIII
+1 MRNKKKFIVRT
-15 TLLILIAYL
+15 TLIMLLVLFTYL
-24 AIAMKSPDLISLAK
+24 AIVMKSPDLISLAK

-47 LSKETAISVKSWLA
+47 LSKDVPIQVKSWLA
-61 KQKESGYGILDQY
+61 KQQQTGYEIFKQY
-74 SHGSLGSSPSITYD
+74 SHESLGSNPSITYD

-93 PNIYCAAKGMP
+93 PNILCAAKGMP
-104 LGYEGTWTHAGTY
+104 LGYEGTWTHQGTY

-129 TANNVSGGSTGL
+129 TESNVAGGTTGV
-141 SFTKTQTEYDGS
+141 SFTRTQTVYDGS

-161 KIGEETVYRV
+161 KAGDEIIYKV
-171 KSQKNVVDNTGDETY
+171 KNQKNGVDNIGDETY
-186 VIKASDGKYYVVVLN
+186 VVKGTDGKYYVAILN
-201 PSSGGGDGVY
+201 PASGGGDGVY

-224 TENVYTPT
+224 AENVYTPN
-232 DLSGGLASEA
+232 DLSGGLAAEA

-269 NYNVGMSPEKSS
+269 DYKVGMSPEKSS
-281 DLKVTFDSDTNK
+281 DLKVTFDADTNK
-293 YLVGPLKI
+293 YMVGPLKI

-308 QQGQRAKVDFAGIT
+308 QQGNRAKVDFAGIT
-322 KMTLVGTDGNGNEVL
+322 KMTLVGVDGEGKEVL

-342 SIFVQNKNFEIVY
+342 SIYVQNKNFEIVY
-355 KDEAAHNKKAQE
+355 KDETAHNKKAQE
-367 FMDTDETYAFPYDG
+367 FMDTAETYAFPYDG
-381 EEFYLSIDYLD
+381 EEFYLAIDYLD

-410 GSYEVYTGTLTD
+410 GSYELYTGYVVD

-427 TTTLQKITNT
+427 TIEQQKITNV
-437 TGPNEKIDVDAFSG
+437 TGPNEKIDVNAFSG

-487 KDQATGTLGI
+487 KDQSTGTLGI
-497 KDKSEAYAA
+497 KDKSESYAA
-506 DNSVEIVVWKVKYQK
+506 DNSVEIVVWKVKYEK

-529 EREKAIAWGSS
+529 EREKAIAWDAS
-540 GNVIDFIN
+540 GKTIDFIN
-548 NKVYIK
+548 NRVYIDK
-554 DGKYEIPEIQVPSE
+554 GKYEIPEIQVPSE
-568 EGLDTSKYVISYDV
+568 EGLDTSKYVMSYDV
-582 EFVYDGQTYEATEY
+582 EFVYDGQTYETTEY

-603 KVDDKLAAFK
+603 KVDQKLAAFK
-613 KTVSETAGADSD
+613 KTVAETAGADSD
-625 YSKIKGTSAKVDYS
+625 YSKIKGNSAKVDYS

-660 FYGDKSIDTSNGTTE
+660 FYGDESIDTSKGTTK
-675 GKATGGVGQS
+675 GKATGGIGQS
-685 QYNKVENGS
+685 QYNKVENGD
-694 RENKEASLNYTSTDV
+694 RANKEASLSYTSKDV
-709 GGEYTKKA
+709 GDEYTKKA
-717 STLVTHDDKGYIYD
+717 STLVTHDDKGFIYD

-743 LVFPYETKYHV
+743 LVFPYETKYHI
-754 ERKNYDNI
+754 EKKNYDNI
-762 TIMKNAYKPVDEY
+762 TILKNAYKPVDEY

-809 DYTYNSLGLLTG
+809 DYTYNSLGLLT
-821 EALDKTIQP
+821 EDSLNKTLQKS
-830 EYRKQTYSI
+830 YREQTYNI
-839 GLYNSDFKYRSS
+839 GLYNSDFNYRSS
-851 AYDLIEKDKITKTLV
+851 AYDSIEDNITKTIV
-866 KALKEG
+866 KAIKEG
-872 TELRLFVT
+872 SELRLFVT
-880 YKIQLYNTSEFT
+880 YKIQLYNTSELT

-898 FNDYYDKSFSM
+898 FMDYYDKSFSM
-909 VGLETDGKKVTSYIS
+909 VGLETDGKKVEAYIS
-924 TGDKKDVAREEKTVA
+924 TADQKDTAREKKTVA
-939 ETPYYRKLMASNSYS
+939 ETPYYRKLAANNSYS

-978 ATGELTFEQL
+978 ATGDLTFEKL
-988 ANNGDY
+988 PENGGY
-994 KVAKCTG
+994 KVAKCSG
-1001 LSALSKDKKSVDDKL
+1001 LSALAGNKKTVDDKL

-1024 EVYVTYEVDK
+1024 EVYITYEVDK

-1041 NPEQTK
+1041 NSEQAS
-1047 QTNRDDLLNEKSNI
+1047 RDNLLNEKSNI
-1061 AEISRFTS
+1061 AEVSRFTS
-1069 VYTDEAIA
+1069 VYTEEALA

-1098 PDNINVAAKDAN
+1098 PDNINLAAKDSD

-1123 SAPVLK
+1123 AAPVLR
-1129 VTLKNEDNIRKLNGV
+1129 VTLKNEDNVRKLNGV

-1149 RDDNGEANGIYDT
+1149 RDDNGEANGVYDS
-1162 GETVIPNVDVQ
+1162 GEKVIPNVDVQ

-1178 KVDPQ
+1178 KVDPK

-1192 DKKSTDNELADILVN
+1192 GKIIN

-1223 FDNETYTSKAVT
+1223 FDNDTYTSKAVT
-1235 NNNGEYEFKDFLS
+1235 NANGEYEFKDFLS
-1248 GNYVVRFEYGNNEG
+1248 GNYVVRFEYGNKEE
-1262 TLKYNGQDY
+1262 TLQYNGQDY
-1271 KNTSYQVNMKND
+1271 KNTAYQANMTND
-1283 SAKKNEKGEIYSG
+1283 PAKKNDKGEIYSG
-1296 TVDGTVDGTA
+1296 TVDGTVNGTA
-1306 SSESLSENSARTTL
+1306 DSNILSADNVRSTL
-1320 NNQWQDLSSGT
+1320 NNQWHDLSNGT
-1331 QATALNTARVSD
+1331 QATALNNARVSD

-1351 LSVDAYSRTITNKNA
+1351 LNVDAYSRTITNKNA
-1366 EVLAGYVDDKDTNLT
+1366 EVLAGYVDEKDTNLT
-1381 AEYKQL
+1381 NEYKQL
-1387 LNNNKAELM
+1387 LSNNKAELM
-1396 DKTAMVANTA
+1396 DKTSMVANTA

-1420 QSNVKTTEGNKSA
+1420 QPNVSTTEGNKSGNE
-1433 TTDVHNYII
+1433 VHYYII
-1442 PNIDFGLTKRPET
+1442 PNIDFGLTRRPET

-1489 KSGNTSS
+1489 KSGDTTSS
-1496 DNATIR
+1496 DATVR
-1502 ADKITEMKKEL
+1502 ADKITEINKSL
-1513 LSAGAQGF
+1513 LTAGTQGF
-1521 KYVAVEASYLK
+1521 KYIAVEASYLR

-1539 YKINVINKSEV
+1539 YKIDVINKSEV
-1550 DYTTKKVAEI
+1550 DYTTKKVSEI
-1560 KDAQTLFNLATNYES
+1560 KDAQTLYNLATNYES

-1580 EGELSPFNTGKGI
+1580 EGELAPFNTGKGI

-1604 TNSTA
+1604 TNGTE
-1609 ATKNEDLTDRYKYAY
+1609 ATKNDDLTNKYKFAY
-1624 KDENSDVVVKTTVDQ
+1624 KDEAGDVVVKTTVDQ

-1676 SVAYVGNTVADD
+1676 SVAYVGNSVADD
-1688 KLQDNKERAYIATGK
+1688 KLQDDKQRAYVATGK
-1703 NNVVVSDNERMSVDE
+1703 NNIVVTDNERMSVDE
-1718 RVITYYRAQT
+1718 REITYYRAET
-1728 SNGQPLTD
+1728 KNGQPQTD
-1736 TVDGVI
+1736 IIDGVI
-1742 KPKVD
+1742 KPIVS
-1747 SKSLKM
+1747 SKTLKM

-1758 DSVVSETRSKYNT
+1758 DSIASETRSKYNSN
-1771 DITKELLPE
+1771 ITKELTPE
-1780 SVNADES
+1780 SVNTDES
-1787 KTTMMVVTT
+1787 KATMTIVTT

-1836 IAKQRPAYEAGYDK
+1836 IAKQKPAYEAGYDK

-1868 TKLSETESVTTERD
+1868 TKLANNESVTTERD

-1891 FSEPTGLSLQRQKTN
+1891 FSEPTGLSLQRQKAN
-1906 VAIRVILGILIVAA
+1906 VAIRVILGVLIVAA
-1920 VTIMIITIVM
+1920 ITIMIITVVM
-1930 VVKKTKYDDDIASE
+1930 VVKKTKYDDDDIASDE

>member
-1 MRNKKKFILKTIII
+1 MRNKKKFIVRT
-15 TLLILIAYL
+15 TLIMLLVLFTYL
-24 AIAMKSPDLISLAK
+24 AIVMKSPDLISLAK

-47 LSKETAISVKSWLA
+47 LSKDVPIQVKSWLA
-61 KQKESGYGILDQY
+61 KQQQTGYEIFKQY
-74 SHGSLGSSPSITYD
+74 SHESLGSNPSITYD
-88 NLIND
+88 NLLND
-93 PNIYCAAKGMP
+93 PNIMCAAKGMP
-104 LGYEGTWTHAGTY
+104 LGYEGTWTHQGTY

-129 TANNVSGGSTGL
+129 TESNVAGGTTGV
-141 SFTKTQTEYDGS
+141 SFTRTQTVYDGS

-161 KIGEETVYRV
+161 KVGDEIIYKV
-171 KSQKNVVDNTGDETY
+171 KNQKNGVDNIGDETY
-186 VIKASDGKYYVVVLN
+186 VVKGTDGKYYVAILN
-201 PSSGGGDGVY
+201 PASGGGDGVY

-224 TENVYTPT
+224 AENVYTPN
-232 DLSGGLASEA
+232 DLSGGLAAEA

-269 NYNVGMSPEKSS
+269 DYKVGMSPEKSS
-281 DLKVTFDSDTNK
+281 DLKVTFDADTNK
-293 YLVGPLKI
+293 YMVGPLKI

-308 QQGQRAKVDFAGIT
+308 QQGNRAKVDFAGIT
-322 KMTLVGTDGNGNEVL
+322 KMTLVGVDGEGKEVL

-342 SIFVQNKNFEIVY
+342 SIYVQNKNFEIVY
-355 KDEAAHNKKAQE
+355 KDETAHNKKAQE
-367 FMDTDETYAFPYDG
+367 FMDTAETYAFPYDG
-381 EEFYLSIDYLD
+381 EEFYLAIDYLD

-410 GSYEVYTGTLTD
+410 GSYELYTGYVVD

-427 TTTLQKITNT
+427 TIEQQKITNV
-437 TGPNEKIDVDAFSG
+437 TGPNEKIDVNAFSG
-451 LDGERAAMPVEL
+451 LDGERSAMPVEL

-487 KDQATGTLGI
+487 KDQSTGTLGI
-497 KDKSEAYAA
+497 KDKSESYAA

-529 EREKAIAWGSS
+529 EREKAIAWDAS
-540 GNVIDFIN
+540 GKTIDFIN
-548 NKVYIK
+548 NRVYIDK
-554 DGKYEIPEIQVPSE
+554 GKYEIPEIQVPSE
-568 EGLDTSKYVISYDV
+568 EGLDTSKYVMSYDV
-582 EFVYDGQTYEATEY
+582 EFVYDGQTYETTEY

-603 KVDDKLAAFK
+603 KVDQKLAAFK
-613 KTVSETAGADSD
+613 KTVAETAGADSD
-625 YSKIKGTSAKVDYS
+625 YSKIKGNSAKVDYS

-660 FYGDKSIDTSNGTTE
+660 FYGDESIDTSKGTTK

-685 QYNKVENGS
+685 QYNKVENGD
-694 RENKEASLNYTSTDV
+694 RANKEASLSYTSKDV
-709 GGEYTKKA
+709 GDEYTKKA
-717 STLVTHDDKGYIYD
+717 STLVTHDDKGFIYD

-743 LVFPYETKYHV
+743 LVFPYETKYHI
-754 ERKNYDNI
+754 EKKNYDNI
-762 TIMKNAYKPVDEY
+762 TILKNAYKPVDEY

-809 DYTYNSLGLLTG
+809 DYTYNSLGLLTKDS
-821 EALDKTIQP
+821 LNKTLQKS
-830 EYRKQTYSI
+830 YREQTYNI
-839 GLYNSDFKYRSS
+839 GLYNSDFNYRSS
-851 AYDLIEKDKITKTLV
+851 AYDSIEDNITKTIV
-866 KALKEG
+866 KAIKEG
-872 TELRLFVT
+872 SELRLFVT
-880 YKIQLYNTSEFT
+880 YKIQLYNTSELT

-898 FNDYYDKSFSM
+898 FMDYYDKSFSM
-909 VGLETDGKKVTSYIS
+909 VGLETDGKKVEAYIS
-924 TGDKKDVAREEKTVA
+924 TADKKDTAREKKTVA
-939 ETPYYRKLMASNSYS
+939 ETPYYRKLAANNSYS

-978 ATGELTFEQL
+978 ATGDLTFEKL
-988 ANNGDY
+988 PENGGY
-994 KVAKCTG
+994 KVAKCSG
-1001 LSALSKDKKSVDDKL
+1001 LSALAGNKKTVDDKL

-1024 EVYVTYEVDK
+1024 EVYITYEVDK

-1041 NPEQTK
+1041 NSEQAS
-1047 QTNRDDLLNEKSNI
+1047 RDNLLNEKSNI
-1061 AEISRFTS
+1061 AEVSRFTS
-1069 VYTDEAIA
+1069 VYTEEALA

-1098 PDNINVAAKDAN
+1098 PDNINLAAKDSN

-1123 SAPVLK
+1123 AAPVLR
-1129 VTLKNEDNIRKLNGV
+1129 VTLKNEDNVRKLNGV

-1149 RDDNGEANGIYDT
+1149 RDDNGEANGVYDS
-1162 GETVIPNVDVQ
+1162 GEKVIPNVDVQ

-1178 KVDPQ
+1178 KVDPK

-1192 DKKSTDNELADILVN
+1192 GKIIN

-1223 FDNETYTSKAVT
+1223 FDNDTYTSKAVT
-1235 NNNGEYEFKDFLS
+1235 NANGEYEFKDFLS
-1248 GNYVVRFEYGNNEG
+1248 GNYVVRFEYGNKED
-1262 TLKYNGQDY
+1262 TLQYNGQDY
-1271 KNTSYQVNMKND
+1271 KNTAYQANMTND
-1283 SAKKNEKGEIYSG
+1283 PAKKNNKGEIYSG
-1296 TVDGTVDGTA
+1296 TVDGTVNGTA
-1306 SSESLSENSARTTL
+1306 DSGVLSADNVRSTL
-1320 NNQWQDLSSGT
+1320 NNQWQDLSNGT
-1331 QATALNTARVSD
+1331 QATALNNARVSD

-1351 LSVDAYSRTITNKNA
+1351 LNVDAYSRTITNKNA
-1366 EVLAGYVDDKDTNLT
+1366 EVLAGYVDEKDTNLT
-1381 AEYKQL
+1381 NEYKQL
-1387 LNNNKAELM
+1387 LQSDDNKKELM
-1396 DKTAMVANTA
+1396 DKTSMVANTA

-1420 QSNVKTTEGNKSA
+1420 QPNVSTTEGSKDMNAK
-1433 TTDVHNYII
+1433 DIHNYII
-1442 PNIDFGLTKRPET
+1442 PNIDFGLTRRPET

-1489 KSGNTSS
+1489 KSGDTTSS
-1496 DNATIR
+1496 DATVR
-1502 ADKITEMKKEL
+1502 ADKITEINKSL
-1513 LSAGAQGF
+1513 LTAGTQGF
-1521 KYVAVEASYLK
+1521 KYIAVEASYLR

-1539 YKINVINKSEV
+1539 YKIDVINKSEV
-1550 DYTTKKVAEI
+1550 DYTTKKVSEI
-1560 KDAQTLFNLATNYES
+1560 KDAQTLYNLATNYES

-1604 TNSTA
+1604 TNGTE
-1609 ATKNEDLTDRYKYAY
+1609 ATKNDDLTNKYKFAY
-1624 KDENSDVVVKTTVDQ
+1624 KDEAGDVVVKTTVDQ

-1676 SVAYVGNTVADD
+1676 SVAYVGNSVADD
-1688 KLQDNKERAYIATGK
+1688 KLQDDKQRAYVATGK
-1703 NNVVVSDNERMSVDE
+1703 NNIVVTDNERMSADE
-1718 RVITYYRAQT
+1718 RDITYNRAET
-1728 SNGQPLTD
+1728 KNGQPQTD
-1736 TVDGVI
+1736 IIDGVI
-1742 KPKVD
+1742 KPIVS
-1747 SKSLKM
+1747 SKTLKM

-1758 DSVVSETRSKYNT
+1758 DSIASETRSKYNSN
-1771 DITKELLPE
+1771 ITKELTPE

-1787 KTTMMVVTT
+1787 KATMTIVTT

-1836 IAKQRPAYEAGYDK
+1836 IAKQKPAYEAGYDK

-1868 TKLSETESVTTERD
+1868 TKLANNESVTTERD

-1891 FSEPTGLSLQRQKTN
+1891 FSEPTGLSLQRQKAN
-1906 VAIRVILGILIVAA
+1906 VTIRVILGVLIVAA
-1920 VTIMIITIVM
+1920 ITIMIITVVM
-1930 VVKKTKYDDDIASE
+1930 VVKKTKYDDDDIASDE

>member
-1 MRNKKKFILKTIII
+1 MRNKKKFIVRT
-15 TLLILIAYL
+15 TLIMLLVLFTYL
-24 AIAMKSPDLISLAK
+24 AIVMKSPDLISLAK

-47 LSKETAISVKSWLA
+47 LSKDVPIQVKSWLA
-61 KQKESGYGILDQY
+61 KQQQTGYEIFKQY
-74 SHGSLGSSPSITYD
+74 SHESLGSNPSITYD
-88 NLIND
+88 NLLND
-93 PNIYCAAKGMP
+93 PNIMCAAKGMP
-104 LGYEGTWTHAGTY
+104 LGYEGTWTHQGTY

-129 TANNVSGGSTGL
+129 TESNVAGGTTGV
-141 SFTKTQTEYDGS
+141 SFTRTQTVYDGS

-161 KIGEETVYRV
+161 KVGDEIIYKV
-171 KSQKNVVDNTGDETY
+171 KNQKNGVDNIGDETY
-186 VIKASDGKYYVVVLN
+186 VVKGTDGKYYVAILN
-201 PSSGGGDGVY
+201 PASGGGDGVY

-224 TENVYTPT
+224 AENVYTPN
-232 DLSGGLASEA
+232 DLSGGLAAEA

-269 NYNVGMSPEKSS
+269 DYKVGMSPEKSS
-281 DLKVTFDSDTNK
+281 DLKVTFDADTNK
-293 YLVGPLKI
+293 YMVGPLKI

-308 QQGQRAKVDFAGIT
+308 QQGNRAKVDFAGIT
-322 KMTLVGTDGNGNEVL
+322 KMTLVGVDGEGKEVL

-342 SIFVQNKNFEIVY
+342 SIYVQNKNFEIVY
-355 KDEAAHNKKAQE
+355 KDETAHNKKAQE
-367 FMDTDETYAFPYDG
+367 FMDTAETYAFPYDG
-381 EEFYLSIDYLD
+381 EEFYLAIDYLD

-410 GSYEVYTGTLTD
+410 GSYELYTGYVVD

-427 TTTLQKITNT
+427 TIEQQKITNV
-437 TGPNEKIDVDAFSG
+437 TGPNEKIDVNAFSG

-468 PRDLRT
+468 PHDLRT

-487 KDQATGTLGI
+487 KDQSTGTLGI
-497 KDKSEAYAA
+497 KDKSESYAA

-529 EREKAIAWGSS
+529 EREKAIAWDAS
-540 GNVIDFIN
+540 GKTIDFIN
-548 NKVYIK
+548 NRVYIDK
-554 DGKYEIPEIQVPSE
+554 GKYEIPEIQVPSE
-568 EGLDTSKYVISYDV
+568 EGLDTSKYVMSYDV
-582 EFVYDGQTYEATEY
+582 EFVYDGQTYETTEY

-603 KVDDKLAAFK
+603 KVDQKLAAFK
-613 KTVSETAGADSD
+613 KTVAETAGADSD
-625 YSKIKGTSAKVDYS
+625 YSKIKGNSAKVDYS

-660 FYGDKSIDTSNGTTE
+660 FYGDESIDTSKGTTK

-685 QYNKVENGS
+685 QYNKVENGD
-694 RENKEASLNYTSTDV
+694 RANKEASLSYTSKDV
-709 GGEYTKKA
+709 GDEYTKKA
-717 STLVTHDDKGYIYD
+717 STLVTHDDKGFIYD

-743 LVFPYETKYHV
+743 LVFPYETKYHI
-754 ERKNYDNI
+754 EKKNYDNI
-762 TIMKNAYKPVDEY
+762 TILKNAYKPVDEY

-809 DYTYNSLGLLTG
+809 DYTYNSLGLLT
-821 EALDKTIQP
+821 EDSLNKTLQKS
-830 EYRKQTYSI
+830 YREQTYNI
-839 GLYNSDFKYRSS
+839 GLYNSDFNYRSS
-851 AYDLIEKDKITKTLV
+851 AYDSIEDNITKTIV
-866 KALKEG
+866 KAIKEG
-872 TELRLFVT
+872 SELRLFVT
-880 YKIQLYNTSEFT
+880 YKIQLYNTSELT

-898 FNDYYDKSFSM
+898 FMDYYDKSFSM
-909 VGLETDGKKVTSYIS
+909 VGLETDGKKVEAYIS
-924 TGDKKDVAREEKTVA
+924 TADQKDTAREKKIVA
-939 ETPYYRKLMASNSYS
+939 ETPYYRKLAANNSYS

-978 ATGELTFEQL
+978 ATGDLTFEKL
-988 ANNGDY
+988 PENGGY
-994 KVAKCTG
+994 KIAKCSG
-1001 LSALSKDKKSVDDKL
+1001 LSALAGNKKTVDDKL

-1024 EVYVTYEVDK
+1024 EVYITYEVDK

-1041 NPEQTK
+1041 NSEQAS
-1047 QTNRDDLLNEKSNI
+1047 RDNLLNEKSNI
-1061 AEISRFTS
+1061 AEVSRFTS
-1069 VYTDEAIA
+1069 VYTEEALA

-1098 PDNINVAAKDAN
+1098 PDNINLAAKDSD

-1123 SAPVLK
+1123 AAPVLR
-1129 VTLKNEDNIRKLNGV
+1129 VTLKNEDNVRKLNGV

-1149 RDDNGEANGIYDT
+1149 RDDNGEANGVYDS
-1162 GETVIPNVDVQ
+1162 GEKVIPNVDVQ

-1178 KVDPQ
+1178 KVDPK

-1192 DKKSTDNELADILVN
+1192 GKIIN

-1223 FDNETYTSKAVT
+1223 FDNDTYTSKAVT
-1235 NNNGEYEFKDFLS
+1235 NANGEYEFKDFLS
-1248 GNYVVRFEYGNNEG
+1248 GNYVVRFEYGNKEE
-1262 TLKYNGQDY
+1262 TLQYNGQDY
-1271 KNTSYQVNMKND
+1271 KNTAYQANMTND
-1283 SAKKNEKGEIYSG
+1283 PAKKNDKGEIYSG
-1296 TVDGTVDGTA
+1296 TVDGTVNGTA
-1306 SSESLSENSARTTL
+1306 DSNILSADNVRSTL
-1320 NNQWQDLSSGT
+1320 NNQWHDLSNGT
-1331 QATALNTARVSD
+1331 QATALNNARVSD

-1351 LSVDAYSRTITNKNA
+1351 LNVDAYSRTITNKNA
-1366 EVLAGYVDDKDTNLT
+1366 EVLAGYVDEKDTNLT
-1381 AEYKQL
+1381 NEYKQL
-1387 LNNNKAELM
+1387 LSNNKAELM
-1396 DKTAMVANTA
+1396 DKTSMVANTA

-1420 QSNVKTTEGNKSA
+1420 QPNVSTTEGNKSGNE
-1433 TTDVHNYII
+1433 VHYYII
-1442 PNIDFGLTKRPET
+1442 PNIDFGLTRRPET

-1489 KSGNTSS
+1489 KSGDTTSS
-1496 DNATIR
+1496 DATVR
-1502 ADKITEMKKEL
+1502 ADKITEINKSL
-1513 LSAGAQGF
+1513 LTAGTQGF
-1521 KYVAVEASYLK
+1521 KYIAVEASYLR

-1539 YKINVINKSEV
+1539 YKIDVINKSEV
-1550 DYTTKKVAEI
+1550 DYTTKKVSEI
-1560 KDAQTLFNLATNYES
+1560 KDAQTLYNLATNYES

-1604 TNSTA
+1604 TNGTE
-1609 ATKNEDLTDRYKYAY
+1609 ATKNDDLTNKYKFAY
-1624 KDENSDVVVKTTVDQ
+1624 KDEVGDVVVKTTVDQ

-1676 SVAYVGNTVADD
+1676 SVAYVGNSVADD
-1688 KLQDNKERAYIATGK
+1688 KLQDDKQRAYVATGK
-1703 NNVVVSDNERMSVDE
+1703 NNIVVTDNERMSADE
-1718 RVITYYRAQT
+1718 RDITYNRAET
-1728 SNGQPLTD
+1728 KNGQPQTD
-1736 TVDGVI
+1736 IIDGVI
-1742 KPKVD
+1742 KPIVS
-1747 SKSLKM
+1747 SKTLKM

-1758 DSVVSETRSKYNT
+1758 DSIASETRSKYNSN
-1771 DITKELLPE
+1771 ITKELTPE
-1780 SVNADES
+1780 AVNADES
-1787 KTTMMVVTT
+1787 KATMTIVTT

-1836 IAKQRPAYEAGYDK
+1836 IAKQKPAYEAGYDK

-1868 TKLSETESVTTERD
+1868 TKLANNESVTTERD

-1891 FSEPTGLSLQRQKTN
+1891 FSEPTGLSLQRQKAN
-1906 VAIRVILGILIVAA
+1906 VAIRVILGVLIVAA
-1920 VTIMIITIVM
+1920 ITIMIITVVM
-1930 VVKKTKYDDDIASE
+1930 VVKKTKYDDDDIASDE

>member
-1 MRNKKKFILKTIII
+1 MRNKKKFIVRT
-15 TLLILIAYL
+15 TLIMLLVLFTYL
-24 AIAMKSPDLISLAK
+24 AIVMKSPDLISLAK
-38 TYTAEEATK
+38 IYTAEEATK
-47 LSKETAISVKSWLA
+47 LSKDVPIQVKSWLA
-61 KQKESGYGILDQY
+61 KQQQTGYEIFKQY
-74 SHGSLGSSPSITYD
+74 SHESLGSNPSITYD

-93 PNIYCAAKGMP
+93 PNILCAAKGMP
-104 LGYEGTWTHAGTY
+104 LGYEGTWTHQGTY

-129 TANNVSGGSTGL
+129 TESNVAGGTTGV
-141 SFTKTQTEYDGS
+141 SFTRTQTVYDGS

-161 KIGEETVYRV
+161 KAGDEIIYKV
-171 KSQKNVVDNTGDETY
+171 KNQKNGVDNIGDETY
-186 VIKASDGKYYVVVLN
+186 VVKGTDGKYYVAILN
-201 PSSGGGDGVY
+201 PASGGGDGVY

-224 TENVYTPT
+224 AENVYTPN
-232 DLSGGLASEA
+232 DLSGGLAAEA

-269 NYNVGMSPEKSS
+269 DYKVGMSPEKSS
-281 DLKVTFDSDTNK
+281 DLKVTFDADTNK
-293 YLVGPLKI
+293 YMVGPLKI

-308 QQGQRAKVDFAGIT
+308 QQGNRAKVDFAGIT
-322 KMTLVGTDGNGNEVL
+322 KMTLVGVDGEGKEVL

-342 SIFVQNKNFEIVY
+342 SIYVQNKNFEIVY
-355 KDEAAHNKKAQE
+355 KDETAHNKKAQE
-367 FMDTDETYAFPYDG
+367 FMDTAETYAFPYDG
-381 EEFYLSIDYLD
+381 EEFYLAIDYLD

-410 GSYEVYTGTLTD
+410 GSYELYTGYVVD

-427 TTTLQKITNT
+427 TIEQQKITNV
-437 TGPNEKIDVDAFSG
+437 TGPNEKIDVNAFSG

-487 KDQATGTLGI
+487 KDQSTGTLGI
-497 KDKSEAYAA
+497 KDKSESYAA

-529 EREKAIAWGSS
+529 EREKAIAWDAS
-540 GNVIDFIN
+540 GKTIDFIN
-548 NKVYIK
+548 NRVYIDK
-554 DGKYEIPEIQVPSE
+554 GKYEIPEIQVPSE
-568 EGLDTSKYVISYDV
+568 EGLDTSKYVMSYDV
-582 EFVYDGQTYEATEY
+582 EFVYDGQTYETTEY

-603 KVDDKLAAFK
+603 KVDQKLATFK
-613 KTVSETAGADSD
+613 KTVAETAGADSD
-625 YSKIKGTSAKVDYS
+625 YSKIKGNSAKVDYS

-660 FYGDKSIDTSNGTTE
+660 FYGDESIDTSKGTTK
-675 GKATGGVGQS
+675 GKATGGIGQS
-685 QYNKVENGS
+685 QYNKVENGD
-694 RENKEASLNYTSTDV
+694 RANKEASLSYTSKDV
-709 GGEYTKKA
+709 GDEYTKKA
-717 STLVTHDDKGYIYD
+717 STLVTHDDKGFIYD

-743 LVFPYETKYHV
+743 LVFPYETKYHI
-754 ERKNYDNI
+754 EKKNYDNI
-762 TIMKNAYKPVDEY
+762 TILKNAYKPVDEY

-809 DYTYNSLGLLTG
+809 DYTYNSLGLLT
-821 EALDKTIQP
+821 EDSLNKTLQKS
-830 EYRKQTYSI
+830 YREQTYNI
-839 GLYNSDFKYRSS
+839 GLYNSDFNYRSS
-851 AYDLIEKDKITKTLV
+851 AYDSIEDNITKTIV
-866 KALKEG
+866 KAIKEG
-872 TELRLFVT
+872 SELRLFVT
-880 YKIQLYNTSEFT
+880 YKIQLYNTSELT

-898 FNDYYDKSFSM
+898 FMDYYDKSFSM
-909 VGLETDGKKVTSYIS
+909 VGLETDGKKVEAYIS
-924 TGDKKDVAREEKTVA
+924 TADQKDTAREKKTVA
-939 ETPYYRKLMASNSYS
+939 ETPYYRKLAANNSYS

-978 ATGELTFEQL
+978 ATGDLTFEKL
-988 ANNGDY
+988 PENGGY
-994 KVAKCTG
+994 KVAKCSG
-1001 LSALSKDKKSVDDKL
+1001 LSALAGNKKTVDDKL

-1024 EVYVTYEVDK
+1024 EVYITYEVDK

-1041 NPEQTK
+1041 NSEQAS
-1047 QTNRDDLLNEKSNI
+1047 RDNLLNEKSNI
-1061 AEISRFTS
+1061 AEVSRFTS
-1069 VYTDEAIA
+1069 VYTEEALA

-1098 PDNINVAAKDAN
+1098 PDNINLAAKDSD

-1123 SAPVLK
+1123 AAPVLR
-1129 VTLKNEDNIRKLNGV
+1129 VTLKNEDNVRKLNGV

-1149 RDDNGEANGIYDT
+1149 RDDNGEANGVYDS
-1162 GETVIPNVDVQ
+1162 GEKVIPNVDVQ

-1178 KVDPQ
+1178 KVDPK

-1192 DKKSTDNELADILVN
+1192 GKIIN

-1223 FDNETYTSKAVT
+1223 FDNDTYTSKAVT
-1235 NNNGEYEFKDFLS
+1235 NANGEYEFKDFLS
-1248 GNYVVRFEYGNNEG
+1248 GNYVVRFEYGNKEE
-1262 TLKYNGQDY
+1262 TLQYNGQDY
-1271 KNTSYQVNMKND
+1271 KNTAYQANMTND
-1283 SAKKNEKGEIYSG
+1283 PAKKNDKGEIYSG
-1296 TVDGTVDGTA
+1296 TVDGTVNGTA
-1306 SSESLSENSARTTL
+1306 DSNILSADNVRSTL
-1320 NNQWQDLSSGT
+1320 NNQWHDLSNGT
-1331 QATALNTARVSD
+1331 QATALNNARVSD

-1351 LSVDAYSRTITNKNA
+1351 LNVDAYSRTITNKNA
-1366 EVLAGYVDDKDTNLT
+1366 EVLAGYVDEKDTNLT
-1381 AEYKQL
+1381 NEYKQL
-1387 LNNNKAELM
+1387 LSNNKAELM
-1396 DKTAMVANTA
+1396 DKTSMVANTA

-1420 QSNVKTTEGNKSA
+1420 QPNVSTTEGNKSGNE
-1433 TTDVHNYII
+1433 VHYYII
-1442 PNIDFGLTKRPET
+1442 PNIDFGLTRRPET

-1489 KSGNTSS
+1489 KSGDTTSS
-1496 DNATIR
+1496 DATVR
-1502 ADKITEMKKEL
+1502 ADKITEINKSL
-1513 LSAGAQGF
+1513 LTAGTQGF
-1521 KYVAVEASYLK
+1521 KYIAVEASYLR

-1539 YKINVINKSEV
+1539 YKIDVINKSEV
-1550 DYTTKKVAEI
+1550 DYTTKKVSEI
-1560 KDAQTLFNLATNYES
+1560 KDAQTLYNLATNYES

-1604 TNSTA
+1604 TNGTE
-1609 ATKNEDLTDRYKYAY
+1609 ATKNDDLTNKYKFAY
-1624 KDENSDVVVKTTVDQ
+1624 KDEAGDVVVKTTVDQ

-1676 SVAYVGNTVADD
+1676 SVAYVGNSVADD
-1688 KLQDNKERAYIATGK
+1688 KLQDDKQRAYVATGK
-1703 NNVVVSDNERMSVDE
+1703 NNIVVTDNERMSVDE
-1718 RVITYYRAQT
+1718 REITYYRAET
-1728 SNGQPLTD
+1728 KNGQPQTD
-1736 TVDGVI
+1736 IIDGVI
-1742 KPKVD
+1742 KPIVS
-1747 SKSLKM
+1747 SKILKM

-1758 DSVVSETRSKYNT
+1758 DSIASETRSKYNSN
-1771 DITKELLPE
+1771 ITKELTPE
-1780 SVNADES
+1780 SVNTDES
-1787 KTTMMVVTT
+1787 KATMTIVTT

-1836 IAKQRPAYEAGYDK
+1836 IAKQKPAYEAGYDK

-1868 TKLSETESVTTERD
+1868 TKLANNESVTTERD

-1891 FSEPTGLSLQRQKTN
+1891 FSEPTGLSLQRQKAN
-1906 VAIRVILGILIVAA
+1906 VAIRVILGVLIVAA
-1920 VTIMIITIVM
+1920 ITIMIITVVM
-1930 VVKKTKYDDDIASE
+1930 VVKKTKYDDDDIASDE

>member
-1 MRNKKKFILKTIII
+1 MRNKKKFIVRT
-15 TLLILIAYL
+15 TLIMLLVLFTYL
-24 AIAMKSPDLISLAK
+24 AIVMKSPDLISLAK

-47 LSKETAISVKSWLA
+47 LSKDVPIQVKSWLA
-61 KQKESGYGILDQY
+61 KQQQTGYEIFKQY
-74 SHGSLGSSPSITYD
+74 SHESLGSNPSITYD
-88 NLIND
+88 NLLND
-93 PNIYCAAKGMP
+93 PNIMCAAKGMP
-104 LGYEGTWTHAGTY
+104 LGYEGTWTHQGTY

-129 TANNVSGGSTGL
+129 TESNVAGGTTGV
-141 SFTKTQTEYDGS
+141 SFTRTQTVYDGS

-161 KIGEETVYRV
+161 KVGDEIIYKV
-171 KSQKNVVDNTGDETY
+171 KNQKNGVDNIGDETY
-186 VIKASDGKYYVVVLN
+186 VVKGTDGKYYVAILN
-201 PSSGGGDGVY
+201 PASGGGDGVY

-224 TENVYTPT
+224 AENVYTPN
-232 DLSGGLASEA
+232 DLSGGLAAEA

-269 NYNVGMSPEKSS
+269 DYKVGMSPEKSS
-281 DLKVTFDSDTNK
+281 DLKVTFDADTNK
-293 YLVGPLKI
+293 YMVGPLKI

-308 QQGQRAKVDFAGIT
+308 QQGNRAKVDFAGIT
-322 KMTLVGTDGNGNEVL
+322 KMTLVGVDGEGKEVL

-342 SIFVQNKNFEIVY
+342 SIYVQNKNFEIVY
-355 KDEAAHNKKAQE
+355 KDETAHNKKAQE
-367 FMDTDETYAFPYDG
+367 FMDTAETYAFPYDG
-381 EEFYLSIDYLD
+381 EEFYLAIDYLD

-410 GSYEVYTGTLTD
+410 GSYELYTGYVVD

-427 TTTLQKITNT
+427 TIEQQKITNV
-437 TGPNEKIDVDAFSG
+437 TGPNEKIDVNAFSG

-468 PRDLRT
+468 PHDLRT

-487 KDQATGTLGI
+487 KDQSTGTLGI
-497 KDKSEAYAA
+497 KDKSESYAA

-529 EREKAIAWGSS
+529 EREKAIAWDAS
-540 GNVIDFIN
+540 GKTIDFIN
-548 NKVYIK
+548 NRVYIDK
-554 DGKYEIPEIQVPSE
+554 GKYEIPEIQVPSE
-568 EGLDTSKYVISYDV
+568 EGLDTSKYVMSYDV
-582 EFVYDGQTYEATEY
+582 EFVYDGQTYETTEY

-603 KVDDKLAAFK
+603 KVDQKLAAFK
-613 KTVSETAGADSD
+613 KTVAETAGADSD
-625 YSKIKGTSAKVDYS
+625 YSKIKGNSAKVDYS

-660 FYGDKSIDTSNGTTE
+660 FYGDESIDTSKGTTK

-685 QYNKVENGS
+685 QYNKVENGD
-694 RENKEASLNYTSTDV
+694 RANKEASLSYTSKDV
-709 GGEYTKKA
+709 GDEYTKKA
-717 STLVTHDDKGYIYD
+717 STLVTHDDKGFIYD

-743 LVFPYETKYHV
+743 LVFPYETKYHI
-754 ERKNYDNI
+754 EKKNYDNI
-762 TIMKNAYKPVDEY
+762 TILKNAYKPVDEY

-809 DYTYNSLGLLTG
+809 DYTYNSLGLLTKDS
-821 EALDKTIQP
+821 LNKTLQKS
-830 EYRKQTYSI
+830 YREQTYNI
-839 GLYNSDFKYRSS
+839 GLYNSDFNYRSS
-851 AYDLIEKDKITKTLV
+851 AYDSIEDNITKTIV
-866 KALKEG
+866 KAIKEG
-872 TELRLFVT
+872 SELRLFVT
-880 YKIQLYNTSEFT
+880 YKIQLYNTSELT

-898 FNDYYDKSFSM
+898 FMDYYDKSFSM
-909 VGLETDGKKVTSYIS
+909 VGLETDGKKVEAYIS
-924 TGDKKDVAREEKTVA
+924 TADQKDTAREKKTVA
-939 ETPYYRKLMASNSYS
+939 ETPYYRKLAANNSYS

-978 ATGELTFEQL
+978 ATGDLTFEKL
-988 ANNGDY
+988 PENGGY
-994 KVAKCTG
+994 KVAKCSG
-1001 LSALSKDKKSVDDKL
+1001 LSALAGNKKTVDDKL

-1024 EVYVTYEVDK
+1024 EVYITYEVDK

-1041 NPEQTK
+1041 NSEQAS
-1047 QTNRDDLLNEKSNI
+1047 RDNLLNEKSNI
-1061 AEISRFTS
+1061 AEVSRFTS
-1069 VYTDEAIA
+1069 VYTEEALA

-1098 PDNINVAAKDAN
+1098 PDNINLAAKDSN

-1123 SAPVLK
+1123 AAPVLR
-1129 VTLKNEDNIRKLNGV
+1129 VTLKNEDNVRKLNGV

-1149 RDDNGEANGIYDT
+1149 RDDNGEANGVYDS
-1162 GETVIPNVDVQ
+1162 GEKVIPNVDVQ

-1178 KVDPQ
+1178 KVDPK

-1192 DKKSTDNELADILVN
+1192 GKIIN

-1223 FDNETYTSKAVT
+1223 FDNDTYTSKAVT
-1235 NNNGEYEFKDFLS
+1235 NANGEYEFKDFLS
-1248 GNYVVRFEYGNNEG
+1248 GNYVVRFEYGNKEE
-1262 TLKYNGQDY
+1262 TLQYNGQDY
-1271 KNTSYQVNMKND
+1271 KNTAYQANMTND
-1283 SAKKNEKGEIYSG
+1283 PAKKNDKGEIYSG
-1296 TVDGTVDGTA
+1296 TVDGTVNGTA
-1306 SSESLSENSARTTL
+1306 DSNILSADNVRSTL
-1320 NNQWQDLSSGT
+1320 NNQWHDLSNGT
-1331 QATALNTARVSD
+1331 QATALNNARVSD

-1351 LSVDAYSRTITNKNA
+1351 LNVDAYSRTITNKNA
-1366 EVLAGYVDDKDTNLT
+1366 EVLAGYVDEKDTNLT
-1381 AEYKQL
+1381 NEYKQL
-1387 LNNNKAELM
+1387 LSNNKAELM
-1396 DKTAMVANTA
+1396 DKTSMVANTA

-1420 QSNVKTTEGNKSA
+1420 QPNVSTTEGNKSGNE
-1433 TTDVHNYII
+1433 VHYYII
-1442 PNIDFGLTKRPET
+1442 PNIDFGLTRRPET

-1489 KSGNTSS
+1489 KSGDTTSS
-1496 DNATIR
+1496 DATVR
-1502 ADKITEMKKEL
+1502 ADKITEINKSL
-1513 LSAGAQGF
+1513 LTAGTQGF
-1521 KYVAVEASYLK
+1521 KYIAVEASYLR

-1539 YKINVINKSEV
+1539 YKIDVINKSEV
-1550 DYTTKKVAEI
+1550 DYTTKKVSEI
-1560 KDAQTLFNLATNYES
+1560 KDAQTLYNLATNYES

-1604 TNSTA
+1604 TNGTE
-1609 ATKNEDLTDRYKYAY
+1609 ATKNDDLTNKYKFAY
-1624 KDENSDVVVKTTVDQ
+1624 KDEVGDVVVKTTVDQ

-1676 SVAYVGNTVADD
+1676 TVAYVGNSVADD
-1688 KLQDNKERAYIATGK
+1688 KLQDDKQRAYVATGK
-1703 NNVVVSDNERMSVDE
+1703 NNIVVTDNERMSVDE
-1718 RVITYYRAQT
+1718 REITYYRAET
-1728 SNGQPLTD
+1728 KNGQPQTD
-1736 TVDGVI
+1736 IIDGVI
-1742 KPKVD
+1742 KPIVS
-1747 SKSLKM
+1747 SKTLKM

-1758 DSVVSETRSKYNT
+1758 DSIASETRSKYNSN
-1771 DITKELLPE
+1771 ITKELTPE

-1787 KTTMMVVTT
+1787 KATMTIVTT

-1836 IAKQRPAYEAGYDK
+1836 IAKQKPAYEAGYDK

-1868 TKLSETESVTTERD
+1868 TKLANNESVTTERD

-1891 FSEPTGLSLQRQKTN
+1891 FSEPTGLSLQRQKAN
-1906 VAIRVILGILIVAA
+1906 VAIRVILGVLIVAA
-1920 VTIMIITIVM
+1920 ITIMIITVVM
-1930 VVKKTKYDDDIASE
+1930 VVKKTKYDDDDIASDE

>member
-1 MRNKKKFILKTIII
+1 MRNKKKFILRT
-15 TLLILIAYL
+15 TLIMLLVLFTYL
-24 AIAMKSPDLISLAK
+24 AIVMKSPDLISLAK
-38 TYTAEEATK
+38 IYTAEEATK
-47 LSKETAISVKSWLA
+47 LSKDVPIQVKSWLA
-61 KQKESGYGILDQY
+61 KQQQTGYEIFKQY
-74 SHGSLGSSPSITYD
+74 SHESLGSNPSITYD
-88 NLIND
+88 NLLND
-93 PNIYCAAKGMP
+93 PNIMCAAKGMP
-104 LGYEGTWTHAGTY
+104 LGYEGTWTHQGTY

-129 TANNVSGGSTGL
+129 TESNVAGGTTGV
-141 SFTKTQTEYDGS
+141 SFTRTQTVYDGS

-161 KIGEETVYRV
+161 KVGDEIIYKV
-171 KSQKNVVDNTGDETY
+171 KNQKNGVDNIGDETY
-186 VIKASDGKYYVVVLN
+186 VVKGTDGKYYVAILN
-201 PSSGGGDGVY
+201 PASGGGDGVY

-224 TENVYTPT
+224 AENVYTPN
-232 DLSGGLASEA
+232 DLSGGLAAEA

-269 NYNVGMSPEKSS
+269 DYKVGMSPEKSS
-281 DLKVTFDSDTNK
+281 DLKVTFDADTNK
-293 YLVGPLKI
+293 YMVGPLKI

-308 QQGQRAKVDFAGIT
+308 QQGNRAKVDFAGIT
-322 KMTLVGTDGNGNEVL
+322 KMTLVGVDGEGKEVL

-342 SIFVQNKNFEIVY
+342 SIYVQNKNFEIVY
-355 KDEAAHNKKAQE
+355 KDETAHNKKAQE
-367 FMDTDETYAFPYDG
+367 FMDTAETYAFPYDG
-381 EEFYLSIDYLD
+381 EEFYLAIDYLD

-410 GSYEVYTGTLTD
+410 GSYELYTGYVVD

-427 TTTLQKITNT
+427 TIEQQKITNV
-437 TGPNEKIDVDAFSG
+437 TGPNEKIDVNAFSG
-451 LDGERAAMPVEL
+451 LDGERSAMPVEL

-487 KDQATGTLGI
+487 KDQSTGTLGI
-497 KDKSEAYAA
+497 KDKSESYAA

-529 EREKAIAWGSS
+529 EREKAIAWDAS
-540 GNVIDFIN
+540 GKTIDFIN
-548 NKVYIK
+548 NRVYIDK
-554 DGKYEIPEIQVPSE
+554 GKYEIPEIQVPSE
-568 EGLDTSKYVISYDV
+568 EGLDTSKYVMSYDV
-582 EFVYDGQTYEATEY
+582 EFVYDGQTYETTEY

-603 KVDDKLAAFK
+603 KVDQKLAAFK
-613 KTVSETAGADSD
+613 KTVAETAGADSD
-625 YSKIKGTSAKVDYS
+625 YSKIKGNSAKVDYS

-660 FYGDKSIDTSNGTTE
+660 FYGDESIDTSKGTTK

-685 QYNKVENGS
+685 QYNKVENGD
-694 RENKEASLNYTSTDV
+694 RGNKEASLSYTSKDV
-709 GGEYTKKA
+709 GDEYTKKA
-717 STLVTHDDKGYIYD
+717 STLVTHDDKGFIYD

-743 LVFPYETKYHV
+743 LVFPYETKYHI
-754 ERKNYDNI
+754 EKKNYDNI
-762 TIMKNAYKPVDEY
+762 TILKNAYKPVDEY

-809 DYTYNSLGLLTG
+809 DYTYNSLGLLTKDS
-821 EALDKTIQP
+821 LNKTLQKS
-830 EYRKQTYSI
+830 YREQTYNI
-839 GLYNSDFKYRSS
+839 GLYNSDFNYRSS
-851 AYDLIEKDKITKTLV
+851 AYDSIEDNITKTIV
-866 KALKEG
+866 KAIKEG
-872 TELRLFVT
+872 SELRLFVT
-880 YKIQLYNTSEFT
+880 YKIQLYNTSELT

-898 FNDYYDKSFSM
+898 FMDYYDKSFSM
-909 VGLETDGKKVTSYIS
+909 VGLETDGKKVEAYIS
-924 TGDKKDVAREEKTVA
+924 TADQKDTAREKKTVA
-939 ETPYYRKLMASNSYS
+939 ETPYYRKLAANNSYS

-978 ATGELTFEQL
+978 ATGDLTFEKL
-988 ANNGDY
+988 PENGGY
-994 KVAKCTG
+994 KVAKCSG
-1001 LSALSKDKKSVDDKL
+1001 LSALAGNKKTVDDKL

-1024 EVYVTYEVDK
+1024 EVYITYEVDK

-1041 NPEQTK
+1041 NSEQAS
-1047 QTNRDDLLNEKSNI
+1047 RDNLLNEKSNI
-1061 AEISRFTS
+1061 AEVSRFTS
-1069 VYTDEAIA
+1069 VYTEEALA

-1098 PDNINVAAKDAN
+1098 PDNINLAAKDSD

-1123 SAPVLK
+1123 AAPVLR
-1129 VTLKNEDNIRKLNGV
+1129 VTLKNEDNVRKLNGV

-1149 RDDNGEANGIYDT
+1149 RDDNGEANGVYDS
-1162 GETVIPNVDVQ
+1162 GEKVIPNVDVQ

-1178 KVDPQ
+1178 KVDPK

-1192 DKKSTDNELADILVN
+1192 GKIIN

-1223 FDNETYTSKAVT
+1223 FDNLTYTSKAVT
-1235 NNNGEYEFKDFLS
+1235 NANGEYEFKDFLS
-1248 GNYVVRFEYGNNEG
+1248 GNYVVRFEYGNKEE
-1262 TLKYNGQDY
+1262 TLQYNGQDY
-1271 KNTSYQVNMKND
+1271 KNTAYQANMTND
-1283 SAKKNEKGEIYSG
+1283 PAKKNDKGEIYSG
-1296 TVDGTVDGTA
+1296 TVDGTVNGTA
-1306 SSESLSENSARTTL
+1306 DSEVLSADNVRSTL
-1320 NNQWQDLSSGT
+1320 NNQWQDLSNGT
-1331 QATALNTARVSD
+1331 QATALNNARVSD

-1351 LSVDAYSRTITNKNA
+1351 LNVDAYSRTITNKNA
-1366 EVLAGYVDDKDTNLT
+1366 EVLAGYVDEKDTNLT
-1381 AEYKQL
+1381 NEYKQL
-1387 LNNNKAELM
+1387 LSNNKAELM
-1396 DKTAMVANTA
+1396 DKTSMVANTA

-1420 QSNVKTTEGNKSA
+1420 QPNVSTTEGNKSGNE
-1433 TTDVHNYII
+1433 VHYYII
-1442 PNIDFGLTKRPET
+1442 PNIDFGLTRRPET

-1489 KSGNTSS
+1489 KSGDTTSS
-1496 DNATIR
+1496 DATVR
-1502 ADKITEMKKEL
+1502 ADKITEINKSL
-1513 LSAGAQGF
+1513 LTAGTQGF
-1521 KYVAVEASYLK
+1521 KYIAVEASYLR

-1539 YKINVINKSEV
+1539 YKIDVINKSEV
-1550 DYTTKKVAEI
+1550 DYTTKKVSEI
-1560 KDAQTLFNLATNYES
+1560 KDAQTLYNLATNYES

-1604 TNSTA
+1604 TNGTE
-1609 ATKNEDLTDRYKYAY
+1609 ATKNDDLTNKYKFAY
-1624 KDENSDVVVKTTVDQ
+1624 KDEVGDVVVKTTVDQ

-1676 SVAYVGNTVADD
+1676 SVAYVENSVADD
-1688 KLQDNKERAYIATGK
+1688 KLQDDKQRAYVATGK
-1703 NNVVVSDNERMSVDE
+1703 NNIVVTDNERMSVDE
-1718 RVITYYRAQT
+1718 REITYYRAET
-1728 SNGQPLTD
+1728 KNGQPQTD
-1736 TVDGVI
+1736 IIDGVI
-1742 KPKVD
+1742 KPIVS
-1747 SKSLKM
+1747 SKTLKM

-1758 DSVVSETRSKYNT
+1758 DSIASETRSKYNSN
-1771 DITKELLPE
+1771 ITKELIPE

-1787 KTTMMVVTT
+1787 KATMTIVTT

-1836 IAKQRPAYEAGYDK
+1836 IAKQKPAYEAGYDK

-1868 TKLSETESVTTERD
+1868 TKLANNESVTTERD

-1891 FSEPTGLSLQRQKTN
+1891 FSEPTGLSLQRQKAN
-1906 VAIRVILGILIVAA
+1906 VAIRVILGVLIVAA
-1920 VTIMIITIVM
+1920 ITIMIITVVM
-1930 VVKKTKYDDDIASE
+1930 VVKKTKYDDDDIASDE

>member
-1 MRNKKKFILKTIII
+1 MRNKKKFIVRT
-15 TLLILIAYL
+15 TLIMLLVLFTYL
-24 AIAMKSPDLISLAK
+24 AIVMKSPDLISLAK

-47 LSKETAISVKSWLA
+47 LSKDVPIQVKSWLA
-61 KQKESGYGILDQY
+61 KQQQTGYEIFKQY
-74 SHGSLGSSPSITYD
+74 SHESLGSNPSITYD

-93 PNIYCAAKGMP
+93 PNILCAAKGMP
-104 LGYEGTWTHAGTY
+104 LGYEGTWTHQGTY

-129 TANNVSGGSTGL
+129 TESNVAGGTTGV
-141 SFTKTQTEYDGS
+141 SFTRTQTVYDGS

-161 KIGEETVYRV
+161 KAGDEIIYKV
-171 KSQKNVVDNTGDETY
+171 KNQKNGVDNIGDETY
-186 VIKASDGKYYVVVLN
+186 VVKGTDGKYYVAILN
-201 PSSGGGDGVY
+201 PASGGGDGVY

-224 TENVYTPT
+224 AENVYTPN
-232 DLSGGLASEA
+232 DLSGGLAAEA

-269 NYNVGMSPEKSS
+269 DYKVGMSPEKSS
-281 DLKVTFDSDTNK
+281 DLKVTFDADTNK
-293 YLVGPLKI
+293 YMVGPLKI

-308 QQGQRAKVDFAGIT
+308 QQGNRAKVDFAGIT
-322 KMTLVGTDGNGNEVL
+322 KMTLVGVDGEGKEVL

-342 SIFVQNKNFEIVY
+342 SIYVQNKNFEIVY
-355 KDEAAHNKKAQE
+355 KDETAHNKKAQE
-367 FMDTDETYAFPYDG
+367 FMDTAETYAFPYDG
-381 EEFYLSIDYLD
+381 EEFYLAIDYLD

-410 GSYEVYTGTLTD
+410 GSYELYTGYVVD

-427 TTTLQKITNT
+427 TIEQQKITNV
-437 TGPNEKIDVDAFSG
+437 TGPNEKIDVNAFSG

-487 KDQATGTLGI
+487 KDQSTGTLGI
-497 KDKSEAYAA
+497 KDKSESYAA

-529 EREKAIAWGSS
+529 EREKAIAWDAS
-540 GNVIDFIN
+540 GKTIDFIN
-548 NKVYIK
+548 NRVYIDK
-554 DGKYEIPEIQVPSE
+554 GKYEIPEIQVPSE
-568 EGLDTSKYVISYDV
+568 EGLDTSKYVMSYDV
-582 EFVYDGQTYEATEY
+582 EFVYDGQTYETTEY

-603 KVDDKLAAFK
+603 KVDQKLATFK
-613 KTVSETAGADSD
+613 KTVAETAGADSD
-625 YSKIKGTSAKVDYS
+625 YSKIKGNSAKVDYS

-660 FYGDKSIDTSNGTTE
+660 FYGDESIDTSKGTTK
-675 GKATGGVGQS
+675 GKATGGIGQS
-685 QYNKVENGS
+685 QYNKVENGD
-694 RENKEASLNYTSTDV
+694 RANKEASLSYTSKDV
-709 GGEYTKKA
+709 GDEYTKKA
-717 STLVTHDDKGYIYD
+717 STLVTHDDKGFIYD

-743 LVFPYETKYHV
+743 LVFPYETKYHI
-754 ERKNYDNI
+754 EKKNYDNI
-762 TIMKNAYKPVDEY
+762 TILKNAYKPVDEY

-809 DYTYNSLGLLTG
+809 DYTYNSLGLLTKDS
-821 EALDKTIQP
+821 LNKTLQKS
-830 EYRKQTYSI
+830 YREQTYNI
-839 GLYNSDFKYRSS
+839 GLYNSDFNYRSS
-851 AYDLIEKDKITKTLV
+851 AYDSIEDNITKTIV
-866 KALKEG
+866 KAIKEG
-872 TELRLFVT
+872 SELRLFVT
-880 YKIQLYNTSEFT
+880 YKIQLYNTSELT

-898 FNDYYDKSFSM
+898 FMDYYDKSFSM
-909 VGLETDGKKVTSYIS
+909 VGLETDGKKVEAYIS
-924 TGDKKDVAREEKTVA
+924 TADQKDTAREKKTVA
-939 ETPYYRKLMASNSYS
+939 ETPYYRKLAANNSYS

-978 ATGELTFEQL
+978 ATGDLTFEKL
-988 ANNGDY
+988 PENGGY
-994 KVAKCTG
+994 KVAKCSG
-1001 LSALSKDKKSVDDKL
+1001 LSALAGNKKTVDDKL

-1024 EVYVTYEVDK
+1024 EVYITYEVDK

-1041 NPEQTK
+1041 NSEQAS
-1047 QTNRDDLLNEKSNI
+1047 RDNLLNEKSNI
-1061 AEISRFTS
+1061 AEVSRFTS
-1069 VYTDEAIA
+1069 VYTEEALA

-1098 PDNINVAAKDAN
+1098 PDNINLAAKDSD

-1123 SAPVLK
+1123 AAPVLR
-1129 VTLKNEDNIRKLNGV
+1129 VTLKNEDNVRKLNGV

-1149 RDDNGEANGIYDT
+1149 RDDNGEANGVYDS
-1162 GETVIPNVDVQ
+1162 GEKVIPNVDVQ

-1178 KVDPQ
+1178 KVDPK

-1192 DKKSTDNELADILVN
+1192 GKIIN

-1223 FDNETYTSKAVT
+1223 FDNDTYTSKAVT
-1235 NNNGEYEFKDFLS
+1235 NANGEYEFKDFLS
-1248 GNYVVRFEYGNNEG
+1248 GNYVVRFEYGNKEE
-1262 TLKYNGQDY
+1262 TLQYNGQDY
-1271 KNTSYQVNMKND
+1271 KNTAYQANMTND
-1283 SAKKNEKGEIYSG
+1283 PAKKNDKGEIYSG
-1296 TVDGTVDGTA
+1296 TVDGTVNGTA
-1306 SSESLSENSARTTL
+1306 DSNILSADNVRSTL
-1320 NNQWQDLSSGT
+1320 NNQWHDLSNGT
-1331 QATALNTARVSD
+1331 QATALNNARVSD

-1351 LSVDAYSRTITNKNA
+1351 LNVDAYSRTITNKNA
-1366 EVLAGYVDDKDTNLT
+1366 EVLAGYVDEKDTNFT
-1381 AEYKQL
+1381 NEYKQL
-1387 LNNNKAELM
+1387 LSNNKAELI
-1396 DKTAMVANTA
+1396 DKTSMVANTA

-1420 QSNVKTTEGNKSA
+1420 QPNVSTTEGNKSGNE
-1433 TTDVHNYII
+1433 VHYYII
-1442 PNIDFGLTKRPET
+1442 PNIDFGLTRRPET

-1489 KSGNTSS
+1489 KSGDTTSS
-1496 DNATIR
+1496 DATVR
-1502 ADKITEMKKEL
+1502 ADKITEINKSL
-1513 LSAGAQGF
+1513 LTAGTQGF
-1521 KYVAVEASYLK
+1521 KYIAVEASYLR

-1539 YKINVINKSEV
+1539 YKIDVINKSEV
-1550 DYTTKKVAEI
+1550 DYTTKKVSEI
-1560 KDAQTLFNLATNYES
+1560 KDAQTLYNLATNYES

-1604 TNSTA
+1604 TNGTE
-1609 ATKNEDLTDRYKYAY
+1609 ATKNDDLTNKYKFAY
-1624 KDENSDVVVKTTVDQ
+1624 KDEAGDVVVKTTVDQ

-1676 SVAYVGNTVADD
+1676 SVAYVGNSVADD
-1688 KLQDNKERAYIATGK
+1688 KLQDDKQRAYVATGK
-1703 NNVVVSDNERMSVDE
+1703 NNIVVTDNERMSVDE
-1718 RVITYYRAQT
+1718 REITYNRAET
-1728 SNGQPLTD
+1728 KNGQPQTD
-1736 TVDGVI
+1736 IIDGVI
-1742 KPKVD
+1742 KPIVS
-1747 SKSLKM
+1747 SKTLKM

-1758 DSVVSETRSKYNT
+1758 DSIASETRSKYNSN
-1771 DITKELLPE
+1771 ITKELTPE

-1787 KTTMMVVTT
+1787 KATMTIVTT

-1836 IAKQRPAYEAGYDK
+1836 IAKQKPAYEAGYDK

-1868 TKLSETESVTTERD
+1868 TKLANNESVTTERD

-1891 FSEPTGLSLQRQKTN
+1891 FSEPTGLSLQRQKAN
-1906 VAIRVILGILIVAA
+1906 VAIRVILGVLIVAA
-1920 VTIMIITIVM
+1920 ITIMIITVVM
-1930 VVKKTKYDDDIASE
+1930 VVKKTKYDDDDIASDE

>member
-1 MRNKKKFILKTIII
+1 MRNKKKFIVRT
-15 TLLILIAYL
+15 TLIMLLVLFTYL
-24 AIAMKSPDLISLAK
+24 AIVMKSPDLISLAK

-47 LSKETAISVKSWLA
+47 LSKDVPIQVKSWLA
-61 KQKESGYGILDQY
+61 KQQQTGYEIFKQY
-74 SHGSLGSSPSITYD
+74 SHESLGSNPSITYD

-93 PNIYCAAKGMP
+93 PNILCAAKGMP
-104 LGYEGTWTHAGTY
+104 LGYEGTWTHQGTY

-129 TANNVSGGSTGL
+129 TESNVAGGTTGV
-141 SFTKTQTEYDGS
+141 SFTRTQTVYDGS

-161 KIGEETVYRV
+161 KAGDEIIYKV
-171 KSQKNVVDNTGDETY
+171 KNQKNGVDNIGDETY
-186 VIKASDGKYYVVVLN
+186 VVKGTDGKYYVAILN
-201 PSSGGGDGVY
+201 PASGGGDGVY

-224 TENVYTPT
+224 AENVYTPN
-232 DLSGGLASEA
+232 DLSGGLAAEA

-269 NYNVGMSPEKSS
+269 DYKVGMSPEKSS
-281 DLKVTFDSDTNK
+281 DLKVTFDADTNK
-293 YLVGPLKI
+293 YMVGPLKI

-308 QQGQRAKVDFAGIT
+308 QQGNRAKVDFAGIT
-322 KMTLVGTDGNGNEVL
+322 KMTLVGVDGEGKEVL

-342 SIFVQNKNFEIVY
+342 SIYVQNKNFEIVY
-355 KDEAAHNKKAQE
+355 KDETAHNKKAQE
-367 FMDTDETYAFPYDG
+367 FMDTAETYAFPYDG
-381 EEFYLSIDYLD
+381 EEFYLAIDYLD

-410 GSYEVYTGTLTD
+410 GSYELYTGYVVD

-427 TTTLQKITNT
+427 TIEQQKITNV
-437 TGPNEKIDVDAFSG
+437 TGPNEKIDVNAFSG

-487 KDQATGTLGI
+487 KDQSTGTLGI
-497 KDKSEAYAA
+497 KDKSESYAA

-529 EREKAIAWGSS
+529 EREKAIAWDAS
-540 GNVIDFIN
+540 GKTIDFIN
-548 NKVYIK
+548 NRVYIDK
-554 DGKYEIPEIQVPSE
+554 GKYEIPEIQVPSE
-568 EGLDTSKYVISYDV
+568 EGLDTSKYVMSYDV
-582 EFVYDGQTYEATEY
+582 EFVYDGQTYETTEY

-603 KVDDKLAAFK
+603 KVDQKLATFK
-613 KTVSETAGADSD
+613 KTVAETAGADSD
-625 YSKIKGTSAKVDYS
+625 YSKIKGNSAKVDYS

-660 FYGDKSIDTSNGTTE
+660 FYGDESIDTSKGTTK
-675 GKATGGVGQS
+675 GKATGGIGQS
-685 QYNKVENGS
+685 QYNKVENGD
-694 RENKEASLNYTSTDV
+694 RANKEASLSYTSKDV
-709 GGEYTKKA
+709 GDEYTKKK
-717 STLVTHDDKGYIYD
+717 STLVTHDDKGFIYD

-754 ERKNYDNI
+754 EKKNYDNI
-762 TIMKNAYKPVDEY
+762 KVLKDTYKPVDEY

-787 HTDVSVLKDLYKAK
+787 HTDISVLKDLYKAK

-809 DYTYNSLGLLTG
+809 DYTYNSLGLLTD
-821 EALDKTIQP
+821 EALKKTVQP

-851 AYDLIEKDKITKTLV
+851 AYDSIQDDVTKTIV

-872 TELRLFVT
+872 SELRLFVT
-880 YKIQLYNTSEFT
+880 YKIQLYNTSVLT

-898 FNDYYDKSFSM
+898 FTDYYDKTFSM
-909 VGLETDGKKVTSYIS
+909 VGLETAGKKVTSYIS
-924 TGDKKDVAREEKTVA
+924 TGDKDDVARKEKVVA
-939 ETPYYRKLMASNSYS
+939 ETPYYRKLAANNSYS
-954 DLYSWNKEDDLKN
+954 DLYSWNREDDLKN
-967 KYIDGLGDNDK
+967 KYIDGLGTNDK
-978 ATGELTFEQL
+978 ATGDLTFEAL
-988 ANNGDY
+988 PNSGDY

-1001 LSALSKDKKSVDDKL
+1001 LSALAGNKKSVDDKL

-1034 EGYDKIQ
+1034 DGYDDIQ
-1041 NPEQTK
+1041 ESTP
-1047 QTNRDDLLNEKSNI
+1047 TNRDDLLNEKSNI
-1061 AEISRFTS
+1061 AEITRFTS
-1069 VYTDEAIA
+1069 VYTDESVA

-1084 KAGQISGRVDRDSA
+1084 KAGQISGRVDQDSA
-1098 PDNINVAAKDAN
+1098 PDNINVSAKDSN

-1123 SAPVLK
+1123 AAPVLK
-1129 VTLKNEDNIRKLNGV
+1129 VTLKKDENVRKLNGV
-1144 VWEDG
+1144 VWEDK
-1149 RDDNGEANGIYDT
+1149 RNDYSEANGILDGDDT
-1162 GETVIPNVDVQ
+1162 KIPDVDVQ

-1178 KVDPQ
+1178 KVDQ
-1183 DLQPGGKLY
+1183 SDLQPGGKLAG
-1192 DKKSTDNELADILVN
+1192 KIIN
-1207 INTLDYEF
+1207 IDTLDYEF
-1215 EYIWPDKS
+1215 EYIWPDGS
-1223 FDNETYTSKAVT
+1223 FALGNEQSDYTSKAVT
-1235 NNNGEYEFKDFLS
+1235 NAQGEYEFKDFLS
-1248 GNYVVRFEYGNNEG
+1248 GNYVVRFEYGNKEE
-1262 TLKYNGQDY
+1262 TLQYNGQDY
-1271 KNTSYQVNMKND
+1271 KNTAYQVNMTND
-1283 SAKKNEKGEIYSG
+1283 PAVRNEKGEIYRG
-1296 TVDGTVDGTA
+1296 TIDGTVNGTA
-1306 SSESLSENSARTTL
+1306 DSEALSADNIRSTL
-1320 NNQWQDLSSGT
+1320 NNQWQDLSNGT
-1331 QATALNTARVSD
+1331 QATALNNARVSD

-1351 LSVDAYSRTITNKNA
+1351 LNVDAYSRTITNKNA
-1366 EVLAGYVDDKDTNLT
+1366 EVLAGYVDEKDTNLT
-1381 AEYKQL
+1381 NEYKQL
-1387 LNNNKAELM
+1387 LSNNKAELM
-1396 DKTAMVANTA
+1396 DKTSMVANTA

-1420 QSNVKTTEGNKSA
+1420 QPNVSTTEGNKSGNE
-1433 TTDVHNYII
+1433 VHYYII
-1442 PNIDFGLTKRPET
+1442 PNIDFGLTRRPET

-1489 KSGNTSS
+1489 KSGDTTSS
-1496 DNATIR
+1496 DATVR
-1502 ADKITEMKKEL
+1502 ADKITEINKSL
-1513 LSAGAQGF
+1513 LTAGTQGF
-1521 KYVAVEASYLK
+1521 KYIAVEASYLR

-1539 YKINVINKSEV
+1539 YKIDVINKSEV
-1550 DYTTKKVAEI
+1550 DYTTKKVSEI
-1560 KDAQTLFNLATNYES
+1560 KDAQTLYNLATNYES

-1604 TNSTA
+1604 TNGTE
-1609 ATKNEDLTDRYKYAY
+1609 ATKNDDLTNKYKFAY
-1624 KDENSDVVVKTTVDQ
+1624 KDEAGDVVVKTTVDQ

-1676 SVAYVGNTVADD
+1676 SVAYVGNSVADD
-1688 KLQDNKERAYIATGK
+1688 KLQDDKQRAYVATGK
-1703 NNVVVSDNERMSVDE
+1703 NNIVVTDNERMSVDE
-1718 RVITYYRAQT
+1718 REITYYRAET
-1728 SNGQPLTD
+1728 KNGQPQTD
-1736 TVDGVI
+1736 IIDGVI
-1742 KPKVD
+1742 KPIVS
-1747 SKSLKM
+1747 SKTLKM

-1758 DSVVSETRSKYNT
+1758 DSIASETRSKYNSN
-1771 DITKELLPE
+1771 ITKELTPE
-1780 SVNADES
+1780 SVNTDES
-1787 KTTMMVVTT
+1787 KATMTIVTT

-1836 IAKQRPAYEAGYDK
+1836 IAKQKPAYEAGYDK

-1868 TKLSETESVTTERD
+1868 TKLANNESVTTERD

-1891 FSEPTGLSLQRQKTN
+1891 FSEPTGLSLQRQKAN
-1906 VAIRVILGILIVAA
+1906 VAIRVILGVLIVAA
-1920 VTIMIITIVM
+1920 ITIMIITVVM
-1930 VVKKTKYDDDIASE
+1930 VVKKTKYDDDDIASDE

>member
-1 MRNKKKFILKTIII
+1 MRNKKKFIVRT
-15 TLLILIAYL
+15 TLIMLLVLFTYL
-24 AIAMKSPDLISLAK
+24 AIVMKSPDLISLAK

-47 LSKETAISVKSWLA
+47 LSKDVPIQVKSWLA
-61 KQKESGYGILDQY
+61 KQQQTGYEIFKQY
-74 SHGSLGSSPSITYD
+74 SHESLGSNPSITYD

-93 PNIYCAAKGMP
+93 PNILCAAKGMP
-104 LGYEGTWTHAGTY
+104 LGYEGTWTHQGTY

-129 TANNVSGGSTGL
+129 TESNVAGGTTGV
-141 SFTKTQTEYDGS
+141 SFTRTQTVYDGS

-161 KIGEETVYRV
+161 KAGDEIIYKV
-171 KSQKNVVDNTGDETY
+171 KNQKNGVDNIGDETY
-186 VIKASDGKYYVVVLN
+186 VVKGTDGKYYVAILN
-201 PSSGGGDGVY
+201 PASGGGDGVY

-224 TENVYTPT
+224 AENVYTPN
-232 DLSGGLASEA
+232 DLSGGLAAEA

-269 NYNVGMSPEKSS
+269 DYKVGMSPEKSS
-281 DLKVTFDSDTNK
+281 DLKVTFDADTNK
-293 YLVGPLKI
+293 YMVGPLKI

-308 QQGQRAKVDFAGIT
+308 QQGNRAKVDFAGIT
-322 KMTLVGTDGNGNEVL
+322 KMTLVGVDGEGKEVL

-342 SIFVQNKNFEIVY
+342 SIYVQNKNFEIVY
-355 KDEAAHNKKAQE
+355 KDETAHNKKAQE
-367 FMDTDETYAFPYDG
+367 FMDTAETYAFPYDG
-381 EEFYLSIDYLD
+381 EEFYLAIDYLD

-410 GSYEVYTGTLTD
+410 GSYELYTGYVVD

-427 TTTLQKITNT
+427 TIEQQKITNV
-437 TGPNEKIDVDAFSG
+437 TGPNEKIDVNAFSG

-487 KDQATGTLGI
+487 KDQSTGTLGI
-497 KDKSEAYAA
+497 KDKSESYAA

-529 EREKAIAWGSS
+529 EREKAIAWDAS
-540 GNVIDFIN
+540 GKTIDFIN
-548 NKVYIK
+548 NRVYIDK
-554 DGKYEIPEIQVPSE
+554 GKYEIPEIQVPSE
-568 EGLDTSKYVISYDV
+568 EGLDTSKYVMSYDV
-582 EFVYDGQTYEATEY
+582 EFVYDGQTYETTEY

-603 KVDDKLAAFK
+603 KVDQKLATFK
-613 KTVSETAGADSD
+613 KTVAETAGADSD
-625 YSKIKGTSAKVDYS
+625 YSKIKGNSAKVDYS

-660 FYGDKSIDTSNGTTE
+660 FYGDESIDTSKGTTK
-675 GKATGGVGQS
+675 GKATGGIGQS
-685 QYNKVENGS
+685 QYNKVENGD
-694 RENKEASLNYTSTDV
+694 RANKEASLSYTSKDV
-709 GGEYTKKA
+709 GDEYTKKA
-717 STLVTHDDKGYIYD
+717 STLVTHDDKGFIYD

-743 LVFPYETKYHV
+743 LVFPYETKYHI
-754 ERKNYDNI
+754 EKKNYDNI
-762 TIMKNAYKPVDEY
+762 TILKNAYKPVDEY

-809 DYTYNSLGLLTG
+809 DYTYNSLGLLT
-821 EALDKTIQP
+821 EDSLNKTLQKS
-830 EYRKQTYSI
+830 YREQTYNI
-839 GLYNSDFKYRSS
+839 GLYNSDFNYRSS
-851 AYDLIEKDKITKTLV
+851 AYDSIEDNITKTIV
-866 KALKEG
+866 KAIKEG
-872 TELRLFVT
+872 SELRLFVT
-880 YKIQLYNTSEFT
+880 YKIQLYNTSELT

-898 FNDYYDKSFSM
+898 FMDYYDKSFSM
-909 VGLETDGKKVTSYIS
+909 VGLETDGKKVEAYIS
-924 TGDKKDVAREEKTVA
+924 TADQKDTAREKKTVA
-939 ETPYYRKLMASNSYS
+939 ETPYYRKLAANNSYS

-978 ATGELTFEQL
+978 ATGDLTFEKL
-988 ANNGDY
+988 PENGGY
-994 KVAKCTG
+994 KVAKCSG
-1001 LSALSKDKKSVDDKL
+1001 LSALAGNKKTVDDKL

-1024 EVYVTYEVDK
+1024 EVYITYEVDK

-1041 NPEQTK
+1041 NSEQAS
-1047 QTNRDDLLNEKSNI
+1047 RDNLLNEKSNI
-1061 AEISRFTS
+1061 AEVSRFTS
-1069 VYTDEAIA
+1069 VYTEEALA

-1098 PDNINVAAKDAN
+1098 PDNINLAAKDSD

-1123 SAPVLK
+1123 AAPVLR
-1129 VTLKNEDNIRKLNGV
+1129 VTLKNEDNVRKLNGV

-1149 RDDNGEANGIYDT
+1149 RDDNGEANGVYDS
-1162 GETVIPNVDVQ
+1162 GEKVIPSVDVQ

-1178 KVDPQ
+1178 KVDPK

-1192 DKKSTDNELADILVN
+1192 GKIIN

-1223 FDNETYTSKAVT
+1223 FDNDTYTSKSVT
-1235 NNNGEYEFKDFLS
+1235 NANGEYEFKDFLS
-1248 GNYVVRFEYGNNEG
+1248 GNYVVRFEYGNKEE
-1262 TLKYNGQDY
+1262 TLQYNGQDY
-1271 KNTSYQVNMKND
+1271 KNTAYQANMTND
-1283 SAKKNEKGEIYSG
+1283 PAKKNDKGEIYSG
-1296 TVDGTVDGTA
+1296 TVDGTVNGTA
-1306 SSESLSENSARTTL
+1306 DSNILSADNVRSTL
-1320 NNQWQDLSSGT
+1320 NNQWHDLSNGT
-1331 QATALNTARVSD
+1331 QATALNNARVSD

-1351 LSVDAYSRTITNKNA
+1351 LNVDAYSRTITNKNA
-1366 EVLAGYVDDKDTNLT
+1366 EVLAGYVDEKDTNLT
-1381 AEYKQL
+1381 NEYKQL
-1387 LNNNKAELM
+1387 LSNNKAELM
-1396 DKTAMVANTA
+1396 DKTSMVANTA

-1420 QSNVKTTEGNKSA
+1420 QPNVSTTEGNKSGNE
-1433 TTDVHNYII
+1433 VHYYII
-1442 PNIDFGLTKRPET
+1442 PNIDFGLTRRPET

-1489 KSGNTSS
+1489 KSGDTTSS
-1496 DNATIR
+1496 DATVR
-1502 ADKITEMKKEL
+1502 ADKITEINKSL
-1513 LSAGAQGF
+1513 LTAGTQGF
-1521 KYVAVEASYLK
+1521 KYIAVEASYLR

-1539 YKINVINKSEV
+1539 YKIDVINKSEV
-1550 DYTTKKVAEI
+1550 DYTTKKVSEI
-1560 KDAQTLFNLATNYES
+1560 KDAQTLYNLATNYES

-1604 TNSTA
+1604 TNGTE
-1609 ATKNEDLTDRYKYAY
+1609 ATKNDDLTNKYKFAY
-1624 KDENSDVVVKTTVDQ
+1624 KDEAGDVVVKTTVDQ

-1676 SVAYVGNTVADD
+1676 SVAYVGNSVADD
-1688 KLQDNKERAYIATGK
+1688 KLQDDKQRAYVATGK
-1703 NNVVVSDNERMSVDE
+1703 NNIVVTDNERMSVDE
-1718 RVITYYRAQT
+1718 REITYYRAET
-1728 SNGQPLTD
+1728 KNGQPQTD
-1736 TVDGVI
+1736 IIDGVI
-1742 KPKVD
+1742 KPIVS
-1747 SKSLKM
+1747 SKTLKM

-1758 DSVVSETRSKYNT
+1758 DSIASETRSKYNSN
-1771 DITKELLPE
+1771 ITKELTPE
-1780 SVNADES
+1780 SVNTDES
-1787 KTTMMVVTT
+1787 KATMTIVTT

-1836 IAKQRPAYEAGYDK
+1836 IAKQKPAYEAGYDK

-1868 TKLSETESVTTERD
+1868 TKLANNESVTTERD

-1891 FSEPTGLSLQRQKTN
+1891 FSEPTGLSLQRQKAN
-1906 VAIRVILGILIVAA
+1906 VAIRVILGVLIVAA
-1920 VTIMIITIVM
+1920 ITIMIITVVM
-1930 VVKKTKYDDDIASE
+1930 VVKKTKYDDDDIASDE

>member
-1 MRNKKKFILKTIII
+1 MRNKKKFIVRT
-15 TLLILIAYL
+15 TLIMLLVLFTYL
-24 AIAMKSPDLISLAK
+24 AIVMKSPDLISLAK

-47 LSKETAISVKSWLA
+47 LSKDVPIQVKSWLA
-61 KQKESGYGILDQY
+61 KQQQTGYEIFKQY
-74 SHGSLGSSPSITYD
+74 SHESLGSNPSITYD

-93 PNIYCAAKGMP
+93 PNILCAAKGMP
-104 LGYEGTWTHAGTY
+104 LGYEGTWTHQGTY

-129 TANNVSGGSTGL
+129 TESNLAGGTTGV
-141 SFTKTQTEYDGS
+141 SFTRTQTVYDGS

-161 KIGEETVYRV
+161 KAGDEIIYKV
-171 KSQKNVVDNTGDETY
+171 KNQKNGVDNIGDETY
-186 VIKASDGKYYVVVLN
+186 VVKGTDGKYYVAILN
-201 PSSGGGDGVY
+201 PASGGGDGVY

-224 TENVYTPT
+224 AENVYTPN
-232 DLSGGLASEA
+232 DLSGGLAAEA

-269 NYNVGMSPEKSS
+269 DYKVGMSPEKSS
-281 DLKVTFDSDTNK
+281 DLKVTFDADTNK
-293 YLVGPLKI
+293 YMVGPLKI

-308 QQGQRAKVDFAGIT
+308 QQGNRAKVDFAGIT
-322 KMTLVGTDGNGNEVL
+322 KMTLVGVDGEGKEVL

-342 SIFVQNKNFEIVY
+342 SIYVQNKNFEIVY
-355 KDEAAHNKKAQE
+355 KDETAHNKKAQE
-367 FMDTDETYAFPYDG
+367 FMDTAETYAFPYDG
-381 EEFYLSIDYLD
+381 EEFYLAIDYLD

-410 GSYEVYTGTLTD
+410 GSYELYTGYVVD

-427 TTTLQKITNT
+427 TIEQQKITNV
-437 TGPNEKIDVDAFSG
+437 TGPNEKIDVNAFSG

-487 KDQATGTLGI
+487 KDQSTGTLGI
-497 KDKSEAYAA
+497 KDKSESYAA
-506 DNSVEIVVWKVKYQK
+506 DNSVEIVVWKVKYEK

-529 EREKAIAWGSS
+529 EREKAIAWDAS
-540 GNVIDFIN
+540 GKTIDFIN
-548 NKVYIK
+548 NRVYIDK
-554 DGKYEIPEIQVPSE
+554 GKYEIPEIQVPSE
-568 EGLDTSKYVISYDV
+568 EGLDTSKYVMSYDV
-582 EFVYDGQTYEATEY
+582 EFVYDGQTYETTEY

-603 KVDDKLAAFK
+603 KVDQKLATFK
-613 KTVSETAGADSD
+613 KTVAETAGADSD
-625 YSKIKGTSAKVDYS
+625 YSKIKGNSAKVDYS

-660 FYGDKSIDTSNGTTE
+660 FYGDESIDTSKGTTK
-675 GKATGGVGQS
+675 GKATGGIGQS
-685 QYNKVENGS
+685 QYNKVENGD
-694 RENKEASLNYTSTDV
+694 RANKEASLSYTSKDV
-709 GGEYTKKA
+709 GDEYTKKA
-717 STLVTHDDKGYIYD
+717 STLVTHDDKGFIYD

-743 LVFPYETKYHV
+743 LVFPYETKYHI
-754 ERKNYDNI
+754 EKKNYDNI
-762 TIMKNAYKPVDEY
+762 TILKNAYKPVDEY

-809 DYTYNSLGLLTG
+809 DYTYNSLGLLT
-821 EALDKTIQP
+821 EDSLNKTLQKS
-830 EYRKQTYSI
+830 YREQTYNI
-839 GLYNSDFKYRSS
+839 GLYNSDFNYRSS
-851 AYDLIEKDKITKTLV
+851 AYDSIEDNITKTIV
-866 KALKEG
+866 KAIKEG
-872 TELRLFVT
+872 SELRLFVT
-880 YKIQLYNTSEFT
+880 YKIQLYNTSELT

-898 FNDYYDKSFSM
+898 FMDYYDKSFSM
-909 VGLETDGKKVTSYIS
+909 VGLETDGKKVEAYIS
-924 TGDKKDVAREEKTVA
+924 TADQKDTAREKKTVA
-939 ETPYYRKLMASNSYS
+939 ETPYYRKLAANNSYS

-978 ATGELTFEQL
+978 ATGDLTFEKL
-988 ANNGDY
+988 PENGGY
-994 KVAKCTG
+994 KVAKCSG
-1001 LSALSKDKKSVDDKL
+1001 LSALAGNKKTVDDKL

-1024 EVYVTYEVDK
+1024 EVYITYEVDK

-1041 NPEQTK
+1041 NSEQAS
-1047 QTNRDDLLNEKSNI
+1047 RDNLLNEKSNI
-1061 AEISRFTS
+1061 AEVSRFTS
-1069 VYTDEAIA
+1069 VYTEEALA

-1098 PDNINVAAKDAN
+1098 PDNINLAAKDSD

-1123 SAPVLK
+1123 AAPVLR
-1129 VTLKNEDNIRKLNGV
+1129 VTLKNEDNVRKLNGV

-1149 RDDNGEANGIYDT
+1149 RDDNGEANGVYES
-1162 GETVIPNVDVQ
+1162 GEKVIPNVDVQ

-1178 KVDPQ
+1178 KVDPK

-1192 DKKSTDNELADILVN
+1192 GKIIN

-1223 FDNETYTSKAVT
+1223 FDNDTYTSKAVT
-1235 NNNGEYEFKDFLS
+1235 NANGEYEFKDFLS
-1248 GNYVVRFEYGNNEG
+1248 GNYVVRFEYGNKEE
-1262 TLKYNGQDY
+1262 TLQYNGQDY
-1271 KNTSYQVNMKND
+1271 KNTAYQANMTND
-1283 SAKKNEKGEIYSG
+1283 PAKKNDKGEIYSG
-1296 TVDGTVDGTA
+1296 TVDGTVNGTA
-1306 SSESLSENSARTTL
+1306 DSNILSADNVRSTL
-1320 NNQWQDLSSGT
+1320 NNQWHDLSNGT
-1331 QATALNTARVSD
+1331 QATALNNARVSD

-1351 LSVDAYSRTITNKNA
+1351 LNVDAYSRTITNKNA
-1366 EVLAGYVDDKDTNLT
+1366 EVLAGYVDEKDTNLT
-1381 AEYKQL
+1381 NEYKQL
-1387 LNNNKAELM
+1387 LSNNKAELM
-1396 DKTAMVANTA
+1396 DKTSMVANTA

-1420 QSNVKTTEGNKSA
+1420 QPNVSTTEGNKSGNE
-1433 TTDVHNYII
+1433 VHYYII
-1442 PNIDFGLTKRPET
+1442 PNIDFGLTRRPET

-1489 KSGNTSS
+1489 KSGDTTSS
-1496 DNATIR
+1496 DATVR
-1502 ADKITEMKKEL
+1502 ADKITEINKSL
-1513 LSAGAQGF
+1513 LTAGTQGF
-1521 KYVAVEASYLK
+1521 KYIAVEASYLR

-1539 YKINVINKSEV
+1539 YKIDVINKSEV
-1550 DYTTKKVAEI
+1550 DYTTKKVSEI
-1560 KDAQTLFNLATNYES
+1560 KDAQTLYNLATNYES

-1604 TNSTA
+1604 TNGTE
-1609 ATKNEDLTDRYKYAY
+1609 ATKNDDLTNKYKFAY
-1624 KDENSDVVVKTTVDQ
+1624 KDEAGDVVVKTTVDQ

-1676 SVAYVGNTVADD
+1676 SVAYVGNSVADD
-1688 KLQDNKERAYIATGK
+1688 KLQDDKQRAYVATGK
-1703 NNVVVSDNERMSVDE
+1703 NNIVVTDNERMSVDE
-1718 RVITYYRAQT
+1718 REITYYRAET
-1728 SNGQPLTD
+1728 KNGQPQTD
-1736 TVDGVI
+1736 IIDGVI
-1742 KPKVD
+1742 KPIVS
-1747 SKSLKM
+1747 SKTLKM

-1758 DSVVSETRSKYNT
+1758 DSIASETRSKYNSN
-1771 DITKELLPE
+1771 ITKELTPE
-1780 SVNADES
+1780 SVNTDES
-1787 KTTMMVVTT
+1787 KATMTIVTT

-1836 IAKQRPAYEAGYDK
+1836 IAKQKPAYEAGYDK

-1868 TKLSETESVTTERD
+1868 TKLANNESVTTERD

-1891 FSEPTGLSLQRQKTN
+1891 FSEPTGLSLQRQKAN
-1906 VAIRVILGILIVAA
+1906 VAIRVILGVLIVAA
-1920 VTIMIITIVM
+1920 ITIMIITVVM
-1930 VVKKTKYDDDIASE
+1930 VVKKTKYDDDDIASDE

>member
-1 MRNKKKFILKTIII
+1 MRNKKKFIVRT
-15 TLLILIAYL
+15 TLIMLLVLFTYL
-24 AIAMKSPDLISLAK
+24 AIVMKSPDLISLAK

-47 LSKETAISVKSWLA
+47 LSKDVPIQVKSWLA
-61 KQKESGYGILDQY
+61 KQQQTGYEIFKQY
-74 SHGSLGSSPSITYD
+74 SHESLGSNPSITYD

-93 PNIYCAAKGMP
+93 PNILCAAKGMP
-104 LGYEGTWTHAGTY
+104 LGYEGTWTHQGTY

-129 TANNVSGGSTGL
+129 TESNVAGGTTGV
-141 SFTKTQTEYDGS
+141 SFTRTQTVYDGS

-161 KIGEETVYRV
+161 KVGDEIIYKV
-171 KSQKNVVDNTGDETY
+171 KNQKNGVDNIGDETY
-186 VIKASDGKYYVVVLN
+186 VVKGTDGKYYVAILN
-201 PSSGGGDGVY
+201 PASGGGDGVY

-224 TENVYTPT
+224 AENVYTPN
-232 DLSGGLASEA
+232 DLSGGLAAEA

-269 NYNVGMSPEKSS
+269 DYKVGMSPEKSS
-281 DLKVTFDSDTNK
+281 DLKVTFDADTNK
-293 YLVGPLKI
+293 YMVGPLKI

-308 QQGQRAKVDFAGIT
+308 QQGNRAKVDFAGIT
-322 KMTLVGTDGNGNEVL
+322 KMTLVGVDGEGKEVL

-342 SIFVQNKNFEIVY
+342 SIYVQNKNFEIVY
-355 KDEAAHNKKAQE
+355 KDETAHNKKAQE
-367 FMDTDETYAFPYDG
+367 FMDTAETYAFPYDG
-381 EEFYLSIDYLD
+381 EEFYLAIDYLD

-410 GSYEVYTGTLTD
+410 GSYELYTGYVVD

-427 TTTLQKITNT
+427 TIEQQKITNV
-437 TGPNEKIDVDAFSG
+437 TGPNEKIDVNAFSG

-487 KDQATGTLGI
+487 KDQSTGTLGI
-497 KDKSEAYAA
+497 KDKSESYAA

-529 EREKAIAWGSS
+529 EREKAIAWDAS
-540 GNVIDFIN
+540 GKTIDFIN
-548 NKVYIK
+548 NRVYIDK
-554 DGKYEIPEIQVPSE
+554 GKYEIPEIQVPSE
-568 EGLDTSKYVISYDV
+568 EGLDTSKYVMSYDV
-582 EFVYDGQTYEATEY
+582 EFVYDGQTYETTEY
-596 LKSSGKD
+596 LRSSGKD
-603 KVDDKLAAFK
+603 KVDQKLAAFK
-613 KTVSETAGADSD
+613 KTVAETAGADSD
-625 YSKIKGTSAKVDYS
+625 YSKIKGNSAKVDYS

-660 FYGDKSIDTSNGTTE
+660 FYGDESIDTSKGTTK

-685 QYNKVENGS
+685 QYNKVENGD
-694 RENKEASLNYTSTDV
+694 RANKEASLSYTSKDV
-709 GGEYTKKA
+709 GDEYTKKA
-717 STLVTHDDKGYIYD
+717 STLVTHDDKGFIYD

-743 LVFPYETKYHV
+743 LVFPYETKYHI
-754 ERKNYDNI
+754 EKKNYDNI
-762 TIMKNAYKPVDEY
+762 TILKNAYKPVDEY

-809 DYTYNSLGLLTG
+809 DYTYNSLGLLT
-821 EALDKTIQP
+821 EDSLNKTLQKS
-830 EYRKQTYSI
+830 YREQTYNI
-839 GLYNSDFKYRSS
+839 GLYNSDFNYRSS
-851 AYDLIEKDKITKTLV
+851 AYDSIEDNITKTIV
-866 KALKEG
+866 KAIKEG
-872 TELRLFVT
+872 SELRLFVT
-880 YKIQLYNTSEFT
+880 YKIQLYNTSELT

-898 FNDYYDKSFSM
+898 FMDYYDKSFSM
-909 VGLETDGKKVTSYIS
+909 VGLETDGKKVEAYIS
-924 TGDKKDVAREEKTVA
+924 TADQKDTAREKKTVA
-939 ETPYYRKLMASNSYS
+939 ETPYYRKLAANNSYS

-978 ATGELTFEQL
+978 ATGDLTFEKL
-988 ANNGDY
+988 PENGGY
-994 KVAKCTG
+994 KVAKCSG
-1001 LSALSKDKKSVDDKL
+1001 LSALAGNKKTVDDKL

-1024 EVYVTYEVDK
+1024 EVYITYEVDK

-1041 NPEQTK
+1041 NSEQAS
-1047 QTNRDDLLNEKSNI
+1047 RDNLLNEKSNI
-1061 AEISRFTS
+1061 AEVSRFTS
-1069 VYTDEAIA
+1069 VYTEEALA

-1098 PDNINVAAKDAN
+1098 PDNINLAAKDSD

-1123 SAPVLK
+1123 AAPVLR
-1129 VTLKNEDNIRKLNGV
+1129 VTLKNEDNVRKLNGV

-1149 RDDNGEANGIYDT
+1149 RDDNGEANGVYDS
-1162 GETVIPNVDVQ
+1162 GEKVIPNVDVQ

-1178 KVDPQ
+1178 KVDPK

-1192 DKKSTDNELADILVN
+1192 GKIIN

-1223 FDNETYTSKAVT
+1223 FDNDTYTSKAVT
-1235 NNNGEYEFKDFLS
+1235 NANGEYEFKDFLS
-1248 GNYVVRFEYGNNEG
+1248 GNYVVRFEYGNKEE
-1262 TLKYNGQDY
+1262 TLQYNGQDY
-1271 KNTSYQVNMKND
+1271 KNTAYQANMTND
-1283 SAKKNEKGEIYSG
+1283 PAKKNDKGEIYSG
-1296 TVDGTVDGTA
+1296 TVDGTVNGTA
-1306 SSESLSENSARTTL
+1306 DSNILSADNVRSTL
-1320 NNQWQDLSSGT
+1320 NNQWHDLSNGT
-1331 QATALNTARVSD
+1331 QATALNNARVSD

-1351 LSVDAYSRTITNKNA
+1351 LNVDAYSRTITNKNA
-1366 EVLAGYVDDKDTNLT
+1366 EVLAGYVDEKDTNFT
-1381 AEYKQL
+1381 NEYKQL
-1387 LNNNKAELM
+1387 LSNNKAELI
-1396 DKTAMVANTA
+1396 DKTSMVANTA

-1420 QSNVKTTEGNKSA
+1420 QPNVSTTEGNKSGNE
-1433 TTDVHNYII
+1433 VHYYII
-1442 PNIDFGLTKRPET
+1442 PNIDFGLTRRPET

-1489 KSGNTSS
+1489 KSGDTTSS
-1496 DNATIR
+1496 DATVR
-1502 ADKITEMKKEL
+1502 ADKITEINKSL
-1513 LSAGAQGF
+1513 LTAGTQGF
-1521 KYVAVEASYLK
+1521 KYIAVEASYLR

-1539 YKINVINKSEV
+1539 YKIDVINKSEV
-1550 DYTTKKVAEI
+1550 DYTTKKVSEI
-1560 KDAQTLFNLATNYES
+1560 KDAQTLYNLATNYES

-1604 TNSTA
+1604 TNGTE
-1609 ATKNEDLTDRYKYAY
+1609 ATKNDDLTNKYKFAY
-1624 KDENSDVVVKTTVDQ
+1624 KDEAGDVVVKTTVDQ

-1676 SVAYVGNTVADD
+1676 SVAYVGNSVVDD
-1688 KLQDNKERAYIATGK
+1688 KLQDDKQRAYVATGK
-1703 NNVVVSDNERMSVDE
+1703 NNIVVTDNERMSVDE
-1718 RVITYYRAQT
+1718 REITYYRAET
-1728 SNGQPLTD
+1728 KNGQPQTD
-1736 TVDGVI
+1736 IIDGVI
-1742 KPKVD
+1742 KPIVS
-1747 SKSLKM
+1747 SKTLKM

-1758 DSVVSETRSKYNT
+1758 DSIASETRSKYNSN
-1771 DITKELLPE
+1771 ITKELTPE
-1780 SVNADES
+1780 SVNTDES
-1787 KTTMMVVTT
+1787 KATMTIVTT

-1836 IAKQRPAYEAGYDK
+1836 IAKQKPAYEAGYDK

-1868 TKLSETESVTTERD
+1868 TKLANNESVTTERD

-1891 FSEPTGLSLQRQKTN
+1891 FSEPTGLSLQRQKAN
-1906 VAIRVILGILIVAA
+1906 VAIRVILGVLIVAA
-1920 VTIMIITIVM
+1920 ITIMIITVVM
-1930 VVKKTKYDDDIASE
+1930 VVKKTKYDDDDIASDE

>member
-1 MRNKKKFILKTIII
+1 MRNKKKFIVRT
-15 TLLILIAYL
+15 TLIMLLVLFTYL
-24 AIAMKSPDLISLAK
+24 AIVMKSPDLISLAK

-47 LSKETAISVKSWLA
+47 LSKDVPIQVKSWLA
-61 KQKESGYGILDQY
+61 KQQQTGYEIFKQY
-74 SHGSLGSSPSITYD
+74 SHESLGSNPSITYD

-93 PNIYCAAKGMP
+93 PNILCAAKGMP
-104 LGYEGTWTHAGTY
+104 LGYEGTWTHQGTY

-129 TANNVSGGSTGL
+129 TESNVAGGTTGV
-141 SFTKTQTEYDGS
+141 SFTRTQTVYDGS

-161 KIGEETVYRV
+161 KAGDEIIYKV
-171 KSQKNVVDNTGDETY
+171 KNQKNGVDNIGDETY
-186 VIKASDGKYYVVVLN
+186 VVKGTDGKYYVAILN
-201 PSSGGGDGVY
+201 PASGGGDGVY

-224 TENVYTPT
+224 AENVYTPN
-232 DLSGGLASEA
+232 DLSGGLAAEA

-269 NYNVGMSPEKSS
+269 DYKVGMSPEKSS
-281 DLKVTFDSDTNK
+281 DLKVTFDADTNK
-293 YLVGPLKI
+293 YMVGPLKI

-308 QQGQRAKVDFAGIT
+308 QQGNRAKVDFAGIT
-322 KMTLVGTDGNGNEVL
+322 KMTLVGVDGEGKEVL

-342 SIFVQNKNFEIVY
+342 SIYVQNKNFEIVY
-355 KDEAAHNKKAQE
+355 KDETAHNKKAQE
-367 FMDTDETYAFPYDG
+367 FMDTAETYAFPYDG
-381 EEFYLSIDYLD
+381 EEFYLAIDYLD

-410 GSYEVYTGTLTD
+410 GSYELYTGYVVD

-427 TTTLQKITNT
+427 TIEQQKITNV
-437 TGPNEKIDVDAFSG
+437 TGPNEKIDVNAFSG

-474 HLSGMVWIDQDEQ
+474 HLPGMVWIDQDEQ
-487 KDQATGTLGI
+487 KDQSTGTLGI
-497 KDKSEAYAA
+497 KDKSESYAA

-529 EREKAIAWGSS
+529 EREKAIAWDAS
-540 GNVIDFIN
+540 GKTIDFIN
-548 NKVYIK
+548 NRVYIDK
-554 DGKYEIPEIQVPSE
+554 GKYEIPEIQVPSE
-568 EGLDTSKYVISYDV
+568 EGLDTSKYVMSYDV
-582 EFVYDGQTYEATEY
+582 EFVYDGQTYETTEY

-603 KVDDKLAAFK
+603 KVDQKLATFK
-613 KTVSETAGADSD
+613 KTVAETAGADSD
-625 YSKIKGTSAKVDYS
+625 YSKIKGNSAKVDYS

-660 FYGDKSIDTSNGTTE
+660 FYGDESIDTSKGTTK
-675 GKATGGVGQS
+675 GKATGGIGQS
-685 QYNKVENGS
+685 QYNKVENGD
-694 RENKEASLNYTSTDV
+694 RANKEASLSYTSKDV
-709 GGEYTKKA
+709 GDEYTKKA
-717 STLVTHDDKGYIYD
+717 STLVTHDDKGFIYD

-743 LVFPYETKYHV
+743 LVFPYETKYHI
-754 ERKNYDNI
+754 EKKNYDNI
-762 TIMKNAYKPVDEY
+762 TILKNAYKPVDEY

-809 DYTYNSLGLLTG
+809 DYTYNSLGLLT
-821 EALDKTIQP
+821 EDSLNKTLQKS
-830 EYRKQTYSI
+830 YREQTYNI
-839 GLYNSDFKYRSS
+839 GLYNSDFNYRSS
-851 AYDLIEKDKITKTLV
+851 AYDSIEDNITKTIV
-866 KALKEG
+866 KAIKEG
-872 TELRLFVT
+872 SELRLFVT
-880 YKIQLYNTSEFT
+880 YKIQLYNTSELT

-898 FNDYYDKSFSM
+898 FMDYYDKSFSM
-909 VGLETDGKKVTSYIS
+909 VGLETDGKKVEAYIS
-924 TGDKKDVAREEKTVA
+924 TADQKDTAREKKTVA
-939 ETPYYRKLMASNSYS
+939 ETPYYRKLAANNSYS

-978 ATGELTFEQL
+978 ATGDLTFEKL
-988 ANNGDY
+988 PENGGY
-994 KVAKCTG
+994 KVAKCSG
-1001 LSALSKDKKSVDDKL
+1001 LSALAGNKKTVDDKL

-1024 EVYVTYEVDK
+1024 EVYITYEVDK

-1041 NPEQTK
+1041 NSEQAS
-1047 QTNRDDLLNEKSNI
+1047 RDNLLNEKSNI
-1061 AEISRFTS
+1061 AEVSRFTS
-1069 VYTDEAIA
+1069 VYTEEALA

-1098 PDNINVAAKDAN
+1098 PDNINLAAKDSD

-1123 SAPVLK
+1123 AAPVLR
-1129 VTLKNEDNIRKLNGV
+1129 VTLKNEDNVRKLNGV

-1149 RDDNGEANGIYDT
+1149 RDDNGEANGVYES
-1162 GETVIPNVDVQ
+1162 GEKVIPNVDVQ

-1178 KVDPQ
+1178 KVDPK

-1192 DKKSTDNELADILVN
+1192 GKIIN

-1223 FDNETYTSKAVT
+1223 FDNDTYTSKAVT
-1235 NNNGEYEFKDFLS
+1235 NANGEYEFKDFLS
-1248 GNYVVRFEYGNNEG
+1248 GNYVVRFEYGNKEE
-1262 TLKYNGQDY
+1262 TLQYNGQDY
-1271 KNTSYQVNMKND
+1271 KNTAYQANMTND
-1283 SAKKNEKGEIYSG
+1283 PAKKNDKGEIYSG
-1296 TVDGTVDGTA
+1296 TVDGTVNGTA
-1306 SSESLSENSARTTL
+1306 DSNILSADNVRSTL
-1320 NNQWQDLSSGT
+1320 NNQWHDLSNGT
-1331 QATALNTARVSD
+1331 QATALNNARVSD

-1351 LSVDAYSRTITNKNA
+1351 LNVDAYSRTITNKNA
-1366 EVLAGYVDDKDTNLT
+1366 EVLAGYVDEKDTNLT
-1381 AEYKQL
+1381 NEYKQL
-1387 LNNNKAELM
+1387 LSNNKAELM
-1396 DKTAMVANTA
+1396 DKTSMVANTA

-1420 QSNVKTTEGNKSA
+1420 QPNVSTTEGNKSGNE
-1433 TTDVHNYII
+1433 VHYYII
-1442 PNIDFGLTKRPET
+1442 PNIDFGLTRRPET

-1489 KSGNTSS
+1489 KSGDTTSS
-1496 DNATIR
+1496 DATVR
-1502 ADKITEMKKEL
+1502 ADKITEINKSL
-1513 LSAGAQGF
+1513 LTAGTQGF
-1521 KYVAVEASYLK
+1521 KYIAVEASYLR

-1539 YKINVINKSEV
+1539 YKIDVINKSEV
-1550 DYTTKKVAEI
+1550 DYTTKKVSEI
-1560 KDAQTLFNLATNYES
+1560 KDAQTLYNLATNYES

-1604 TNSTA
+1604 TNGTE
-1609 ATKNEDLTDRYKYAY
+1609 ATKNDDLTNKYKFAY
-1624 KDENSDVVVKTTVDQ
+1624 KDEAGDVVVKTTVDQ

-1676 SVAYVGNTVADD
+1676 SVAYVGNSVADD
-1688 KLQDNKERAYIATGK
+1688 KLQDDKQRAYVATGK
-1703 NNVVVSDNERMSVDE
+1703 NNIVVTDNERMSVDE
-1718 RVITYYRAQT
+1718 REITYNRAET
-1728 SNGQPLTD
+1728 KNGQPQTD
-1736 TVDGVI
+1736 IIDGVI
-1742 KPKVD
+1742 KPIVS
-1747 SKSLKM
+1747 SKTLKM

-1758 DSVVSETRSKYNT
+1758 DSIASETRSKYNSN
-1771 DITKELLPE
+1771 ITKELTPE

-1787 KTTMMVVTT
+1787 KATMTIVTT

-1836 IAKQRPAYEAGYDK
+1836 IAKQKPAYEAGYDK

-1868 TKLSETESVTTERD
+1868 TKLANNESVTTERD

-1891 FSEPTGLSLQRQKTN
+1891 FSEPTGLSLQRQKAN
-1906 VAIRVILGILIVAA
+1906 VAIRVILGVLIVAA
-1920 VTIMIITIVM
+1920 ITIMIITVVM
-1930 VVKKTKYDDDIASE
+1930 VVKKTKYDDDDIASDE

>member
-1 MRNKKKFILKTIII
+1 MRNKKKFIVRT
-15 TLLILIAYL
+15 TLIMLLVLFTYL
-24 AIAMKSPDLISLAK
+24 AIVMKSPDLISLAK
-38 TYTAEEATK
+38 IYTAEEATK
-47 LSKETAISVKSWLA
+47 LSKDVPIQVKSWLA
-61 KQKESGYGILDQY
+61 KQQQTGYEIFKQY
-74 SHGSLGSSPSITYD
+74 SHESLGSNPSITYD

-93 PNIYCAAKGMP
+93 PNILCAAKGMP
-104 LGYEGTWTHAGTY
+104 LGYEGTWTHQGTY

-129 TANNVSGGSTGL
+129 TESNVAGGTTGV
-141 SFTKTQTEYDGS
+141 SFTRTQTVYDGS

-161 KIGEETVYRV
+161 KAGDEIIYKV
-171 KSQKNVVDNTGDETY
+171 KNQKNGVDNIGDETY
-186 VIKASDGKYYVVVLN
+186 VVKGTDGKYYVAILN
-201 PSSGGGDGVY
+201 PASGGGDGVY

-224 TENVYTPT
+224 AENVYTPN
-232 DLSGGLASEA
+232 DLSGGLAAEA

-269 NYNVGMSPEKSS
+269 DYKVGMSPEKSS
-281 DLKVTFDSDTNK
+281 DLKVTFDADTNK
-293 YLVGPLKI
+293 YMVGPLKI

-308 QQGQRAKVDFAGIT
+308 QQGNRAKVDFAGIT
-322 KMTLVGTDGNGNEVL
+322 KMTLVGVDGEGKEVL

-342 SIFVQNKNFEIVY
+342 SIYVQNKNFEIVY
-355 KDEAAHNKKAQE
+355 KDETAHNKKAQE
-367 FMDTDETYAFPYDG
+367 FMDTAETYAFPYDG
-381 EEFYLSIDYLD
+381 EEFYLAIDYLD

-410 GSYEVYTGTLTD
+410 GSYELYTGYVVD

-427 TTTLQKITNT
+427 TIEQQKITNV
-437 TGPNEKIDVDAFSG
+437 TGPNEKIDVNAFSG

-487 KDQATGTLGI
+487 KDQSTGTLGI
-497 KDKSEAYAA
+497 KDKSESYAA

-529 EREKAIAWGSS
+529 EREKAIAWDAS
-540 GNVIDFIN
+540 GKTIDFIN
-548 NKVYIK
+548 NRVYIDK
-554 DGKYEIPEIQVPSE
+554 GKYEIPEIQVPSE
-568 EGLDTSKYVISYDV
+568 EGLDTSKYVMSYDV
-582 EFVYDGQTYEATEY
+582 EFVYDGQTYETTEY

-603 KVDDKLAAFK
+603 KVDQKLATFK
-613 KTVSETAGADSD
+613 KTVAETAGADSD
-625 YSKIKGTSAKVDYS
+625 YSKIKGNSAKVDYS

-660 FYGDKSIDTSNGTTE
+660 FYGDESIDTSKGTTK
-675 GKATGGVGQS
+675 GKATGGIGQS
-685 QYNKVENGS
+685 QYNKVENGD
-694 RENKEASLNYTSTDV
+694 RANKEASLSYTSKDV
-709 GGEYTKKA
+709 GDEYTKKA
-717 STLVTHDDKGYIYD
+717 STLVTHDDKGFIYD

-743 LVFPYETKYHV
+743 LVFPYETKYHI
-754 ERKNYDNI
+754 EKKNYDNI
-762 TIMKNAYKPVDEY
+762 TILKNAYKPVDEY

-809 DYTYNSLGLLTG
+809 DYTYNSLGLLT
-821 EALDKTIQP
+821 EDSLNKTLQKS
-830 EYRKQTYSI
+830 YREQTYNI
-839 GLYNSDFKYRSS
+839 GLYNSDFNYRSS
-851 AYDLIEKDKITKTLV
+851 AYDSIEDNITKTIV
-866 KALKEG
+866 KAIKEG
-872 TELRLFVT
+872 SELRLFVT
-880 YKIQLYNTSEFT
+880 YKIQLYNTSELT

-898 FNDYYDKSFSM
+898 FMDYYDKSFSM
-909 VGLETDGKKVTSYIS
+909 VGLETDGKKVEAYIS
-924 TGDKKDVAREEKTVA
+924 TADQKDTAREKKTVA
-939 ETPYYRKLMASNSYS
+939 ETPYYRKLAANNSYS

-978 ATGELTFEQL
+978 ATGDLTFEKL
-988 ANNGDY
+988 PENGGY
-994 KVAKCTG
+994 KVAKCSG
-1001 LSALSKDKKSVDDKL
+1001 LSALAGNKKTVDDKL

-1024 EVYVTYEVDK
+1024 EVYITYEVDK

-1041 NPEQTK
+1041 NSEQAS
-1047 QTNRDDLLNEKSNI
+1047 RDNLLNEKSNI
-1061 AEISRFTS
+1061 AEVSRFTS
-1069 VYTDEAIA
+1069 VYTEEALA

-1098 PDNINVAAKDAN
+1098 PDNINLAAKDSD

-1123 SAPVLK
+1123 AAPVLR
-1129 VTLKNEDNIRKLNGV
+1129 VTLKNEDNVRKLNGV

-1149 RDDNGEANGIYDT
+1149 RDDNGEANGVYES
-1162 GETVIPNVDVQ
+1162 GEKVIPNVDVQ

-1178 KVDPQ
+1178 KVDPK

-1192 DKKSTDNELADILVN
+1192 GKIIN

-1223 FDNETYTSKAVT
+1223 FDNDTYTSKAVT
-1235 NNNGEYEFKDFLS
+1235 NANGEYEFKDFLS
-1248 GNYVVRFEYGNNEG
+1248 GNYVVRFEYGNKEE
-1262 TLKYNGQDY
+1262 TLQYNGQDY
-1271 KNTSYQVNMKND
+1271 KNTAYQANMTND
-1283 SAKKNEKGEIYSG
+1283 PAKKNDKGEIYSG
-1296 TVDGTVDGTA
+1296 TVDGTVNGTA
-1306 SSESLSENSARTTL
+1306 DSNILSADNVRSTL
-1320 NNQWQDLSSGT
+1320 NNQWHDLSNGT
-1331 QATALNTARVSD
+1331 QATALNNARVSD

-1351 LSVDAYSRTITNKNA
+1351 LNVDAYSRTITNKNA
-1366 EVLAGYVDDKDTNLT
+1366 EVLAGYVDEKDTNLT
-1381 AEYKQL
+1381 NEYKQL
-1387 LNNNKAELM
+1387 LSNNKAELM
-1396 DKTAMVANTA
+1396 DKTSMVANTA

-1420 QSNVKTTEGNKSA
+1420 QPNVSTTEGNKSGNE
-1433 TTDVHNYII
+1433 VHYYII
-1442 PNIDFGLTKRPET
+1442 PNIDFGLTRRPET

-1489 KSGNTSS
+1489 KSGDTTSS
-1496 DNATIR
+1496 DATVR
-1502 ADKITEMKKEL
+1502 ADKITEINKSL
-1513 LSAGAQGF
+1513 LTAGTQGF
-1521 KYVAVEASYLK
+1521 KYIAVEASYLR

-1539 YKINVINKSEV
+1539 YKIDVINKSEV
-1550 DYTTKKVAEI
+1550 DYTTKKVSEI
-1560 KDAQTLFNLATNYES
+1560 KDAQTLYNLATNYES

-1604 TNSTA
+1604 TNGTE
-1609 ATKNEDLTDRYKYAY
+1609 ATKNDDLTNKYKFAY
-1624 KDENSDVVVKTTVDQ
+1624 KDEAGDVVVKTTVDQ

-1676 SVAYVGNTVADD
+1676 SVAYVGNSVADD
-1688 KLQDNKERAYIATGK
+1688 KLQDDKQRAYVATGK
-1703 NNVVVSDNERMSVDE
+1703 NNIVVTDNERMSVDE
-1718 RVITYYRAQT
+1718 REITYNRAET
-1728 SNGQPLTD
+1728 KNGQPQTD
-1736 TVDGVI
+1736 IIDGVI
-1742 KPKVD
+1742 KPIVS
-1747 SKSLKM
+1747 SKTLKM

-1758 DSVVSETRSKYNT
+1758 DSIASETRSKYNSN
-1771 DITKELLPE
+1771 ITKELTPE

-1787 KTTMMVVTT
+1787 KATMTIVTT

-1836 IAKQRPAYEAGYDK
+1836 IAKQKPAYEAGYDK

-1868 TKLSETESVTTERD
+1868 TKLANNESVTTERD

-1891 FSEPTGLSLQRQKTN
+1891 FSEPTGLSLQRQKAN
-1906 VAIRVILGILIVAA
+1906 VAIRVILGVLIVAA
-1920 VTIMIITIVM
+1920 ITIMIITVVM
-1930 VVKKTKYDDDIASE
+1930 VVKKTKYDDDDIASDE

>member
-1 MRNKKKFILKTIII
+1 MRNKKKFIVRT
-15 TLLILIAYL
+15 TLIMLLVLFTYL
-24 AIAMKSPDLISLAK
+24 AIVMKSPDLISLAK
-38 TYTAEEATK
+38 IYTAEEATK
-47 LSKETAISVKSWLA
+47 LSKDVPIQVKSWLA
-61 KQKESGYGILDQY
+61 KQQQTGYEIFKQY
-74 SHGSLGSSPSITYD
+74 SHESLGSNPSITYD

-93 PNIYCAAKGMP
+93 PNILCAAKGMP
-104 LGYEGTWTHAGTY
+104 LGYEGTWTHQGTY

-129 TANNVSGGSTGL
+129 TESNVAGGTTGV
-141 SFTKTQTEYDGS
+141 SFTRTQTVYDGS

-161 KIGEETVYRV
+161 KAGDEIIYKV
-171 KSQKNVVDNTGDETY
+171 KNQKNGVDNIGDETY
-186 VIKASDGKYYVVVLN
+186 VVKGTDGKYYVAILN
-201 PSSGGGDGVY
+201 PASGGGDGVY

-224 TENVYTPT
+224 AENVYTPN
-232 DLSGGLASEA
+232 DLSGGLAAEA

-269 NYNVGMSPEKSS
+269 DYKVGMSPEKSS
-281 DLKVTFDSDTNK
+281 DLKVTFDADTNK
-293 YLVGPLKI
+293 YMVGPLKI

-308 QQGQRAKVDFAGIT
+308 QQGNRAKVDFAGIT
-322 KMTLVGTDGNGNEVL
+322 KMTLVGVDGEGKEVL

-342 SIFVQNKNFEIVY
+342 SIYVQNKNFEIVY
-355 KDEAAHNKKAQE
+355 KDETAHNKKAQE
-367 FMDTDETYAFPYDG
+367 FMDTAETYAFPYDG
-381 EEFYLSIDYLD
+381 EEFYLAIDYLD

-410 GSYEVYTGTLTD
+410 GSYELYTGYVVD

-427 TTTLQKITNT
+427 TIEQQKITNV
-437 TGPNEKIDVDAFSG
+437 TGPNEKIDVNAFSG

-487 KDQATGTLGI
+487 KDQSTGTLGI
-497 KDKSEAYAA
+497 KDKSESYAA

-529 EREKAIAWGSS
+529 EREKAIAWDAS
-540 GNVIDFIN
+540 GKTIDFIN
-548 NKVYIK
+548 NRVYIDK
-554 DGKYEIPEIQVPSE
+554 GKYEIPEIQVPSE
-568 EGLDTSKYVISYDV
+568 EGLDTSKYVMSYDV
-582 EFVYDGQTYEATEY
+582 EFVYDGQTYETTEY

-603 KVDDKLAAFK
+603 KVDQKLATFK
-613 KTVSETAGADSD
+613 KTVAETAGADSD
-625 YSKIKGTSAKVDYS
+625 YSKIKGNSAKVDYS

-660 FYGDKSIDTSNGTTE
+660 FYGDESIDTSKGTTK

-685 QYNKVENGS
+685 QYNKVENGD
-694 RENKEASLNYTSTDV
+694 RANKEASLSYTSKDV
-709 GGEYTKKA
+709 GDEYTKKA
-717 STLVTHDDKGYIYD
+717 STLVTHDDKGFIYD

-743 LVFPYETKYHV
+743 LVFPYETKYHI
-754 ERKNYDNI
+754 EKKNYDNI
-762 TIMKNAYKPVDEY
+762 TILKNAYKPVDEY

-809 DYTYNSLGLLTG
+809 DYTYNSLGLLT
-821 EALDKTIQP
+821 EDSLNKTLQKS
-830 EYRKQTYSI
+830 YREQTYNI
-839 GLYNSDFKYRSS
+839 GLYNSDFNYRSS
-851 AYDLIEKDKITKTLV
+851 AYDSIEDNITKTIV
-866 KALKEG
+866 KAIKEG
-872 TELRLFVT
+872 SELRLFVT
-880 YKIQLYNTSEFT
+880 YKIQLYNTSELT

-898 FNDYYDKSFSM
+898 FMDYYDKSFSM
-909 VGLETDGKKVTSYIS
+909 VGLETDGKKVEAYIS
-924 TGDKKDVAREEKTVA
+924 TADQKDTAREKKTVA
-939 ETPYYRKLMASNSYS
+939 ETPYYRKLAANNSYS

-978 ATGELTFEQL
+978 ATGDLTFEKL
-988 ANNGDY
+988 PENGGY
-994 KVAKCTG
+994 KVAKCSG
-1001 LSALSKDKKSVDDKL
+1001 LSALAGNKKTVDDKL

-1024 EVYVTYEVDK
+1024 EVYITYEVDK

-1041 NPEQTK
+1041 NSEQAS
-1047 QTNRDDLLNEKSNI
+1047 RDNLLNEKSNI
-1061 AEISRFTS
+1061 AEVSRFTS
-1069 VYTDEAIA
+1069 VYTEEALA

-1098 PDNINVAAKDAN
+1098 PDNINLAAKDSD

-1123 SAPVLK
+1123 AAPVLR
-1129 VTLKNEDNIRKLNGV
+1129 VTLKNEDNVRKLNGV

-1149 RDDNGEANGIYDT
+1149 RDDNGEANGVYDS
-1162 GETVIPNVDVQ
+1162 GEKVIPNVDVQ

-1178 KVDPQ
+1178 KVDPK

-1192 DKKSTDNELADILVN
+1192 GKIIN

-1223 FDNETYTSKAVT
+1223 FDNDTYTSKAVT
-1235 NNNGEYEFKDFLS
+1235 NANGEYEFKDFLS
-1248 GNYVVRFEYGNNEG
+1248 GNYVVRFEYGNKEE
-1262 TLKYNGQDY
+1262 TLQYNGQDY
-1271 KNTSYQVNMKND
+1271 KNTAYQANMTND
-1283 SAKKNEKGEIYSG
+1283 PAKKNDKGEIYSG
-1296 TVDGTVDGTA
+1296 TVDGTVNGTA
-1306 SSESLSENSARTTL
+1306 DSNILSADNVRSTL
-1320 NNQWQDLSSGT
+1320 NNQWHDLSNGT
-1331 QATALNTARVSD
+1331 QATALNNARVSD

-1351 LSVDAYSRTITNKNA
+1351 LNVDAYSRTITNKNA
-1366 EVLAGYVDDKDTNLT
+1366 EVLAGYVDEKDTNLT
-1381 AEYKQL
+1381 NEYKQL
-1387 LNNNKAELM
+1387 LSNNKAELI
-1396 DKTAMVANTA
+1396 DKTSMVANTA

-1420 QSNVKTTEGNKSA
+1420 QPNVSTTEGNKSGNE
-1433 TTDVHNYII
+1433 VHYYII
-1442 PNIDFGLTKRPET
+1442 PNIDFGLTRRPET

-1489 KSGNTSS
+1489 KSGDTTSS
-1496 DNATIR
+1496 DATVR
-1502 ADKITEMKKEL
+1502 ADKITEINKSL
-1513 LSAGAQGF
+1513 LTAGTQGF
-1521 KYVAVEASYLK
+1521 KYIAVEASYLR

-1539 YKINVINKSEV
+1539 YKIDVINKSEV
-1550 DYTTKKVAEI
+1550 DYTTKKVSEI
-1560 KDAQTLFNLATNYES
+1560 KDAQTLYNLATNYES

-1604 TNSTA
+1604 TNGTE
-1609 ATKNEDLTDRYKYAY
+1609 ATKNDDLTNKYKFAY
-1624 KDENSDVVVKTTVDQ
+1624 KDEAGDVVVKTTVDQ

-1676 SVAYVGNTVADD
+1676 SVAYVGNSVADD
-1688 KLQDNKERAYIATGK
+1688 KLQDDKQRAYVATGK
-1703 NNVVVSDNERMSVDE
+1703 NNIVVTDNERMSVDE
-1718 RVITYYRAQT
+1718 REITYNRAET
-1728 SNGQPLTD
+1728 KNGQPQTD
-1736 TVDGVI
+1736 IIDGVI
-1742 KPKVD
+1742 KPIVS
-1747 SKSLKM
+1747 SKTLKM

-1758 DSVVSETRSKYNT
+1758 DSIASETRSKYNSN
-1771 DITKELLPE
+1771 ITKELTPE
-1780 SVNADES
+1780 SVNTDES
-1787 KTTMMVVTT
+1787 KATMTIVTT

-1836 IAKQRPAYEAGYDK
+1836 IAKQKPAYEAGYDK

-1868 TKLSETESVTTERD
+1868 TKLANNESVTTERD

-1891 FSEPTGLSLQRQKTN
+1891 FSEPTGLSLQRQKAN
-1906 VAIRVILGILIVAA
+1906 VAIRVILGVLIVAA
-1920 VTIMIITIVM
+1920 ITIMIITVVM
-1930 VVKKTKYDDDIASE
+1930 VVKKTKYDDDDIASDE

>member
-1 MRNKKKFILKTIII
+1 MRNKKKFIVRT
-15 TLLILIAYL
+15 TLIMLLVLFTYL
-24 AIAMKSPDLISLAK
+24 AIVMKSPDLISLAK
-38 TYTAEEATK
+38 IYTAEEATK
-47 LSKETAISVKSWLA
+47 LSKDVPIQVKSWLA
-61 KQKESGYGILDQY
+61 KQQQTGYEIFKQY
-74 SHGSLGSSPSITYD
+74 SHESLGSNPSITYD

-93 PNIYCAAKGMP
+93 PNILCAAKGMP
-104 LGYEGTWTHAGTY
+104 LGYEGTWTHQGTY

-129 TANNVSGGSTGL
+129 TESNVAGGTTGV
-141 SFTKTQTEYDGS
+141 SFTRTQTVYDGS

-161 KIGEETVYRV
+161 KVGDEIIYKV
-171 KSQKNVVDNTGDETY
+171 KNQKNGVDNIGDETY
-186 VIKASDGKYYVVVLN
+186 VVKGTDGKYYVAILN
-201 PSSGGGDGVY
+201 PASGGGDGVY

-224 TENVYTPT
+224 AENVYTPN
-232 DLSGGLASEA
+232 DLSGGLAAEA

-269 NYNVGMSPEKSS
+269 DYKVGMSPEKSS
-281 DLKVTFDSDTNK
+281 DLKVTFDADTNK
-293 YLVGPLKI
+293 YMVGPLKI

-308 QQGQRAKVDFAGIT
+308 QQGNRAKVDFAGIT
-322 KMTLVGTDGNGNEVL
+322 KMTLVGVDGEGKEVL

-342 SIFVQNKNFEIVY
+342 SIYVQNKNFEIVY
-355 KDEAAHNKKAQE
+355 KDETAHNKKAQE
-367 FMDTDETYAFPYDG
+367 FMDTAETYAFPYDG
-381 EEFYLSIDYLD
+381 EEFYLAIDYLD

-410 GSYEVYTGTLTD
+410 GSYELYTGYVVD

-427 TTTLQKITNT
+427 TIEQQKITNV
-437 TGPNEKIDVDAFSG
+437 TGPNEKIDVNAFSG

-487 KDQATGTLGI
+487 KDQSTGTLGI
-497 KDKSEAYAA
+497 KDKSESYAA

-529 EREKAIAWGSS
+529 EREKAIAWDAS
-540 GNVIDFIN
+540 GKTIDFIN
-548 NKVYIK
+548 NRVYIDK
-554 DGKYEIPEIQVPSE
+554 GKYEIPEIQVPSE
-568 EGLDTSKYVISYDV
+568 EGLDTSKYVMSYDV
-582 EFVYDGQTYEATEY
+582 EFVYDGQTYETTEY

-603 KVDDKLAAFK
+603 KVDQKLAAFK
-613 KTVSETAGADSD
+613 KTVAETAGADSD
-625 YSKIKGTSAKVDYS
+625 YSKIKGNSAKVDYS

-660 FYGDKSIDTSNGTTE
+660 FYGDESIDTSKGTTK
-675 GKATGGVGQS
+675 GKATGGIGQS
-685 QYNKVENGS
+685 QYNKVENGD
-694 RENKEASLNYTSTDV
+694 RANKEASLSYTSKDV
-709 GGEYTKKA
+709 GDEYTKKA
-717 STLVTHDDKGYIYD
+717 STLVTHDDKGFIYD

-743 LVFPYETKYHV
+743 LVFPYETKYHI
-754 ERKNYDNI
+754 EKKNYDNI
-762 TIMKNAYKPVDEY
+762 TILKNAYKPVDEY

-809 DYTYNSLGLLTG
+809 DYTYNSLGLLT
-821 EALDKTIQP
+821 EDSLNKTLQKS
-830 EYRKQTYSI
+830 YREQTYNI
-839 GLYNSDFKYRSS
+839 GLYNSDFNYRSS
-851 AYDLIEKDKITKTLV
+851 AYDSIEDNITKTIV
-866 KALKEG
+866 KAIKEG
-872 TELRLFVT
+872 SELRLFVT
-880 YKIQLYNTSEFT
+880 YKIQLYNTSELT

-898 FNDYYDKSFSM
+898 FMDYYDKSFSM
-909 VGLETDGKKVTSYIS
+909 VGLETDGKKVEAYIS
-924 TGDKKDVAREEKTVA
+924 TADQKDTAREKKTVA
-939 ETPYYRKLMASNSYS
+939 ETPYYRKLAANNSYS

-978 ATGELTFEQL
+978 ATGDLTFEKL
-988 ANNGDY
+988 PENGGY
-994 KVAKCTG
+994 KVAKCSG
-1001 LSALSKDKKSVDDKL
+1001 LSALAGNKKTVDDKL

-1024 EVYVTYEVDK
+1024 EVYITYEVDK

-1041 NPEQTK
+1041 NSEQAS
-1047 QTNRDDLLNEKSNI
+1047 RDNLLNEKSNI
-1061 AEISRFTS
+1061 AEVSRFTS
-1069 VYTDEAIA
+1069 VYTEEALA

-1098 PDNINVAAKDAN
+1098 PDNINLAAKDSD

-1123 SAPVLK
+1123 AAPVLR
-1129 VTLKNEDNIRKLNGV
+1129 VTLKNEDNVRKLNGV

-1149 RDDNGEANGIYDT
+1149 RDDNGEANGVYDS
-1162 GETVIPNVDVQ
+1162 GEKVIPSVDVQ

-1178 KVDPQ
+1178 KVDPK

-1192 DKKSTDNELADILVN
+1192 GKIIN

-1223 FDNETYTSKAVT
+1223 FDNDTYTSKAVT
-1235 NNNGEYEFKDFLS
+1235 NANGEYEFKDFLS
-1248 GNYVVRFEYGNNEG
+1248 GNYVVRFEYGNKEE
-1262 TLKYNGQDY
+1262 TLQYNGQDY
-1271 KNTSYQVNMKND
+1271 KNTAYQANMTND
-1283 SAKKNEKGEIYSG
+1283 PAKKNDKGEIYSG
-1296 TVDGTVDGTA
+1296 TVDGTVNGTA
-1306 SSESLSENSARTTL
+1306 DSNILSADNVRSTL
-1320 NNQWQDLSSGT
+1320 NNQWHDLSNGT
-1331 QATALNTARVSD
+1331 QATALNNARVSD

-1351 LSVDAYSRTITNKNA
+1351 LNVDAYSRTITNKNA
-1366 EVLAGYVDDKDTNLT
+1366 EVLAGYVDEKDTNLT
-1381 AEYKQL
+1381 NEYKQL
-1387 LNNNKAELM
+1387 LSNNKAELM
-1396 DKTAMVANTA
+1396 DKTSMVANTA

-1420 QSNVKTTEGNKSA
+1420 QPNVSTTEGNKSGNE
-1433 TTDVHNYII
+1433 VHYYII
-1442 PNIDFGLTKRPET
+1442 PNIDFGLTRRPET

-1489 KSGNTSS
+1489 KSGDTTSS
-1496 DNATIR
+1496 DATVR
-1502 ADKITEMKKEL
+1502 ADKITEINKSL
-1513 LSAGAQGF
+1513 LTAGTQGF
-1521 KYVAVEASYLK
+1521 KYIAVEASYLR

-1539 YKINVINKSEV
+1539 YKIDVINKSEV
-1550 DYTTKKVAEI
+1550 DYTTKKVSEI
-1560 KDAQTLFNLATNYES
+1560 KDAQTLYNLATNYES

-1580 EGELSPFNTGKGI
+1580 EGESSPFNTGKGI

-1604 TNSTA
+1604 TNGTE
-1609 ATKNEDLTDRYKYAY
+1609 ATKNDDLTNKYKFAY
-1624 KDENSDVVVKTTVDQ
+1624 KDEAGDVVVKTTVDQ

-1676 SVAYVGNTVADD
+1676 SVAYVGNSVADD
-1688 KLQDNKERAYIATGK
+1688 KLQDDKQRAYVATGK
-1703 NNVVVSDNERMSVDE
+1703 NNIVVTDNERMSVDE
-1718 RVITYYRAQT
+1718 REITYYRAET
-1728 SNGQPLTD
+1728 KNGQPQTD
-1736 TVDGVI
+1736 IIDGVI
-1742 KPKVD
+1742 KPIVS
-1747 SKSLKM
+1747 SKTLKM

-1758 DSVVSETRSKYNT
+1758 DSIASETRSKYNSN
-1771 DITKELLPE
+1771 ITKELTPE

-1787 KTTMMVVTT
+1787 KATMTIVTT

-1836 IAKQRPAYEAGYDK
+1836 IAKQKPAYEAGYDK

-1868 TKLSETESVTTERD
+1868 TKLANNESVTTERD

-1891 FSEPTGLSLQRQKTN
+1891 FSEPTGLSLQRQKAN
-1906 VAIRVILGILIVAA
+1906 VAIRVILGVLIVAA
-1920 VTIMIITIVM
+1920 ITIMIITVVM
-1930 VVKKTKYDDDIASE
+1930 VVKKTKYDDDDIASDE

>member
-1 MRNKKKFILKTIII
+1 MRNKKKFIVRT
-15 TLLILIAYL
+15 TLIMLLVLFTYL
-24 AIAMKSPDLISLAK
+24 AIVMKSPDLISLAK

-47 LSKETAISVKSWLA
+47 LSKDVPIQVKSWLA
-61 KQKESGYGILDQY
+61 KQQQTGYEIFKQY
-74 SHGSLGSSPSITYD
+74 SHESLGSNPSITYD
-88 NLIND
+88 NLLND
-93 PNIYCAAKGMP
+93 PNIMCAAKGMP
-104 LGYEGTWTHAGTY
+104 LGYEGTWTHQGTY

-129 TANNVSGGSTGL
+129 AGSNVAGGTTGV
-141 SFTKTQTEYDGS
+141 SFTRTQTVYDGS

-161 KIGEETVYRV
+161 KVGDEIIYKV
-171 KSQKNVVDNTGDETY
+171 KNQKNGVDNIGDETY
-186 VIKASDGKYYVVVLN
+186 VVKGTDGKYYVAILN
-201 PSSGGGDGVY
+201 PASGGGDGVY

-224 TENVYTPT
+224 AENVYTPN
-232 DLSGGLASEA
+232 DLSGGLAAEA

-269 NYNVGMSPEKSS
+269 DYKVGMSPEKSS
-281 DLKVTFDSDTNK
+281 DLKVTFDADTNK
-293 YLVGPLKI
+293 YMVGPLKI

-308 QQGQRAKVDFAGIT
+308 QQGNRAKVDFAGIT
-322 KMTLVGTDGNGNEVL
+322 KMTLVGVDGEGKEVL

-342 SIFVQNKNFEIVY
+342 SIYVQNKNFEIVY
-355 KDEAAHNKKAQE
+355 KDENAHNKKAQE
-367 FMDTDETYAFPYDG
+367 FMDTAETYAFPYDG
-381 EEFYLSIDYLD
+381 EEFYLAIDYLD

-410 GSYEVYTGTLTD
+410 GSYELYTGYVVD

-427 TTTLQKITNT
+427 TIEQQKITNV
-437 TGPNEKIDVDAFSG
+437 TGPNEKIDVNAFSG
-451 LDGERAAMPVEL
+451 LDGERSAMPVEL

-487 KDQATGTLGI
+487 KDQSTGTLGI
-497 KDKSEAYAA
+497 KDKSESYAA

-529 EREKAIAWGSS
+529 EREKAIAWDAS
-540 GNVIDFIN
+540 GKTIDFIN
-548 NKVYIK
+548 NRVYIDK
-554 DGKYEIPEIQVPSE
+554 GKYEIPEIQVPSE
-568 EGLDTSKYVISYDV
+568 EGLDTSKYVMSYDV
-582 EFVYDGQTYEATEY
+582 EFVYDGQTYETTEY

-603 KVDDKLAAFK
+603 KVDQKLAAFK
-613 KTVSETAGADSD
+613 KTVAETAGADSD
-625 YSKIKGTSAKVDYS
+625 YSKIKGNSAKVDYS

-660 FYGDKSIDTSNGTTE
+660 FYGDESIDTSKGTTK

-685 QYNKVENGS
+685 QYNKVENGD
-694 RENKEASLNYTSTDV
+694 RANKEASLSYTSKDV
-709 GGEYTKKA
+709 GDEYTKKA
-717 STLVTHDDKGYIYD
+717 STLVTHDDKGFIYD

-743 LVFPYETKYHV
+743 LVFPYETKYHI
-754 ERKNYDNI
+754 EKKNYDNI
-762 TIMKNAYKPVDEY
+762 TILKNAYKPVDEY

-809 DYTYNSLGLLTG
+809 DYTYNSLGLLTKDS
-821 EALDKTIQP
+821 LNKTLQKS
-830 EYRKQTYSI
+830 YREQTYNI
-839 GLYNSDFKYRSS
+839 GLYNSDFNYRSS
-851 AYDLIEKDKITKTLV
+851 AYDSIEDNITKTIV
-866 KALKEG
+866 KAIKEG
-872 TELRLFVT
+872 SELRLFVT
-880 YKIQLYNTSEFT
+880 YKIQLYNTSELT

-898 FNDYYDKSFSM
+898 FMDYYDKSFSM
-909 VGLETDGKKVTSYIS
+909 VGLETDGKKVEAYIS
-924 TGDKKDVAREEKTVA
+924 TADKKDTAREKKTVA
-939 ETPYYRKLMASNSYS
+939 ETPYYRKLAANNSYS

-978 ATGELTFEQL
+978 ATGDLTFEKL
-988 ANNGDY
+988 PENGGY
-994 KVAKCTG
+994 KVAKCSG
-1001 LSALSKDKKSVDDKL
+1001 LSALAGNKKTVDDKL

-1024 EVYVTYEVDK
+1024 EVYITYEVDK

-1041 NPEQTK
+1041 NSEQAS
-1047 QTNRDDLLNEKSNI
+1047 RDNLLNEKSNI
-1061 AEISRFTS
+1061 AEVSRFTS
-1069 VYTDEAIA
+1069 VYTEEALA

-1098 PDNINVAAKDAN
+1098 PDNINLAAKDSN

-1123 SAPVLK
+1123 AAPVLR
-1129 VTLKNEDNIRKLNGV
+1129 VTLKNEDNVRKLNGV

-1149 RDDNGEANGIYDT
+1149 RDDNGEANGVYDS
-1162 GETVIPNVDVQ
+1162 GEKVIPNVDVQ

-1178 KVDPQ
+1178 KVDPK

-1192 DKKSTDNELADILVN
+1192 GKIIN

-1223 FDNETYTSKAVT
+1223 FDNDTYTSKAVT
-1235 NNNGEYEFKDFLS
+1235 NANGEYEFKDFLS
-1248 GNYVVRFEYGNNEG
+1248 GNYVVRFEYGNKED
-1262 TLKYNGQDY
+1262 TLQYNGQDY
-1271 KNTSYQVNMKND
+1271 KNTAYQANMTND
-1283 SAKKNEKGEIYSG
+1283 PAKKNNKGEIYSG
-1296 TVDGTVDGTA
+1296 TVDGTVNGTA
-1306 SSESLSENSARTTL
+1306 DSGVLSADNVRSTL
-1320 NNQWQDLSSGT
+1320 NNQWQDLSNGT
-1331 QATALNTARVSD
+1331 QATALNNARVSD

-1351 LSVDAYSRTITNKNA
+1351 LNVDAYSRTITNKNA
-1366 EVLAGYVDDKDTNLT
+1366 EVLAGYVDEKDTNLT
-1381 AEYKQL
+1381 NEYKQL
-1387 LNNNKAELM
+1387 LQSDDNKKELM
-1396 DKTAMVANTA
+1396 DKTSMVANTA

-1420 QSNVKTTEGNKSA
+1420 QPNVSTTEGSKDMNAK
-1433 TTDVHNYII
+1433 DIHNYII
-1442 PNIDFGLTKRPET
+1442 PNIDFGLTRRPET

-1489 KSGNTSS
+1489 KSGDTTSS
-1496 DNATIR
+1496 DATVR
-1502 ADKITEMKKEL
+1502 ADKITEINKSL
-1513 LSAGAQGF
+1513 LTAGTQGF
-1521 KYVAVEASYLK
+1521 KYIAVEASYLR

-1539 YKINVINKSEV
+1539 YKIDVINKSEV
-1550 DYTTKKVAEI
+1550 DYTTKKVSEI
-1560 KDAQTLFNLATNYES
+1560 KDAQTLYNLATNYES

-1604 TNSTA
+1604 TNGTE
-1609 ATKNEDLTDRYKYAY
+1609 ATKNDDLTNKYKFAY
-1624 KDENSDVVVKTTVDQ
+1624 KDEAGDVVVKTTVDQ

-1676 SVAYVGNTVADD
+1676 SVAYVGNSVADD
-1688 KLQDNKERAYIATGK
+1688 KLQDDKQRAYVATGK
-1703 NNVVVSDNERMSVDE
+1703 NNIVVTDNERMSADE
-1718 RVITYYRAQT
+1718 RDITYNRAET
-1728 SNGQPLTD
+1728 KNGQPQTD
-1736 TVDGVI
+1736 IIDGVI
-1742 KPKVD
+1742 KPIVS
-1747 SKSLKM
+1747 SKTLKM

-1758 DSVVSETRSKYNT
+1758 DSIASETRSKYNSN
-1771 DITKELLPE
+1771 ITKELTPE

-1787 KTTMMVVTT
+1787 KATMTIVTT

-1836 IAKQRPAYEAGYDK
+1836 IAKQKPAYEAGYDK

-1868 TKLSETESVTTERD
+1868 TKLANNESVTTERD

-1891 FSEPTGLSLQRQKTN
+1891 FSEPTGLSLQRQKAN
-1906 VAIRVILGILIVAA
+1906 VTIRVILGVLIVAA
-1920 VTIMIITIVM
+1920 ITIMIITVVM
-1930 VVKKTKYDDDIASE
+1930 VVKKTKYDDDDIASDE

>member
-1 MRNKKKFILKTIII
+1 MRNKKKFIVRT
-15 TLLILIAYL
+15 TLIMLLVLFTYL
-24 AIAMKSPDLISLAK
+24 AIVMKSPDLISLAK

-47 LSKETAISVKSWLA
+47 LSKDVPIQVKSWLA
-61 KQKESGYGILDQY
+61 KQQQTGYEIFKQY
-74 SHGSLGSSPSITYD
+74 SHESLGSNPSITYD

-93 PNIYCAAKGMP
+93 PNILCAAKGMP
-104 LGYEGTWTHAGTY
+104 LGYEGTWTHQGTY

-129 TANNVSGGSTGL
+129 TESNVAGGTTGV
-141 SFTKTQTEYDGS
+141 SFTRTQTVYDGS

-161 KIGEETVYRV
+161 KAGDEIIYKV
-171 KSQKNVVDNTGDETY
+171 KNQKNGVDNIGDETY
-186 VIKASDGKYYVVVLN
+186 VVKGTDGKYYVAILN
-201 PSSGGGDGVY
+201 PASGGGDGVY

-224 TENVYTPT
+224 AENVYTPN
-232 DLSGGLASEA
+232 DLSGGLAAEA

-269 NYNVGMSPEKSS
+269 DYKVGMSPEKSS
-281 DLKVTFDSDTNK
+281 DLKVTFDADTNK
-293 YLVGPLKI
+293 YMVGPLKI

-308 QQGQRAKVDFAGIT
+308 QQGNRAKVDFAGIT
-322 KMTLVGTDGNGNEVL
+322 KMTLVGVDGEGKEVL

-342 SIFVQNKNFEIVY
+342 SIYVQNKNFEIVY
-355 KDEAAHNKKAQE
+355 KDETAHNKKAQE
-367 FMDTDETYAFPYDG
+367 FMDTAETYAFPYDG
-381 EEFYLSIDYLD
+381 EEFYLAIDYLD

-410 GSYEVYTGTLTD
+410 GSYELYTGYVVD

-427 TTTLQKITNT
+427 TIEQQKITNV
-437 TGPNEKIDVDAFSG
+437 TGPNEKIDVNAFSG

-487 KDQATGTLGI
+487 KDQSTGTLGI
-497 KDKSEAYAA
+497 KDKSESYAA

-529 EREKAIAWGSS
+529 EREKAIAWDAS
-540 GNVIDFIN
+540 GKTIDFIN
-548 NKVYIK
+548 NRVYIDK
-554 DGKYEIPEIQVPSE
+554 GKYEIPEIQVPSE
-568 EGLDTSKYVISYDV
+568 EGLDTSKYVMSYDV
-582 EFVYDGQTYEATEY
+582 EFVYDGQTYETTEY

-603 KVDDKLAAFK
+603 KVDQKLATFK
-613 KTVSETAGADSD
+613 KTVAETAGADSD
-625 YSKIKGTSAKVDYS
+625 YSKIKGNSAKVDYS

-660 FYGDKSIDTSNGTTE
+660 FYGDESIDTSKGTTK
-675 GKATGGVGQS
+675 GKATGGIGQS
-685 QYNKVENGS
+685 QYNKVENGD
-694 RENKEASLNYTSTDV
+694 RANKEASLSYTSKDV
-709 GGEYTKKA
+709 GDEYTKKA
-717 STLVTHDDKGYIYD
+717 STLVTHDDKGFIYD

-743 LVFPYETKYHV
+743 LVFPYETKYHI
-754 ERKNYDNI
+754 EKKNYDNI
-762 TIMKNAYKPVDEY
+762 TILKNAYKPVDEY

-809 DYTYNSLGLLTG
+809 DYTYNSLGLLT
-821 EALDKTIQP
+821 EDSLNKTLQKS
-830 EYRKQTYSI
+830 YREQTYNI
-839 GLYNSDFKYRSS
+839 GLYNSDFNYRSS
-851 AYDLIEKDKITKTLV
+851 AYDSIEDNITKTIV
-866 KALKEG
+866 KAIKEG
-872 TELRLFVT
+872 SELRLFVT
-880 YKIQLYNTSEFT
+880 YKIQLYNTSELT

-898 FNDYYDKSFSM
+898 FMDYYDKSFSM
-909 VGLETDGKKVTSYIS
+909 VGLETDGKKVEAYIS
-924 TGDKKDVAREEKTVA
+924 TADQKDTAREKKTVA
-939 ETPYYRKLMASNSYS
+939 ETPYYRKLAANNSYS

-978 ATGELTFEQL
+978 ATGDLTFEKL
-988 ANNGDY
+988 PENGGY
-994 KVAKCTG
+994 KVAKCSG
-1001 LSALSKDKKSVDDKL
+1001 LSALAGNKKTVDDKL

-1024 EVYVTYEVDK
+1024 EVYITYEVDK

-1041 NPEQTK
+1041 NSEQAS
-1047 QTNRDDLLNEKSNI
+1047 RDNLLNEKSNI
-1061 AEISRFTS
+1061 AEVSRFTS
-1069 VYTDEAIA
+1069 VYTEEALA

-1098 PDNINVAAKDAN
+1098 PDNINLAAKDSD

-1123 SAPVLK
+1123 AAPVLR
-1129 VTLKNEDNIRKLNGV
+1129 VTLKNEDNVRKLNGV

-1149 RDDNGEANGIYDT
+1149 RDDNGEANGVYES
-1162 GETVIPNVDVQ
+1162 GEKVIPNVDVQ

-1178 KVDPQ
+1178 KVDPK

-1192 DKKSTDNELADILVN
+1192 GKIIN

-1223 FDNETYTSKAVT
+1223 FDNDTYTSKSVT
-1235 NNNGEYEFKDFLS
+1235 NANGEYEFKDFLS
-1248 GNYVVRFEYGNNEG
+1248 GNYVVRFEYGNKEE
-1262 TLKYNGQDY
+1262 TLQYNGQDY
-1271 KNTSYQVNMKND
+1271 KNTAYQANMTND
-1283 SAKKNEKGEIYSG
+1283 PAKKNDKGEIYSG
-1296 TVDGTVDGTA
+1296 TVDGTVNGTA
-1306 SSESLSENSARTTL
+1306 DSNILSADNVRSTL
-1320 NNQWQDLSSGT
+1320 NNQWHDLSNGT
-1331 QATALNTARVSD
+1331 QATALNNARVSD

-1351 LSVDAYSRTITNKNA
+1351 LNVDAYSRTITNKNA
-1366 EVLAGYVDDKDTNLT
+1366 EVLAGYVDEKDTNLT
-1381 AEYKQL
+1381 NEYKQL
-1387 LNNNKAELM
+1387 LSNNKAELM
-1396 DKTAMVANTA
+1396 DKTSMVANTA

-1420 QSNVKTTEGNKSA
+1420 QPNVSTTEGNKSGNE
-1433 TTDVHNYII
+1433 VHYYII
-1442 PNIDFGLTKRPET
+1442 PNIDFGLTRRPET

-1489 KSGNTSS
+1489 KSGDTTSS
-1496 DNATIR
+1496 DATVR
-1502 ADKITEMKKEL
+1502 ADKITEINKSL
-1513 LSAGAQGF
+1513 LTAGTQGF
-1521 KYVAVEASYLK
+1521 KYIAVEASYLR

-1539 YKINVINKSEV
+1539 YKIDVINKSEV
-1550 DYTTKKVAEI
+1550 DYTTKKVSEI
-1560 KDAQTLFNLATNYES
+1560 KDAQTLYNLATNYES

-1604 TNSTA
+1604 TNGTE
-1609 ATKNEDLTDRYKYAY
+1609 ATKNDDLTNKYKFAY
-1624 KDENSDVVVKTTVDQ
+1624 KDEAGDVVVKTTVDQ

-1676 SVAYVGNTVADD
+1676 SVAYVGNSVADD
-1688 KLQDNKERAYIATGK
+1688 KLQDDKQRAYVATGK
-1703 NNVVVSDNERMSVDE
+1703 NNIVVTDNERMSVDE
-1718 RVITYYRAQT
+1718 REITYNRAET
-1728 SNGQPLTD
+1728 KNGQPQTD
-1736 TVDGVI
+1736 IIDGVI
-1742 KPKVD
+1742 KPIVS
-1747 SKSLKM
+1747 SKTLKM

-1758 DSVVSETRSKYNT
+1758 DSIASETRSKYNSN
-1771 DITKELLPE
+1771 ITKELTPE

-1787 KTTMMVVTT
+1787 KATMTIVTT

-1836 IAKQRPAYEAGYDK
+1836 IAKQKPAYEAGYDK

-1868 TKLSETESVTTERD
+1868 TKLANNESVTTERD

-1891 FSEPTGLSLQRQKTN
+1891 FSEPTGLSLQRQKAN
-1906 VAIRVILGILIVAA
+1906 VAIRVILGVLIVAA
-1920 VTIMIITIVM
+1920 ITIMIITVVM
-1930 VVKKTKYDDDIASE
+1930 VVKKTKYDDDDIASDE

>member
-1 MRNKKKFILKTIII
+1 MRNKKKFIVRT
-15 TLLILIAYL
+15 TLIMLLVLFTYL
-24 AIAMKSPDLISLAK
+24 AIVMKSPDLISLAK

-47 LSKETAISVKSWLA
+47 LSKDVPIQVKSWLA
-61 KQKESGYGILDQY
+61 KQQQTGYEIFKQY
-74 SHGSLGSSPSITYD
+74 SHESLGSNPSITYD

-93 PNIYCAAKGMP
+93 PNILCAAKGMP
-104 LGYEGTWTHAGTY
+104 LGYEGTWTHQGTY

-129 TANNVSGGSTGL
+129 TESNVAGGTTGV
-141 SFTKTQTEYDGS
+141 SFTRTQTVYDGS

-161 KIGEETVYRV
+161 KAGDEIIYKV
-171 KSQKNVVDNTGDETY
+171 KNQKNGVDNIGDETY
-186 VIKASDGKYYVVVLN
+186 VVKGTDGKYYVAILN
-201 PSSGGGDGVY
+201 PASGGGDGVY

-224 TENVYTPT
+224 AENVYTPN
-232 DLSGGLASEA
+232 DLSGGLAAEA

-269 NYNVGMSPEKSS
+269 DYKVGMSPEKSS
-281 DLKVTFDSDTNK
+281 DLKVTFDADTNK
-293 YLVGPLKI
+293 YMVGPLKI

-308 QQGQRAKVDFAGIT
+308 QQGNRAKVDFAGIT
-322 KMTLVGTDGNGNEVL
+322 KMTLVGVDGEGKEVL

-342 SIFVQNKNFEIVY
+342 SIYVQNKNFEIVY
-355 KDEAAHNKKAQE
+355 KDETAHNKKAQE
-367 FMDTDETYAFPYDG
+367 FMDTAETYAFPYDG
-381 EEFYLSIDYLD
+381 EEFYLAIDYLD

-410 GSYEVYTGTLTD
+410 GSYELYTGYVVD

-427 TTTLQKITNT
+427 TIEQQKITNV
-437 TGPNEKIDVDAFSG
+437 TGPNEKIDVNAFSG

-487 KDQATGTLGI
+487 KDQSTGTLGI
-497 KDKSEAYAA
+497 KDKSESYAA

-529 EREKAIAWGSS
+529 EREKAIAWDAS
-540 GNVIDFIN
+540 GKTIDFIN
-548 NKVYIK
+548 NRVYIDK
-554 DGKYEIPEIQVPSE
+554 GKYEIPEIQVPSE
-568 EGLDTSKYVISYDV
+568 EGLDTSKYVMSYDV
-582 EFVYDGQTYEATEY
+582 EFVYDGQTYETTEY

-603 KVDDKLAAFK
+603 KVDQKLATFK
-613 KTVSETAGADSD
+613 KTVAETAGADSD
-625 YSKIKGTSAKVDYS
+625 YSKIKGNSAKVDYS

-660 FYGDKSIDTSNGTTE
+660 FYGDESIDTSKGTTK
-675 GKATGGVGQS
+675 GKATGGIGQS
-685 QYNKVENGS
+685 QYNKVENGD
-694 RENKEASLNYTSTDV
+694 RANKEASLSYTSKDV
-709 GGEYTKKA
+709 GDEYTKKA
-717 STLVTHDDKGYIYD
+717 STLVTHDDKGFIYD

-743 LVFPYETKYHV
+743 LVFPYETKYHI
-754 ERKNYDNI
+754 EKKNYDNI
-762 TIMKNAYKPVDEY
+762 TILKNAYKPVDEY

-809 DYTYNSLGLLTG
+809 DYTYNSLGLLT
-821 EALDKTIQP
+821 EDSLNKTLQKS
-830 EYRKQTYSI
+830 YREQTYNI
-839 GLYNSDFKYRSS
+839 GLYNSDFNYRSS
-851 AYDLIEKDKITKTLV
+851 AYDSIEDNITKTIV
-866 KALKEG
+866 KAIKEG
-872 TELRLFVT
+872 SELRLFVT
-880 YKIQLYNTSEFT
+880 YKIQLYNTSELT

-898 FNDYYDKSFSM
+898 FMDYYDKSFSM
-909 VGLETDGKKVTSYIS
+909 VGLETDGKKVEAYIS
-924 TGDKKDVAREEKTVA
+924 TADQKDTAREKKTVA
-939 ETPYYRKLMASNSYS
+939 ETPYYRKLAANNSYS

-978 ATGELTFEQL
+978 ATGDLTFEKL
-988 ANNGDY
+988 PENGGY
-994 KVAKCTG
+994 KVAKCSG
-1001 LSALSKDKKSVDDKL
+1001 LSALAGNKKTVDDKL

-1024 EVYVTYEVDK
+1024 EVYITYEVDK

-1041 NPEQTK
+1041 NSEQAS
-1047 QTNRDDLLNEKSNI
+1047 RDNLLNEKSNI
-1061 AEISRFTS
+1061 AEVSRFTS
-1069 VYTDEAIA
+1069 VYTEEALA

-1098 PDNINVAAKDAN
+1098 PDNINLAAKDSD

-1123 SAPVLK
+1123 AAPVLR
-1129 VTLKNEDNIRKLNGV
+1129 VTLKNEDNVRKLNGV

-1149 RDDNGEANGIYDT
+1149 RDDNGEANGVYDS
-1162 GETVIPNVDVQ
+1162 GEKVIPSVDVQ

-1178 KVDPQ
+1178 KVDPK

-1192 DKKSTDNELADILVN
+1192 GKIIN

-1223 FDNETYTSKAVT
+1223 FDNDTYTSKAVT
-1235 NNNGEYEFKDFLS
+1235 NANGEYEFKDFLS
-1248 GNYVVRFEYGNNEG
+1248 GNYVVRFEYGNKEE
-1262 TLKYNGQDY
+1262 TLQYNGQDY
-1271 KNTSYQVNMKND
+1271 KNTAYQANMTND
-1283 SAKKNEKGEIYSG
+1283 PAKKNDKGEIYSG
-1296 TVDGTVDGTA
+1296 TVDGTVNGTA
-1306 SSESLSENSARTTL
+1306 DSNILSADNVRSTL
-1320 NNQWQDLSSGT
+1320 NNQWHDLSNGT
-1331 QATALNTARVSD
+1331 QATALNNARVSD

-1351 LSVDAYSRTITNKNA
+1351 LNVDAYSRTITNKNA
-1366 EVLAGYVDDKDTNLT
+1366 EVLAGYVDEKDTNLT
-1381 AEYKQL
+1381 NEYKQL
-1387 LNNNKAELM
+1387 LSNNKAELM
-1396 DKTAMVANTA
+1396 DKTSMVANTA

-1420 QSNVKTTEGNKSA
+1420 QPNVSTTEGNKSGNE
-1433 TTDVHNYII
+1433 VHYYII
-1442 PNIDFGLTKRPET
+1442 PNIDFGLTRRPET

-1489 KSGNTSS
+1489 KSGDTTSS
-1496 DNATIR
+1496 DATVR
-1502 ADKITEMKKEL
+1502 ADKITEINKSL
-1513 LSAGAQGF
+1513 LTAGTQGF
-1521 KYVAVEASYLK
+1521 KYIAVEASYLR

-1539 YKINVINKSEV
+1539 YKIDVINKSEV
-1550 DYTTKKVAEI
+1550 DYTTKKVSEI
-1560 KDAQTLFNLATNYES
+1560 KDAQTLYNLATNYES

-1604 TNSTA
+1604 TNGTE
-1609 ATKNEDLTDRYKYAY
+1609 ATKNDDLTNKYKFAY
-1624 KDENSDVVVKTTVDQ
+1624 KDEAGDVVVKTTVDQ

-1676 SVAYVGNTVADD
+1676 SVAYVGNSVADD
-1688 KLQDNKERAYIATGK
+1688 KLQDDKQRAYVATGK
-1703 NNVVVSDNERMSVDE
+1703 NNIVVTDNERMSVDE
-1718 RVITYYRAQT
+1718 REITYYRAET
-1728 SNGQPLTD
+1728 KNGQPQTD
-1736 TVDGVI
+1736 IIDGVI
-1742 KPKVD
+1742 KPIVS
-1747 SKSLKM
+1747 SKTLKM

-1758 DSVVSETRSKYNT
+1758 DSIASETRSKYNSN
-1771 DITKELLPE
+1771 ITKELTPE
-1780 SVNADES
+1780 SVNTDES
-1787 KTTMMVVTT
+1787 KATMTIVTT

-1836 IAKQRPAYEAGYDK
+1836 IAKQKPAYEAGYDK

-1868 TKLSETESVTTERD
+1868 TKLANNESVTTERD

-1891 FSEPTGLSLQRQKTN
+1891 FSEPTGLSLQRQKAN
-1906 VAIRVILGILIVAA
+1906 VAIRVILGVLIVAA
-1920 VTIMIITIVM
+1920 ITIMIITVVM
-1930 VVKKTKYDDDIASE
+1930 VVKKTKYDDDDIASDE

>member
-1 MRNKKKFILKTIII
+1 MRNKKKFIVRT
-15 TLLILIAYL
+15 TLIMLLVLFTYL
-24 AIAMKSPDLISLAK
+24 AIVMKSPDLISLAK

-47 LSKETAISVKSWLA
+47 LSKDVPIQVKSWLA
-61 KQKESGYGILDQY
+61 KQQQTGYEIFKQY
-74 SHGSLGSSPSITYD
+74 SHESLGSNPSITYD
-88 NLIND
+88 NLLND
-93 PNIYCAAKGMP
+93 PNIMCAAKGMP
-104 LGYEGTWTHAGTY
+104 LGYEGTWTHQGTY

-129 TANNVSGGSTGL
+129 TESNVAGGTTGV
-141 SFTKTQTEYDGS
+141 SFTRTQTVYDGS

-161 KIGEETVYRV
+161 KVGDEIIYKV
-171 KSQKNVVDNTGDETY
+171 KNQKNGVDNIGDETY
-186 VIKASDGKYYVVVLN
+186 VVKGTDGKYYVAILN
-201 PSSGGGDGVY
+201 PASGGGDGVY

-224 TENVYTPT
+224 AENVYTPN
-232 DLSGGLASEA
+232 DLSGGLAAEA

-269 NYNVGMSPEKSS
+269 DYKVGMSPEKSS
-281 DLKVTFDSDTNK
+281 DLKVTFDADTNK
-293 YLVGPLKI
+293 YMVGPLKI

-308 QQGQRAKVDFAGIT
+308 QQGNRAKVDFAGIT
-322 KMTLVGTDGNGNEVL
+322 KMTLVGVDGEGKEVL

-342 SIFVQNKNFEIVY
+342 SIYVQNKNFEIVY
-355 KDEAAHNKKAQE
+355 KDETAHNKKAQE
-367 FMDTDETYAFPYDG
+367 FMDTAETYAFPYDG
-381 EEFYLSIDYLD
+381 EEFYLAIDYLD

-410 GSYEVYTGTLTD
+410 GSYELYTGYVVD

-427 TTTLQKITNT
+427 TIEQQKITNV
-437 TGPNEKIDVDAFSG
+437 TGPNEKIDVNAFSG
-451 LDGERAAMPVEL
+451 LDGERSAMPVEL

-487 KDQATGTLGI
+487 KDQSTGTLGI
-497 KDKSEAYAA
+497 KDKSESYAA

-529 EREKAIAWGSS
+529 EREKAIAWDAS
-540 GNVIDFIN
+540 GKTIDFIN
-548 NKVYIK
+548 NRVYIDK
-554 DGKYEIPEIQVPSE
+554 GKYEIPEIQVPSE
-568 EGLDTSKYVISYDV
+568 EGLDTSKYVMSYDV
-582 EFVYDGQTYEATEY
+582 EFVYDGQTYETTEY

-603 KVDDKLAAFK
+603 KVDQKLAAFK
-613 KTVSETAGADSD
+613 KTVAETAGADSD
-625 YSKIKGTSAKVDYS
+625 YSKIKGNSAKVDYS

-660 FYGDKSIDTSNGTTE
+660 FYGDESIDTSKGTTK

-685 QYNKVENGS
+685 QYNKVENGD
-694 RENKEASLNYTSTDV
+694 RANKEASLSYTSKDV
-709 GGEYTKKA
+709 GDEYTKKA
-717 STLVTHDDKGYIYD
+717 STLVTHDDKGFIYD

-743 LVFPYETKYHV
+743 LVFPYETKYHI
-754 ERKNYDNI
+754 EKKNYDNI
-762 TIMKNAYKPVDEY
+762 TILKNAYKPVDEY

-809 DYTYNSLGLLTG
+809 DYTYNSLGLLT
-821 EALDKTIQP
+821 EDSLNKTLQKS
-830 EYRKQTYSI
+830 YREQTYNI
-839 GLYNSDFKYRSS
+839 GLYNSDFNYRSS
-851 AYDLIEKDKITKTLV
+851 AYDSIKDDITKTIV
-866 KALKEG
+866 KAIKEG
-872 TELRLFVT
+872 SELRLFVT
-880 YKIQLYNTSEFT
+880 YKIQLYNTSELT

-898 FNDYYDKSFSM
+898 FMDYYDKSFSM
-909 VGLETDGKKVTSYIS
+909 VGLETDGKKVEAYIS
-924 TGDKKDVAREEKTVA
+924 TADQKDTAREKKTVA
-939 ETPYYRKLMASNSYS
+939 ETPYYRKLAANNSYS

-967 KYIDGLGDNDK
+967 KYIDGLGNNDK
-978 ATGELTFEQL
+978 ATGDLTFEKL
-988 ANNGDY
+988 PENGGY
-994 KVAKCTG
+994 KVAKCSG
-1001 LSALSKDKKSVDDKL
+1001 LSALAGNKKTVDDKL

-1024 EVYVTYEVDK
+1024 EVYITYEVDK

-1041 NPEQTK
+1041 NSEQSS
-1047 QTNRDDLLNEKSNI
+1047 RDNLLNEKSNI
-1061 AEISRFTS
+1061 AEVSRFTS
-1069 VYTDEAIA
+1069 VYTEEALA

-1098 PDNINVAAKDAN
+1098 PDNINLAAKDSN

-1123 SAPVLK
+1123 AAPVLR
-1129 VTLKNEDNIRKLNGV
+1129 VTLKNEDNVRKLNGV

-1149 RDDNGEANGIYDT
+1149 RDDNGEANGVYDSVEKT
-1162 GETVIPNVDVQ
+1162 IPNVDVQ

-1178 KVDPQ
+1178 KVDPK

-1192 DKKSTDNELADILVN
+1192 GKIIN

-1223 FDNETYTSKAVT
+1223 FDNDTYTSKAVT
-1235 NNNGEYEFKDFLS
+1235 NANGEYEFKDFLS
-1248 GNYVVRFEYGNNEG
+1248 GNYVVRFEYGNKED
-1262 TLKYNGQDY
+1262 TLQYNGQDY
-1271 KNTSYQVNMKND
+1271 KNTAYQANMTND
-1283 SAKKNEKGEIYSG
+1283 PAKKNDKGEIYSG
-1296 TVDGTVDGTA
+1296 TVDGTVNGTA
-1306 SSESLSENSARTTL
+1306 DSEVLSADNVRSTL
-1320 NNQWQDLSSGT
+1320 NNQWQDLSNGT
-1331 QATALNTARVSD
+1331 QATALNNARVSD

-1351 LSVDAYSRTITNKNA
+1351 LNVDAYSRTITNKNA
-1366 EVLAGYVDDKDTNLT
+1366 EVLAGYVDEKDTNLT
-1381 AEYKQL
+1381 NEYKQL
-1387 LNNNKAELM
+1387 LSNNKAELM
-1396 DKTAMVANTA
+1396 DKTSMVANTA

-1420 QSNVKTTEGNKSA
+1420 QPNVSTTEGSKDMNAK
-1433 TTDVHNYII
+1433 DIHNYII
-1442 PNIDFGLTKRPET
+1442 PNIDFGLTRRPET

-1489 KSGNTSS
+1489 KSGDTTSS
-1496 DNATIR
+1496 DATVR
-1502 ADKITEMKKEL
+1502 ADKITEINKSL
-1513 LSAGAQGF
+1513 LTAGTQGF
-1521 KYVAVEASYLK
+1521 KYIAVEASYLR

-1539 YKINVINKSEV
+1539 YKIDVINKSEV
-1550 DYTTKKVAEI
+1550 DYTTKKVSEI
-1560 KDAQTLFNLATNYES
+1560 KDAQTLYNLATNYES
-1575 GADLA
+1575 GADLD
-1580 EGELSPFNTGKGI
+1580 EGDLSPFNTGKGI

-1604 TNSTA
+1604 TNGTE
-1609 ATKNEDLTDRYKYAY
+1609 ATKNDDLTNKYKFAY
-1624 KDENSDVVVKTTVDQ
+1624 KDEAGDVVVKTTVDQ

-1676 SVAYVGNTVADD
+1676 SVAYVGNSVADD
-1688 KLQDNKERAYIATGK
+1688 KLQDDKERAYVATGK
-1703 NNVVVSDNERMSVDE
+1703 NNIVVSDNERMSVDE
-1718 RVITYYRAQT
+1718 REITYYRAET
-1728 SNGQPLTD
+1728 EDGQPKTD
-1736 TVDGVI
+1736 VTADGVI
-1742 KPKVD
+1742 KPIVS
-1747 SKSLKM
+1747 SKTLKM

-1758 DSVVSETRSKYNT
+1758 DSIASETRSKYNSN
-1771 DITKELLPE
+1771 ITKELIPE

-1787 KTTMMVVTT
+1787 KATMTIVTT

-1836 IAKQRPAYEAGYDK
+1836 IAKQKPAYEAGYDK

-1868 TKLSETESVTTERD
+1868 TKLANNESVTTERD

-1891 FSEPTGLSLQRQKTN
+1891 FSEPTGLSLQRQKAN
-1906 VAIRVILGILIVAA
+1906 VAIRVILGVLIVAA
-1920 VTIMIITIVM
+1920 ITIMIITVVM
-1930 VVKKTKYDDDIASE
+1930 VVKKTKYDDDDIASDE

>member
-1 MRNKKKFILKTIII
+1 MRNKKKYIIRTFIIA
-15 TLLILIAYL
+15 LLILFAYL
-24 AIAMKSPDLISLAK
+24 VVAMKSPDLISLAK
-38 TYTAEEATK
+38 MYTAEEATK
-47 LSKETAISVKSWLA
+47 LSKDLPIQVKSWLE
-61 KQKESGYGILDQY
+61 KQQQTAYGILNQY

-93 PNIYCAAKGMP
+93 PNILCAAKGMP
-104 LGYEGTWTHAGTY
+104 LGYEGTWTHQGTY

-129 TANNVSGGSTGL
+129 AGNNLPGATTGL
-141 SFTKTQTEYDGS
+141 SFNKTQTVYEGS
-153 KKKLEEFA
+153 KDNLEEFA
-161 KIGEETVYRV
+161 KIGNQTIYRV
-171 KSQKNVVDNTGDETY
+171 KNKNNGVDNAGDEKY
-186 VIKASDGKYYVVVLN
+186 VIKDSDGKYYNVTLN
-201 PSSGGGDGVY
+201 PSSGGGNGVY

-224 TENVYTPT
+224 AENKNIPE
-232 DLSGGLASEA
+232 DLSGGLAAEA

-281 DLKVTFDSDTNK
+281 DLKVAFDADTNK

-308 QQGQRAKVDFAGIT
+308 KQGNRAKVDFAGIT
-322 KMTLVGTDGNGNEVL
+322 KMTLVGVDGNGAEVL

-342 SIFVQNKNFEIVY
+342 SVYVQNENFKVVY
-355 KDEAAHNKKAQE
+355 KDEEAHNKKAQE
-367 FMDTDETYAFPYDG
+367 FLDTAETYSFPYDG
-381 EEFYLSIDYLD
+381 EEFYLEIDYLD

-410 GSYEVYTGTLTD
+410 GSYEVYTGYVTD
-422 EETGE
+422 HETGE
-427 TTTLQKITNT
+427 TEELQKISNAS
-437 TGPNEKIDVDAFSG
+437 GPNEKIDINAFTG
-451 LDGERAAMPVEL
+451 LNGEKAAMPVEL

-474 HLSGMVWIDQDEQ
+474 RLSGMVWIDQDEQ

-497 KDKSEAYAA
+497 KDKSEPYAA

-529 EREKAIAWGSS
+529 EREKAIAWDTS
-540 GNVIDFIN
+540 GKAIDFIS
-548 NKVYIK
+548 NKIYIK
-554 DGKYEIPEIQVPSE
+554 GGKYEIPEIQVPSE
-568 EGLDTSKYVISYDV
+568 EGLDTSKYVMSYDV

-596 LKSSGKD
+596 LKSAGKD
-603 KVDDKLAAFK
+603 KVDEKLAEFK
-613 KTVSETAGADSD
+613 KTVGETAGEDSD
-625 YSKIKGTSAKVDYS
+625 YSKIKGNSAKIDYS
-639 NDSYVVE
+639 NDSYIVE

-660 FYGDKSIDTSNGTTE
+660 FYGDESIDTSKGTTK
-675 GKATGGVGQS
+675 GKATGGIGQS
-685 QYNKVENGS
+685 QYNKVENGTS
-694 RENKEASLNYTSTDV
+694 EKQEASLNYTSTDV
-709 GGEYTKKA
+709 GEEYTKKK
-717 STLVTHDDKGYIYD
+717 STLVTHDDSGFIYD
-731 QYKFSARTSEAG
+731 QYKFAARTSEAG
-743 LVFPYETKYHV
+743 LVFPYENKYHI
-754 ERKNYDNI
+754 ERENYDNI
-762 TIMKNAYKPVDEY
+762 TILKNQYKPVDEY

-830 EYRKQTYSI
+830 EYRKQTYNI
-839 GLYNSDFKYRSS
+839 GLYNSDFNYRSS
-851 AYDLIEKDKITKTLV
+851 AYDSIEDDITKTIV

-872 TELRLFVT
+872 SELRLFVT
-880 YKIQLYNTSEFT
+880 YKIQLYNTSELT

-898 FNDYYDKSFSM
+898 FNDYYDKTFSM

-939 ETPYYRKLMASNSYS
+939 ETPYYRKLAANNSYN

-967 KYIDGLGDNDK
+967 KYIDELETNDK
-978 ATGELTFEQL
+978 AVGELTFEKL
-988 ANNGDY
+988 PDNGDY

-1001 LSALSKDKKSVDDKL
+1001 LSALAEDKKSVDDKL

-1024 EVYVTYEVDK
+1024 EVYITYEVDK

-1041 NPEQTK
+1041 KSES
-1047 QTNRDDLLNEKSNI
+1047 TNRDDLLNEKSNI

-1069 VYTDEAIA
+1069 VYTDEAVE

-1098 PDNINVAAKDAN
+1098 PDNINLSAKEFN

-1123 SAPVLK
+1123 AAPVLR
-1129 VTLKNEDNIRKLNGV
+1129 VTLKNEDNVRKLNGV
-1144 VWEDG
+1144 AWEDK
-1149 RDDNGEANGIYDT
+1149 RDDYNEANGIKDDNEE
-1162 GETVIPNVDVQ
+1162 GIPNIDVQ

-1192 DKKSTDNELADILVN
+1192 GKIIN

-1223 FDNETYTSKAVT
+1223 FGNETYTSKAVT
-1235 NNNGEYEFKDFLS
+1235 NDKGEYEFKDFLS
-1248 GNYVVRFEYGNNEG
+1248 GNYVVRFEYGNKNE
-1262 TLKYNGQDY
+1262 TLQYNGQDY
-1271 KNTSYQVNMKND
+1271 KNTAYQVNMTND
-1283 SAKKNEKGEIYSG
+1283 PAKKNEKGEIYSG

-1306 SSESLSENSARTTL
+1306 DSEVLSADNIRSTL
-1320 NNQWQDLSSGT
+1320 NNQLQDLSQGT
-1331 QATALNTARVSD
+1331 QATALNNARVSD

-1351 LSVDAYSRTITNKNA
+1351 LNVDAYSRTITNKNA
-1366 EVLAGYVDDKDTNLT
+1366 EVLAANSTKDKYQNLT
-1381 AEYKQL
+1381 EEYQAL
-1387 LNNNKAELM
+1387 LEKNKEELI

-1412 ENQKEINY
+1412 ENQKEIDY
-1420 QSNVKTTEGNKSA
+1420 QQNIKVTEGNKDKD
-1433 TTDVHNYII
+1433 TDVHNYII
-1442 PNIDFGLTKRPET
+1442 PNIDFGLTRRPET
-1455 RLYIQKEINKIEL
+1455 RLYIQKEISKIEL
-1468 LKNDGK
+1468 SKNDGK
-1474 DVVLTVTCDDEGNII
+1474 DVVLTVSCDDEGNII
-1489 KSGNTSS
+1489 KSAGTEV

-1502 ADKITEMKKEL
+1502 ADKITEINKEL
-1513 LSAGAQGF
+1513 LTAGTQGF
-1521 KYVAVEASYLK
+1521 KYIAVEASYLK

-1539 YKINVINKSEV
+1539 YKIDVINKSET
-1550 DYTTKKVAEI
+1550 DYTTKYVSERKY
-1560 KDAQTLFNLATNYES
+1560 AQTLFDLATKYES
-1575 GADLA
+1575 GDDLDN
-1580 EGELSPFNTGKGI
+1580 GELSPFNTGKGI

-1604 TNSTA
+1604 TNGTE
-1609 ATKNEDLTDRYKYAY
+1609 ATKNDDLTTKYKFAY
-1624 KDENSDVVVKTTVDQ
+1624 KDESGDVVVKTTVDQ

-1652 DDTENVANQ
+1652 EDTENVANQ
-1661 SWSESS
+1661 SWTDSSES
-1667 EADRKNKLS
+1667 DRKNKLS
-1676 SVAYVGNTVADD
+1676 VMSYANSTVSDENLYDD
-1688 KLQDNKERAYIATGK
+1688 KERVYVATGK
-1703 NNVVVSDNERMSVDE
+1703 NNITLSDNERMSSDVKE
-1718 RVITYYRAQT
+1718 ITYFRTAKV
-1728 SNGQPLTD
+1728 NGQPQTD
-1736 TVDGVI
+1736 VVDGVI
-1742 KPKVD
+1742 KPVVNSNK
-1747 SKSLKM
+1747 LTM
-1753 YSTVD
+1753 YTTVD
-1758 DSVVSETRSKYNT
+1758 ENVASETISKYNSN
-1771 DITKELLPE
+1771 ITKELIPE
-1780 SVNADES
+1780 SVNADEC
-1787 KTTMMVVTT
+1787 KATMTIVTA
-1796 SQGSEDAIKNMNYD
+1796 SQGSEDAVKNMNYD

-1821 VGRRDTEAIP
+1821 VGRRDIAAIP

-1836 IAKQRPAYEAGYDK
+1836 IAKQKPAYEAGYDK

-1856 QGNVTYEFQPKT
+1856 DGKVTYEFQPKST
-1868 TKLSETESVTTERD
+1868 QLSNGETVLTERD

-1891 FSEPTGLSLQRQKTN
+1891 FSEPTGLSLQRQRAN
-1906 VAIRVILGILIVAA
+1906 IAIRVILGVLIVSA
-1920 VTIMIITIVM
+1920 VTIMIITVVM
-1930 VVKKTKYDDDIASE
+1930 VVKKTKYDDDDIASDE